1 MRKLRKPLSWL
12 LAVCMLFSLLPG
24 TALAADPD
32 PAPVADTTTYTDW
45 EDLFGVGEDAYLTTK
60 DIGRIWTDKSVS
72 TEDITLPGTT
82 ITGLTDNTVEKAA
95 DADFLVALSGL
106 GSAATIVDQTAIP
119 TDTIL
124 VLDMSPKM
132 QPNVNEMV
140 TAANAALRN
149 LLTSNPY
156 NRVGVV
162 VYDNTSATILPLD
175 RYTNY
180 DNGGTTELLTI
191 SGNTITSHGIG
202 GAQQIP
208 QNSFSFDGGTYR
220 NYQVGLHEGM
230 YNLANAQDVTVEIS
244 GQTVLR
250 VPVIISMASGNPERG
265 RETFVGTPDEVASS
279 GYVNPYNDSNVTA
292 KQQDSYVAQA
302 FLSLLTAAYSK
313 KEIANNYTHNGESRT
328 PYVYTVGVGD
338 LSNDSNEALA
348 NVVLNPSQY
357 LTEDTV
363 VGREDNNL
371 NDALTSYNNGS
382 VQLIRSRFAVD
393 VGSISRRYI
402 TISRGNNATL
412 TLDDLKYN
420 DGYFAADNVS
430 TAQAWNEIFDK
441 VLTEIN
447 TAAPTSPTE
456 TTEGAEGTGG
466 ESGFITFTDELGPY
480 MKVVDAPTVLYGDHA
495 FTATTNDNGATYT
508 FTGTVEGNEIYGEA
522 DLADLE
528 LTVTTEGDTQT
539 LTWKVPASLIPL
551 RTVTATTHVD
561 GDGGK
566 TYSIQQDQ
574 EAYPIRLFYSVGR
587 DDAVEFDQDDNDYLI
602 AHSKDG
608 TTSFYSNAW
617 DTADTEDTQ
626 YGTTTAV
633 FTPAQSNAFYHY
645 TEDTPL
651 YVLVDNVAGGNQK
664 LLTHE
669 EALAHLLQSTVI
681 PEQGTVVIDGTIYN
695 IVRAQEAHKGQGAA
709 FFYEHRYYQAQ
720 GTGDTGE
727 LDADLLTDYH
737 LVLNPNALQGHVVD
751 DAGGLSIQK
760 GSTKL
765 SRVSDGNAAKTS
777 NETGTAVHYR
787 HPVYD
792 VDATTVTVHL
802 GNNGLRTEPT
812 PTGTLTVKVNT
823 TTGSNVPSP
832 EPTFTYTLELYNVSP
847 EGTVNGKL
855 DTQKAPVTVKIG
867 DGSETPLNS
876 DGTFQLQPGQTATVS
891 GIPAG
896 TAYQL
901 TETAIAGYEDTY
913 ENSYP
918 GYETTPQGRVVYDS
932 TGNIAA
938 SVTVSHA
945 YDPSQ
950 RSFTLTYNGNAV
962 QGSVTNVPSAQSN
975 ITGGTQV
982 TLAGGPTH
990 SAVGSVA
997 VAFIGWTDATN
1008 KTTTI
1013 LSANDTAPTTVAS
1026 PYTVNADTTLY
1037 AAWGYDTDG
1046 DGKPDVTEEKRTV
1059 TYNANSGYFDSIS
1072 STTTKEEKVP
1082 AQPSYRLNTTDEF
1095 KPSRDQVGGKD
1106 VAFVGWSETQ
1116 HSDIYGLDDNYDPS
1130 ILAAT
1135 VNVSTAD
1142 ATVYA
1147 VWGYDSDGDGKPDV
1161 QDESYV
1167 ITASAGANGSITPLT
1182 RYVLAGANAEF
1193 TIQPEE
1199 NYALDTVTIVK
1210 KNIDD
1215 TTVETKTYPNDGEHN
1230 IPGYASG
1237 ALTLENVQSNY
1248 AITVTFAEDA
1258 DKDGTPDKYDRTLT
1272 YDANGGYFGSEGTT
1286 EKTETGLNDGDR
1298 HTLKSTDEYHPSH
1311 ADQDGHKVLFIGW
1324 TTDTSAQNEVYERGD
1339 GDSLPTLCGRTVTIS
1354 GDMVVYAVWG
1364 LDGDDDSK
1372 PDVTEDDHHITA
1384 TAGDNGSISP
1394 EEAYV
1399 SDGGSATF
1407 TIAPASGYAVDTITI
1422 DADEAGEQVLTN
1434 NGGSLP
1440 TGVAEKW
1447 ASYTF
1452 SNVTEDHTI
1461 SVTFGLDEDSNG
1473 VPDANEPEDAYTLTY
1488 HANGGAFD
1496 GQTDP
1501 YVVNDVAAGPH
1512 TLNDIAAPTHDA
1524 VEYNGQQDVPVLFIG
1539 WMTEDDHETIYS
1551 VEGTAPDTVTSVSMD
1566 EDKAVWAAWGYD
1578 EDGNGEPD
1586 VTETQYTVTARV
1598 EGEGGSIDPTSKTVN
1613 AGEDVEFTIDAED
1626 GYALDTI
1633 QVNGKTEYTNDDITA
1648 PFEGTW
1654 TLENV
1659 QEAAE
1664 VVVTFGEDENGNGVP
1679 DDKEEPEEE
1688 QYTVTASSD
1697 SEEQGSIDPTEATV
1711 DAGDD
1716 LPFTI
1721 HAEDG
1726 CALDYITVNG
1736 DVVYSNND
1744 PENAFTGNWTLE
1756 DIREDS
1762 EVVAYFGADE
1772 DEDGVPDEPSYWTI
1786 EASAGSGGG
1795 IDPEGDVFVPDGGDQ
1810 RFDFDPDRGYE
1821 IDRVRV
1827 DGDSERVRSSYTF
1840 EEVTENHTIRVTFT
1854 ETDEGGDDDNDD
1866 DDDGGITYLTITA
1879 TAGEG
1884 GSISPDGRVQVAYD
1898 RNKSFIIQA
1907 DEGYELADVLVDG
1920 RSVGA
1925 VGRYTFEKV
1934 HKNHTITAVFTAI
1947 QKLNGVDRWLN
1958 TRDHIAYLSGYPDG
1972 TFGPDRNMTRAE
1984 VAQMFYALLN
1994 DQNVPATVSFSDV
2007 PDGAWYA
2014 DAVETLASLGM
2025 FTGYPDGTFHPNS
2038 TITRAEFAAAALSF
2052 ADMAPSAR
2060 CSFPDVSAQDWF
2072 YPYVASAAEYG
2083 WIGGYPDGSFRPSG
2097 SITRAEVAVIVN
2109 HMLGRTPDQSF
2120 VDRSLDRLVSFS
2132 DLNSS
2137 HWAFYPIM
2145 EASNSHGHIK
2155 AGGSE
2160 QWTGINN

>member
-45 EDLFGVGEDAYLTTK
+45 EDLFGVGGSAYLTTK

-72 TEDITLPGTT
+72 TQDIKLPGTT
-82 ITGLTDNTVEKAA
+82 IEGLTNNTVEKEAG
-95 DADFLVALSGL
+95 ADFLVALSGL
-106 GSAATIVDQTAIP
+106 GSAATIVDRVSVPI
-119 TDTIL
+119 DTVLI
-124 VLDMSPKM
+124 LDMSPKM
-132 QPNVNEMV
+132 GDPDAKAEAML
-140 TAANAALRN
+140 TATESAIRTLMAANPN
-149 LLTSNPY
+149 
-156 NRVGVV
+156 NRVAVIGYSDRASVL
-162 VYDNTSATILPLD
+162 LPLD
-175 RYTNY
+175 HYQNGTEAEYFSYAPRGVGT
-180 DNGGTTELLTI
+180 GGTVTAYGINSSANPVENTFDINGRLSGTDKYTQSGIYLGAQQLLNADT
-191 SGNTITSHGIG
+191 TVRVG
-202 GAQQIP
+202 GAQVDRAPQIILLSEGEP
-208 QNSFSFDGGTYR
+208 KDGDTNITAPPTTNSNNIQKFEPGDVGDRNETRHAQSFA
-220 NYQVGLHEGM
+220 M
-230 YNLANAQDVTVEIS
+230 
-244 GQTVLR
+244 
-250 VPVIISMASGNPERG
+250 MM
-265 RETFVGTPDEVASS
+265 
-279 GYVNPYNDSNVTA
+279 
-292 KQQDSYVAQA
+292 
-302 FLSLLTAAYSK
+302 TAAYVKGQVADHYTHEGAFITIGVDPDTADAPNLARLCLNPKGELSSNTHANDFNNYFNDYQTNSSVEIMRYYRGIGNSTATFSDFPASVTSLAYNDAYYEVTDVDNAEAWK
-313 KEIANNYTHNGESRT
+313 EIFDEIAN
-328 PYVYTVGVGD
+328 D
-338 LSNDSNEALA
+338 
-348 NVVLNPSQY
+348 
-357 LTEDTV
+357 
-363 VGREDNNL
+363 
-371 NDALTSYNNGS
+371 
-382 VQLIRSRFAVD
+382 I
-393 VGSISRRYI
+393 
-402 TISRGNNATL
+402 AT
-412 TLDDLKYN
+412 
-420 DGYFAADNVS
+420 
-430 TAQAWNEIFDK
+430 Q
-441 VLTEIN
+441 
-447 TAAPTSPTE
+447 APTSPTE
-456 TTEGAEGTGG
+456 TPEGAEGTGG
-466 ESGFITFTDELGPY
+466 ESGFITFTDKLGPY
-480 MKVVDAPTVLYGDHA
+480 MKVVGAPTVLYGDHA
-495 FTATTNDNGATYT
+495 VKATTSDNGATYT
-508 FTGTVEGNEIYGEA
+508 FTGTVEGNEIYGAA
-522 DLADLE
+522 DLSDLE
-528 LTVTTEGDTQT
+528 LTVTTDGDTQT

-551 RTVTATTHVD
+551 RTVTAESATNALGETTH
-561 GDGGK
+561 
-566 TYSIQQDQ
+566 TIQQNQ
-574 EAYPIRLFYSVGR
+574 EAYPIRLFYSVDR
-587 DDAVEFDQDDNDYLI
+587 DDAVTFDQDDNDYLI
-602 AHSKDG
+602 AHFKDG

-617 DTADTEDTQ
+617 DAAAKDDTQ
-626 YGTTTAV
+626 YGTATAV
-633 FTPAQSNAFYHY
+633 FTPAASNAFYHY

-664 LLTHE
+664 LLTHD
-669 EALAHLLQSTVI
+669 EALDHLLQSTVI
-681 PEQGTVVIDGTIYN
+681 PERGTVVIDGTTYN

-760 GSTKL
+760 GSAKL
-765 SRVSDGNAAKTS
+765 SRVSDGSAAKTV
-777 NETGTAVHYR
+777 NGTGTAVHYR
-787 HPVYD
+787 HPVYN
-792 VDATTVTVHL
+792 VDDTKVTVHL
-802 GNNGLRTEPT
+802 GNNGLRTEKT

-832 EPTFTYTLELYNVSP
+832 EPEFTYKLELYNVSP

-913 ENSYP
+913 QNSYP

-932 TGNIAA
+932 PGNIAA

-975 ITGGTQV
+975 ITGGSQV

-990 SAVGSVA
+990 SAMGSVA

-1046 DGKPDVTEEKRTV
+1046 DGNPDVTEDKRTV
-1059 TYNANSGYFDSIS
+1059 TYNANGGYFDSTS

-1095 KPSRDQVGGKD
+1095 KPTRDQVGGKD

-1116 HSDIYGLDDNYDPS
+1116 HSDIYGLDDSYDDS

-1135 VNVSTAD
+1135 VDVSSENK
-1142 ATVYA
+1142 TVYA
-1147 VWGYDSDGDGKPDV
+1147 VWGYDTNGDGKPDV
-1161 QDESYV
+1161 QDESYG
-1167 ITASAGANGSITPLT
+1167 ITASVDGGNGSITPPT

-1193 TIQPEE
+1193 TIKPEE
-1199 NYALDTVTIVK
+1199 NYALDTVKIETRDIL
-1210 KNIDD
+1210 DH
-1215 TTVETKTYPNDGEHN
+1215 TTKTETYPNDGEHN

-1237 ALTLENVQSNY
+1237 TLTLSDVRSNY

-1272 YDANGGYFGSEGTT
+1272 YDANGGYFSSEDEQT
-1286 EKTETGLNDGDR
+1286 KTETGLNDDQN
-1298 HTLKSTDEYHPSH
+1298 HKLNTTNDFKPTH

-1324 TTDTSAQNEVYERGD
+1324 TTDTSAQNKVYKRGD
-1339 GDSLPTLCGRTVTIS
+1339 TPPKTSTRLTIS
-1354 GDMVVYAVWG
+1354 GDMTVYAVWG
-1364 LDGDDDSK
+1364 LDGDDDGK

-1384 TAGDNGSISP
+1384 TTGPNGSISP
-1394 EEAYV
+1394 NEAYV
-1399 SDGGSATF
+1399 ANGNNATF
-1407 TIAPASGYAVDTITI
+1407 TITPVSGYAVDTITI

-1461 SVTFGLDEDSNG
+1461 SVTFGLDEDDNG
-1473 VPDANEPEDAYTLTY
+1473 VPDANEPEAAYTLTY
-1488 HANGGAFD
+1488 HANGGAFYD
-1496 GQTDP
+1496 GKD
-1501 YVVNDVAAGPH
+1501 
-1512 TLNDIAAPTHDA
+1512 TLEVKDLSGTYQLRDKAPTHDP
-1524 VEYNGQQDVPVLFIG
+1524 VDLDGTSVPVLFIG

-1551 VEGTAPDTVTSVSMD
+1551 GNDTAPDTVTSVSMD

-1744 PENAFTGNWTLE
+1744 PENAFTGSWTLE

-1934 HKNHTITAVFTAI
+1934 HKNHTITAVFTAS

-2083 WIGGYPDGSFRPSG
+2083 WIGGYPDGTFHPSG

>member
-45 EDLFGVGEDAYLTTK
+45 EDLFGVGGSAYLTTK

-72 TEDITLPGTT
+72 TQDITLPGTN
-82 ITGLTDNTVEKAA
+82 IDGLENNTVKKEA

-106 GSAATIVDQTAIP
+106 GSAATIVDRVSVPI
-119 TDTIL
+119 DTVLI
-124 VLDMSPKM
+124 LDMSPKM
-132 QPNVNEMV
+132 GDPDAKAEAML
-140 TAANAALRN
+140 TATESAIRTLMAANPN
-149 LLTSNPY
+149 
-156 NRVGVV
+156 NRVAVIGYSDYASVL
-162 VYDNTSATILPLD
+162 LPLD
-175 RYTNY
+175 HYQNGAQADYFNY
-180 DNGGTTELLTI
+180 DP
-191 SGNTITSHGIG
+191 NTIGTGGKVTAYGINSSTNPVENTFDIDRQSSGTDKYTQSGIYLGAQQLLNADTTVRVG
-202 GAQQIP
+202 GAQVDRAPQIILLSEGEP
-208 QNSFSFDGGTYR
+208 KDGDTNITAPPTTNSNNIQKFEPGDVGDRNETRHAQSFA
-220 NYQVGLHEGM
+220 M
-230 YNLANAQDVTVEIS
+230 
-244 GQTVLR
+244 
-250 VPVIISMASGNPERG
+250 MM
-265 RETFVGTPDEVASS
+265 
-279 GYVNPYNDSNVTA
+279 
-292 KQQDSYVAQA
+292 
-302 FLSLLTAAYSK
+302 TAAYVKGQVADHYTHEGAFITIGVDPDTADAPNLARLCLNPKGELSSNTHANDFNNYFNDYQTNSSVEIMRYYRGIGNSTATFSDFPASVTSLAYNDAYYDEVTDVNNAEAWK
-313 KEIANNYTHNGESRT
+313 EIFDEIAN
-328 PYVYTVGVGD
+328 D
-338 LSNDSNEALA
+338 
-348 NVVLNPSQY
+348 
-357 LTEDTV
+357 
-363 VGREDNNL
+363 
-371 NDALTSYNNGS
+371 
-382 VQLIRSRFAVD
+382 I
-393 VGSISRRYI
+393 
-402 TISRGNNATL
+402 AT
-412 TLDDLKYN
+412 
-420 DGYFAADNVS
+420 
-430 TAQAWNEIFDK
+430 Q
-441 VLTEIN
+441 
-447 TAAPTSPTE
+447 APTSPTE
-456 TTEGAEGTGG
+456 TPEGAEGTGG

-480 MKVVDAPTVLYGDHA
+480 MKVVGAPTVLYGDHA
-495 FTATTNDNGATYT
+495 VKATTSDNGATYT
-508 FTGTVEGNEIYGEA
+508 FTGTVEGNEIYGAA
-522 DLADLE
+522 DLSDLE
-528 LTVTTEGDTQT
+528 LTVTTGGDTQT

-551 RTVTATTHVD
+551 RTVTAESATNALGETTH
-561 GDGGK
+561 
-566 TYSIQQDQ
+566 TIQQNQ
-574 EAYPIRLFYSVGR
+574 EAYPIRLFYSVDR
-587 DDAVEFDQDDNDYLI
+587 DETVTFDQDDNEYLI

-617 DTADTEDTQ
+617 DAAAQDDAQ

-633 FTPAQSNAFYHY
+633 FTPADSNAFYHY

-664 LLTHE
+664 LLTHQ
-669 EALAHLLQSTVI
+669 EALDHLLQSTVI
-681 PEQGTVVIDGTIYN
+681 PERETVVIDGTTYN

-720 GTGDTGE
+720 GTGDEGVLE
-727 LDADLLTDYH
+727 ADLLTDYH
-737 LVLNPNALQGHVVD
+737 LVLNPQALIGHTD
-751 DAGGLSIQK
+751 GDADGLYIEA
-760 GSTKL
+760 GSAKL
-765 SRVSDGNAAKTS
+765 SRVSDGSADKTG
-777 NETGTAVHYR
+777 NVTGTAVHYR
-787 HPVYD
+787 HPVYN
-792 VDATTVTVHL
+792 VDDTTVTVHL
-802 GNNGLRTEPT
+802 GNNGLRTEKA
-812 PTGTLTVKVNT
+812 PTGTLTVKVNENIT
-823 TTGSNVPSP
+823 NADPDQ
-832 EPTFTYTLELYNVSP
+832 EFTYTLGLYNASSMI
-847 EGTVNGKL
+847 EGLVDPLDGEYPITIGSSSVNIKNGGNFKL
-855 DTQKAPVTVKIG
+855 KA
-867 DGSETPLNS
+867 
-876 DGTFQLQPGQTATVS
+876 GQTATIS
-891 GIPAG
+891 GLPVG
-896 TAYQL
+896 TAYQITEESPVGYTPSYTNGDSDFTGQSHGL
-901 TETAIAGYEDTY
+901 IRYVQGEDAPQASLTINYTYDPTASSYTLSYNANARTWGTPANMPGNETVTGGEVTLSSQVPTITLNEAGKKAVFVGWTETPVNKIYGVEDTLAP
-913 ENSYP
+913 S
-918 GYETTPQGRVVYDS
+918 TVY
-932 TGNIAA
+932 A
-938 SVTVSHA
+938 
-945 YDPSQ
+945 
-950 RSFTLTYNGNAV
+950 
-962 QGSVTNVPSAQSN
+962 
-975 ITGGTQV
+975 
-982 TLAGGPTH
+982 AGG
-990 SAVGSVA
+990 
-997 VAFIGWTDATN
+997 
-1008 KTTTI
+1008 KYTI
-1013 LSANDTAPTTVAS
+1013 SQN
-1026 PYTVNADTTLY
+1026 TTLY

-1046 DGKPDVTEEKRTV
+1046 DGNPDVTEDKRTV
-1059 TYNANSGYFDSIS
+1059 TYNANGGYFDSTS

-1082 AQPSYRLNTTDEF
+1082 AQPSYRLNTTAEF
-1095 KPSRDQVGGKD
+1095 KPTHADDNSTK
-1106 VAFVGWSETQ
+1106 VAFVGWSLT
-1116 HSDIYGLDDNYDPS
+1116 DNDTIYGLDDSYDPS
-1130 ILAAT
+1130 ILADT
-1135 VNVSTAD
+1135 VDVSSENK
-1142 ATVYA
+1142 TVYA
-1147 VWGYDSDGDGKPDV
+1147 VWGYDTDGDGKPDV
-1161 QDESYV
+1161 QDESYG
-1167 ITASAGANGSITPLT
+1167 ITAYVDGGNGSITPLT
-1182 RYVLAGANAEF
+1182 RYVLAGTDAEF
-1193 TIQPEE
+1193 TITPDT

-1210 KNIDD
+1210 QDVGGS
-1215 TTVETKTYPNDGEHN
+1215 TVETKTYPNDGETE
-1230 IPGYASG
+1230 IPGYTSG
-1237 ALTLENVQSNY
+1237 TLTLSDVRSNY

-1311 ADQDGHKVLFIGW
+1311 ADQDVHKVLFIGW
-1324 TTDTSAQNEVYERGD
+1324 TTDTSAQDEVYKRGD
-1339 GDSLPTLCGRTVTIS
+1339 TPPKTSTRLTIS
-1354 GDMVVYAVWG
+1354 GDMTVYAVWG
-1364 LDGDDDSK
+1364 LDSDDDST

-1384 TAGDNGSISP
+1384 TAGDNGSINP

-1407 TIAPASGYAVDTITI
+1407 TITPVSGYAVDTITI
-1422 DADEAGEQVLTN
+1422 DSTAHKNDGTAPAPGT
-1434 NGGSLP
+1434 SW
-1440 TGVAEKW
+1440 T
-1447 ASYTF
+1447 SYTF
-1452 SNVTEDHTI
+1452 KDVTEDHTI
-1461 SVTFGLDEDSNG
+1461 SVTFGLDEDDNG
-1473 VPDANEPEDAYTLTY
+1473 VPDANEPEAAYTLTY

-1512 TLNDIAAPTHDA
+1512 TLSDIAAPTHDA

-1551 VEGTAPDTVTSVSMD
+1551 VEDTAPDTVTSVSMD

-1578 EDGNGEPD
+1578 EDGNDKPD

-1613 AGEDVEFTIDAED
+1613 AGEDVEFTITAED

-1664 VVVTFGEDENGNGVP
+1664 VVVTFGEDENDNGVP

-1697 SEEQGSIDPTEATV
+1697 NEEQGSIDPTEATV

-1716 LPFTI
+1716 LTFTI

-1744 PENAFTGNWTLE
+1744 PENAFTGSWTLE

-1854 ETDEGGDDDNDD
+1854 ETDEGGDDDDD
-1866 DDDGGITYLTITA
+1866 DDDDSGITYLTITA

-1934 HKNHTITAVFTAI
+1934 HKNHTITAVFTAS

>member
-45 EDLFGVGEDAYLTTK
+45 EDLFGVGGSAYLTTK

-72 TEDITLPGTT
+72 TQDITLPGPV
-82 ITGLTDNTVEKAA
+82 ITGLTNNTVEKEAV
-95 DADFLVALSGL
+95 ADFLVALSGL
-106 GSAATIVDQTAIP
+106 GSAATIVDRVSVPI
-119 TDTIL
+119 DTVLI
-124 VLDMSPKM
+124 LDMSPKM
-132 QPNVNEMV
+132 GDPDAKAEAML
-140 TAANAALRN
+140 TATESAIRTLMAANPN
-149 LLTSNPY
+149 
-156 NRVGVV
+156 NRVAVIGYSDYASVL
-162 VYDNTSATILPLD
+162 LPLD
-175 RYTNY
+175 HYQNGAQADYFNYNPNTIGTGGKVTAYGINSSTNPVENTFDIDRQSSGTDKYTQSGIYLGAQQLLNA
-180 DNGGTTELLTI
+180 GTTVRV
-191 SGNTITSHGIG
+191 G
-202 GAQQIP
+202 GAQVDRAPQIILLSEGEP
-208 QNSFSFDGGTYR
+208 KDGDTNITAPPTTNSNNIQKFVVGDGAGSDESRHAQSFA
-220 NYQVGLHEGM
+220 M
-230 YNLANAQDVTVEIS
+230 
-244 GQTVLR
+244 
-250 VPVIISMASGNPERG
+250 MM
-265 RETFVGTPDEVASS
+265 
-279 GYVNPYNDSNVTA
+279 
-292 KQQDSYVAQA
+292 
-302 FLSLLTAAYSK
+302 TAAYVKGQVADHYAHDGAFITIGVNPGSADAPNLARLCLNPK
-313 KEIANNYTHNGESRT
+313 GELSSNTHANDFNNYFNEYKTNTSVDIMRYGGGASRTDRVTFNNFPASVTSLAYNDAYYEVTDVDNAEAWKEIFDEIAN
-328 PYVYTVGVGD
+328 D
-338 LSNDSNEALA
+338 
-348 NVVLNPSQY
+348 
-357 LTEDTV
+357 
-363 VGREDNNL
+363 
-371 NDALTSYNNGS
+371 
-382 VQLIRSRFAVD
+382 I
-393 VGSISRRYI
+393 
-402 TISRGNNATL
+402 AT
-412 TLDDLKYN
+412 
-420 DGYFAADNVS
+420 
-430 TAQAWNEIFDK
+430 Q
-441 VLTEIN
+441 
-447 TAAPTSPTE
+447 APTSPTE
-456 TTEGAEGTGG
+456 TPEGAPGTGG

-480 MKVVDAPTVLYGDHA
+480 MKVVGAPTVLYGDHA
-495 FTATTNDNGATYT
+495 VKATTSDNGATYT
-508 FTGTVEGNEIYGEA
+508 FTGTVEGNEIYGAA
-522 DLADLE
+522 DLSDLE
-528 LTVTTEGDTQT
+528 LTVTPGGDTQT

-551 RTVTATTHVD
+551 RTVTAESATNALGETTH
-561 GDGGK
+561 
-566 TYSIQQDQ
+566 TIQQNQ
-574 EAYPIRLFYSVGR
+574 EAYPIRLFYSV
-587 DDAVEFDQDDNDYLI
+587 DWDETVTFDQDDNDYLI

-617 DTADTEDTQ
+617 DAAAKDDAQ
-626 YGTTTAV
+626 YGTATAV
-633 FTPAQSNAFYHY
+633 FTPAASNAFYHY

-651 YVLVDNVAGGNQK
+651 YVLVDNVAGGSQK
-664 LLTHE
+664 LLTHQ
-669 EALAHLLQSTVI
+669 EALEHLLQSTVI
-681 PEQGTVVIDGTIYN
+681 PERGTVVIDGTTYN

-720 GTGDTGE
+720 DTGDTGE

-737 LVLNPNALQGHVVD
+737 LVLNPRALQGHVVD
-751 DAGGLSIQK
+751 DAGGLSIK
-760 GSTKL
+760 EGSAKL
-765 SRVSDGNAAKTS
+765 SRVSDGNAAKTG
-777 NETGTAVHYR
+777 NTTGTAVHYR
-787 HPVYD
+787 HPVYN
-792 VDATTVTVHL
+792 VDDTKVTVHL
-802 GNNGLRTEPT
+802 GNNGLRTEKT

-823 TTGSNVPSP
+823 TTGSSAPSS

-913 ENSYP
+913 QNSYP
-918 GYETTPQGRVVYDS
+918 GYTTTPQGRVVYDS
-932 TGNIAA
+932 TGDIAA

-962 QGSVTNVPSAQSN
+962 QGSVTNVPSAQPN

-1013 LSANDTAPTTVAS
+1013 LSANDTAPTTVLS

-1046 DGKPDVTEEKRTV
+1046 DGNPDVTEDKRTV
-1059 TYNANSGYFDSIS
+1059 TYNANGGTFGSDE
-1072 STTTKEEKVP
+1072 TKTETVP
-1082 AQPSYRLNTTDEF
+1082 AQDRYRLNTTAEF
-1095 KPSRDQVGGKD
+1095 KPTHANDNSTK
-1106 VAFVGWSETQ
+1106 VAFVGWSLT
-1116 HSDIYGLDDNYDPS
+1116 DNDTIYGLNDNYDPS

-1135 VNVSTAD
+1135 VDVSSED
-1142 ATVYA
+1142 KTVYA
-1147 VWGYDSDGDGKPDV
+1147 VWGYDTNGDGKPDV
-1161 QDESYV
+1161 QDESYT
-1167 ITASAGANGSITPLT
+1167 ITASAGANGSITPPT
-1182 RYVLAGANAEF
+1182 RYVIAGTDAEF
-1193 TIQPEE
+1193 TITPDT

-1210 KNIDD
+1210 QDVGGS
-1215 TTVETKTYPNDGEHN
+1215 TVETKTYPNDGEHN
-1230 IPGYASG
+1230 IPGYTSG
-1237 ALTLENVQSNY
+1237 TLTLSDVRSDY
-1248 AITVTFAEDA
+1248 AITVTFASDN
-1258 DKDGTPDKYDRTLT
+1258 DGDGTPDKYDRTLT

-1298 HTLKSTDEYHPSH
+1298 HTLKSTDEYQPTH
-1311 ADQDGHKVLFIGW
+1311 AGQDNHQVLFIGW

-1339 GDSLPTLCGRTVTIS
+1339 ALPQTSTRLTIS
-1354 GDMVVYAVWG
+1354 GDMTVYAVWG
-1364 LDGDDDSK
+1364 LDGDDDGK

-1384 TAGDNGSISP
+1384 TAGDNGSINP
-1394 EEAYV
+1394 KEAYV
-1399 SDGGSATF
+1399 SDGGSVTF

-1461 SVTFGLDEDSNG
+1461 SVTFGLDEDDNG
-1473 VPDANEPEDAYTLTY
+1473 VPDANEPEAAYTLTY

-1496 GQTDP
+1496 DGKD
-1501 YVVNDVAAGPH
+1501 
-1512 TLNDIAAPTHDA
+1512 TLEVKDLSGTYQLRDKAPTHDP
-1524 VEYNGQQDVPVLFIG
+1524 VDLDGTSVPVLFIG
-1539 WMTEDDHETIYS
+1539 WMTEGDHETIYS
-1551 VEGTAPDTVTSVSMD
+1551 VEDTAPDTVTSVAMD

-1578 EDGNGEPD
+1578 EDGHGEPD

-1613 AGEDVEFTIDAED
+1613 AGEDVEFTIDAKD

-1633 QVNGKTEYTNDDITA
+1633 QVNSKTEYTNDDITA

-1664 VVVTFGEDENGNGVP
+1664 VVVTFGEDENDNGVP

-1697 SEEQGSIDPTEATV
+1697 NEEQGSIDPTEATV

-1744 PENAFTGNWTLE
+1744 PENAFTGSWTLE

-1854 ETDEGGDDDNDD
+1854 ETDEGGDDDDDD

-1934 HKNHTITAVFTAI
+1934 HKNHTITAVFTAS

-2083 WIGGYPDGSFRPSG
+2083 WIGGYPDGTFRPSG

>member
-45 EDLFGVGEDAYLTTK
+45 EDLFGVGGSAYLTTK

-72 TEDITLPGTT
+72 TENIQLPGPV
-82 ITGLTDNTVEKAA
+82 ITGLENNTVKKEA

-106 GSAATIVDQTAIP
+106 GSAATIVDRVSVPI
-119 TDTIL
+119 DTVLI
-124 VLDMSPKM
+124 LDMSPKM
-132 QPNVNEMV
+132 GDPDAKAEAML
-140 TAANAALRN
+140 TATESAIRTLMAANPN
-149 LLTSNPY
+149 
-156 NRVGVV
+156 NRVAVIGYSDYASVL
-162 VYDNTSATILPLD
+162 LPLD
-175 RYTNY
+175 HYQNGAQADYFNY
-180 DNGGTTELLTI
+180 DP
-191 SGNTITSHGIG
+191 NTIGTGGKVTAYGINSSTNPVENTFDIDRQSSGTDKYTQSGIYLGAQQLLNADTTVRVG
-202 GAQQIP
+202 GAQVDRAPQIILLSEGEP
-208 QNSFSFDGGTYR
+208 KDGDTNITAPPTTNSNNIQKFVVGDGAGSDESRHAQSFA
-220 NYQVGLHEGM
+220 M
-230 YNLANAQDVTVEIS
+230 
-244 GQTVLR
+244 
-250 VPVIISMASGNPERG
+250 MM
-265 RETFVGTPDEVASS
+265 
-279 GYVNPYNDSNVTA
+279 
-292 KQQDSYVAQA
+292 
-302 FLSLLTAAYSK
+302 TAAYVKGQVADHYAHDGAFITIGVNPGSADAPNLARLCLNPK
-313 KEIANNYTHNGESRT
+313 GELSSNTHANDFNNYFNEYKTNTSVDIMRYGGGASRTDRVTFNNFPASVTSLAYNDAYYEVTDVNNAEAWKEIFDEIAN
-328 PYVYTVGVGD
+328 D
-338 LSNDSNEALA
+338 
-348 NVVLNPSQY
+348 
-357 LTEDTV
+357 
-363 VGREDNNL
+363 
-371 NDALTSYNNGS
+371 
-382 VQLIRSRFAVD
+382 I
-393 VGSISRRYI
+393 
-402 TISRGNNATL
+402 AT
-412 TLDDLKYN
+412 
-420 DGYFAADNVS
+420 
-430 TAQAWNEIFDK
+430 Q
-441 VLTEIN
+441 
-447 TAAPTSPTE
+447 APTSPTE
-456 TTEGAEGTGG
+456 TPEGAPGTGG

-480 MKVVDAPTVLYGDHA
+480 MKVVGAPTVLYGDHA
-495 FTATTNDNGATYT
+495 FTATDDGNGTYT
-508 FTGTVEGNEIYGEA
+508 FSGEVPGNEIYGEA
-522 DLADLE
+522 DLSDLE
-528 LTVTTEGDTQT
+528 LTVTTDGDTQT

-551 RTVTATTHVD
+551 RTVTAESATNALGETTH
-561 GDGGK
+561 
-566 TYSIQQDQ
+566 TIQQNQ
-574 EAYPIRLFYSVGR
+574 EAYPIRLFYSVDR
-587 DDAVEFDQDDNDYLI
+587 DDAVTFDQGDNDYLI

-617 DTADTEDTQ
+617 DAAAKDDAQ
-626 YGTTTAV
+626 YGTATAV
-633 FTPAQSNAFYHY
+633 FTPAASNAFYHY

-651 YVLVDNVAGGNQK
+651 YVLVDNVAGGNQN
-664 LLTHE
+664 LLTHD
-669 EALAHLLQSTVI
+669 EALDHLLQSTVI
-681 PEQGTVVIDGTIYN
+681 PERGTVVIDGTTYN

-760 GSTKL
+760 GSAKL
-765 SRVSDGNAAKTS
+765 SRVSDGSADKTV
-777 NETGTAVHYR
+777 NGTGTAVHYR
-787 HPVYD
+787 HPVYN
-792 VDATTVTVHL
+792 VDDTKVTVHL
-802 GNNGLRTEPT
+802 GNNGLRTEKT

-823 TTGSNVPSP
+823 TTGSSAPSS

-855 DTQKAPVTVKIG
+855 DTQKAPVTVKIR

-982 TLAGGPTH
+982 TLVGGPTH

-1046 DGKPDVTEEKRTV
+1046 DGNPDVTEDKRTV
-1059 TYNANSGYFDSIS
+1059 TYNANGGTFGSDE
-1072 STTTKEEKVP
+1072 TKTETVP
-1082 AQPSYRLNTTDEF
+1082 AQDRYRLNTTDEF
-1095 KPSRDQVGGKD
+1095 KPTRDQVDGKN

-1135 VNVSTAD
+1135 VDVSSED
-1142 ATVYA
+1142 KTVYA
-1147 VWGYDSDGDGKPDV
+1147 VWGYDTNGDGKPDV
-1161 QDESYV
+1161 QDESYG
-1167 ITASAGANGSITPLT
+1167 ITASVDGGNGSITPPT
-1182 RYVLAGANAEF
+1182 RYVLAGTDAEF

-1215 TTVETKTYPNDGEHN
+1215 TTVETNTYRNDGETE
-1230 IPGYASG
+1230 IPGYTSG
-1237 ALTLENVQSNY
+1237 TLTLSDVRSNY

-1272 YDANGGYFGSEGTT
+1272 YDANGGYFSSEDEQT
-1286 EKTETGLNDGDR
+1286 KTETGLNDDQN
-1298 HTLKSTDEYHPSH
+1298 HKLNTTNDFKPTH

-1384 TAGDNGSISP
+1384 TAGDDGSINP

-1399 SDGGSATF
+1399 SDGGSVTF

-1461 SVTFGLDEDSNG
+1461 SVTFGLDKDDNG
-1473 VPDANEPEDAYTLTY
+1473 VPDANEPEAAYTLTY

-1512 TLNDIAAPTHDA
+1512 TLSDIAAPTHDA

-1551 VEGTAPDTVTSVSMD
+1551 VEDTAPDTVTSVAMD

-1598 EGEGGSIDPTSKTVN
+1598 EGEGGSIDPTSETVN
-1613 AGEDVEFTIDAED
+1613 AGEDVEFTITAEG

-1736 DVVYSNND
+1736 DVVYSNNA
-1744 PENAFTGNWTLE
+1744 PENAFTGSWTLE

-1854 ETDEGGDDDNDD
+1854 ETDEGGDDDDDD

-1934 HKNHTITAVFTAI
+1934 HKNHTITAVFTAS

-2083 WIGGYPDGSFRPSG
+2083 WIGGYPDGTFRPSG

-2145 EASNSHGHIK
+2145 EASNSHDHIK

>member
-45 EDLFGVGEDAYLTTK
+45 EDLFGVGGSAYLTTK

-72 TEDITLPGTT
+72 TQDIKLPGTT
-82 ITGLTDNTVEKAA
+82 IEGLTDNTVKKEAG
-95 DADFLVALSGL
+95 ADFLVALSGL
-106 GSAATIVDQTAIP
+106 GSAATIVDETKVPTDTVIVLDMAPEMEPYVEDMVAAANDALENLLTANPNNRIAVVAYGNTAIP
-119 TDTIL
+119 L
-124 VLDMSPKM
+124 
-132 QPNVNEMV
+132 
-140 TAANAALRN
+140 
-149 LLTSNPY
+149 
-156 NRVGVV
+156 
-162 VYDNTSATILPLD
+162 LPLD
-175 RYTNY
+175 HYSNY
-180 DNGGTTELLTI
+180 SDQSPEELLQVGVHDNGIWADTTYVASYGKTDAGISIVEEEFEFDSGEERNTQIGIYTGMDLLLQ
-191 SGNTITSHGIG
+191 TS
-202 GAQQIP
+202 
-208 QNSFSFDGGTYR
+208 DTT
-220 NYQVGLHEGM
+220 
-230 YNLANAQDVTVEIS
+230 VTVDGVEL
-244 GQTVLR
+244 TRAPVMVLLSCGEPENGDTNFMTPSR
-250 VPVIISMASGNPERG
+250 RNIDPEYIGNN
-265 RETFVGTPDEVASS
+265 TPL
-279 GYVNPYNDSNVTA
+279 NHR
-292 KQQDSYVAQA
+292 AQA
-302 FLSLLTAAYSK
+302 FVTMMTAGNMKAKVSEHYYGADPDRSV
-313 KEIANNYTHNGESRT
+313 H
-328 PYVYTVGVGD
+328 VFTVGVG
-338 LSNDSNEALA
+338 LEEAGPDEGLA
-348 NVVLNPSQY
+348 ITALNPKERLETGAGFGDELKQAY
-357 LTEDTV
+357 TDYQT
-363 VGREDNNL
+363 
-371 NDALTSYNNGS
+371 NGS
-382 VQLIRSRFAVD
+382 VRLSRAEGPAGAD
-393 VGSISRRYI
+393 QYT
-402 TISRGNNATL
+402 TISKTDNPGSDNITYE
-412 TLDDLKYN
+412 DYKYN
-420 DGYFAADNVS
+420 DNFYLASNFQSQED
-430 TAQAWNEIFDK
+430 WNTIFQQILD
-441 VLTEIN
+441 EIN
-447 TAAPTSPTE
+447 TIAPTSPTE
-456 TTEGAEGTGG
+456 TPEGAPGTGG

-480 MKVVDAPTVLYGDHA
+480 MKVVGAPTVLYGDHA

-522 DLADLE
+522 NLADLE
-528 LTVTTEGDTQT
+528 LTVTADGDTQT

-561 GDGGK
+561 GDGHK
-566 TYSIQQDQ
+566 TYSIQQNQ
-574 EAYPIRLFYSVGR
+574 EAYPIRLFYSVAR
-587 DDAVEFDQDDNDYLI
+587 DDAVTFDQDDNDYLI

-617 DTADTEDTQ
+617 DAAAKDDTQ
-626 YGTTTAV
+626 YGTATAV
-633 FTPAQSNAFYHY
+633 FTPAASNAFYHY

-651 YVLVDNVAGGNQK
+651 YVLVDNVAGGNQN
-664 LLTHE
+664 LLTHD
-669 EALAHLLQSTVI
+669 EALDHLLQSTVI
-681 PEQGTVVIDGTIYN
+681 PERGTVVIDGTTYN

-737 LVLNPNALQGHVVD
+737 LVLNPQALIGHTD
-751 DAGGLSIQK
+751 GDADGLYIK
-760 GSTKL
+760 AGSAKL
-765 SRVSDGNAAKTS
+765 SRVSDGSADKTV
-777 NETGTAVHYR
+777 NGTGTAVHYR
-787 HPVYD
+787 HPVYN
-792 VDATTVTVHL
+792 VDDTTVTVRL
-802 GNNGLRTEPT
+802 GNNGLRTEKT
-812 PTGTLTVKVNT
+812 PTGALTVKVNT
-823 TTGSNVPSP
+823 TTGSSAPSS

-913 ENSYP
+913 QNSYP

-982 TLAGGPTH
+982 TLADGPTH
-990 SAVGSVA
+990 SSVNGVA
-997 VAFIGWTDATN
+997 VAFIDWTDAIN

-1037 AAWGYDTDG
+1037 AAWGYDTDN
-1046 DGKPDVTEEKRTV
+1046 DGTADVNETKYTV
-1059 TYNANSGYFDSIS
+1059 TYNANGGMFGSDE
-1072 STTTKEEKVP
+1072 TKTETVP
-1082 AQPSYRLNTTDEF
+1082 AQDRYRLNTTAEF
-1095 KPSRDQVGGKD
+1095 KPTHADDNSTK
-1106 VAFVGWSETQ
+1106 VAFVGWSLDKKDT
-1116 HSDIYGLDDNYDPS
+1116 IYGLDNGYDPS

-1135 VNVSTAD
+1135 VNVSSED
-1142 ATVYA
+1142 KTVYA
-1147 VWGYDSDGDGKPDV
+1147 VWGYDTNGDG
-1161 QDESYV
+1161 
-1167 ITASAGANGSITPLT
+1167 
-1182 RYVLAGANAEF
+1182 
-1193 TIQPEE
+1193 
-1199 NYALDTVTIVK
+1199 
-1210 KNIDD
+1210 
-1215 TTVETKTYPNDGEHN
+1215 
-1230 IPGYASG
+1230 
-1237 ALTLENVQSNY
+1237 
-1248 AITVTFAEDA
+1248 
-1258 DKDGTPDKYDRTLT
+1258 
-1272 YDANGGYFGSEGTT
+1272 
-1286 EKTETGLNDGDR
+1286 
-1298 HTLKSTDEYHPSH
+1298 
-1311 ADQDGHKVLFIGW
+1311 
-1324 TTDTSAQNEVYERGD
+1324 
-1339 GDSLPTLCGRTVTIS
+1339 
-1354 GDMVVYAVWG
+1354 
-1364 LDGDDDSK
+1364 K

-1384 TAGDNGSISP
+1384 TAGDNGSINP

-1422 DADEAGEQVLTN
+1422 DSTAHKNDGTAPAPGT
-1434 NGGSLP
+1434 SW
-1440 TGVAEKW
+1440 T
-1447 ASYTF
+1447 SYTF

-1461 SVTFGLDEDSNG
+1461 SVTFGLDEDGDG
-1473 VPDANEPEDAYTLTY
+1473 VPDANEPEAAYTLTY

-1496 GQTDP
+1496 DGKD
-1501 YVVNDVAAGPH
+1501 
-1512 TLNDIAAPTHDA
+1512 TLEVKDLSGTYQLRDKAPTHDP
-1524 VEYNGQQDVPVLFIG
+1524 VDLDGTSVPVLFIG
-1539 WMTEDDHETIYS
+1539 WMTEADHETIYS
-1551 VEGTAPDTVTSVSMD
+1551 VEDTAPDTVTSVSMD

-1697 SEEQGSIDPTEATV
+1697 NEEQGSIDPTEATV

-1744 PENAFTGNWTLE
+1744 PENAFTGSWTLE

-1810 RFDFDPDRGYE
+1810 RFDFDPNRGYE

-1827 DGDSERVRSSYTF
+1827 DGDSVRVRDSYTF
-1840 EEVTENHTIRVTFT
+1840 EEVEENHTIRVTFT
-1854 ETDEGGDDDNDD
+1854 ETDEGDD
-1866 DDDGGITYLTITA
+1866 DDDDDDDEKVTYLTITA
-1879 TAGEG
+1879 TAGKG
-1884 GSISPDGRVQVAYD
+1884 GSISPAGQVQVAYNRD
-1898 RNKSFIIQA
+1898 KNFLIQS
-1907 DEGYELADVLVDG
+1907 EQGYELTDVLVDG
-1920 RSVGA
+1920 KSVG
-1925 VGRYTFEKV
+1925 VTGYYTFERVRKD
-1934 HKNHTITAVFTAI
+1934 HTITAVFTAS
-1947 QKLNGVDRWLN
+1947 QDLNGVGRWLN

-2083 WIGGYPDGSFRPSG
+2083 WIGGYPDGTFRPSG

-2145 EASNSHGHIK
+2145 EASNSHDHIK

>member
-45 EDLFGVGEDAYLTTK
+45 EDLFGVGGSAYLTTK

-72 TEDITLPGTT
+72 TQDITLPGPV
-82 ITGLTDNTVEKAA
+82 ITGLTNNTVEKEAV
-95 DADFLVALSGL
+95 ADFLVALSGL
-106 GSAATIVDQTAIP
+106 GSAATIVDRVSVPI
-119 TDTIL
+119 DTVLI
-124 VLDMSPKM
+124 LDMSPKM
-132 QPNVNEMV
+132 GDPDAKAEAML
-140 TAANAALRN
+140 TATESAIRTLMAANPN
-149 LLTSNPY
+149 
-156 NRVGVV
+156 NRVAVIGYSDYASVL
-162 VYDNTSATILPLD
+162 LPLD
-175 RYTNY
+175 HYQNGAQADYFNYNPNTIGTGGKVTAYGINSSTNPVENTFDIDRQSSGTDKYTQSGIYLGAQQLLNA
-180 DNGGTTELLTI
+180 GTTVRV
-191 SGNTITSHGIG
+191 G
-202 GAQQIP
+202 GAQVDRAPQIILLSEGEP
-208 QNSFSFDGGTYR
+208 KDGDTNITAPPTTNSNNIQKFVVGDGAGSDESRHAQSFA
-220 NYQVGLHEGM
+220 M
-230 YNLANAQDVTVEIS
+230 
-244 GQTVLR
+244 
-250 VPVIISMASGNPERG
+250 MM
-265 RETFVGTPDEVASS
+265 
-279 GYVNPYNDSNVTA
+279 
-292 KQQDSYVAQA
+292 
-302 FLSLLTAAYSK
+302 TAAYVKGQVADHYAHDGAFITIGVNPGSADAPNLARLCLNPK
-313 KEIANNYTHNGESRT
+313 GELSSNTHANDFNNYFNEYKTNSSVDIMRYGGGASRTDRVTFNNFPASVTSLAYNDAYYEVTDVDNAEAWKEIFDEIAN
-328 PYVYTVGVGD
+328 D
-338 LSNDSNEALA
+338 
-348 NVVLNPSQY
+348 
-357 LTEDTV
+357 
-363 VGREDNNL
+363 
-371 NDALTSYNNGS
+371 
-382 VQLIRSRFAVD
+382 I
-393 VGSISRRYI
+393 
-402 TISRGNNATL
+402 AT
-412 TLDDLKYN
+412 
-420 DGYFAADNVS
+420 
-430 TAQAWNEIFDK
+430 Q
-441 VLTEIN
+441 
-447 TAAPTSPTE
+447 APTSPTE
-456 TTEGAEGTGG
+456 TPEGAPGTGG

-480 MKVVDAPTVLYGDHA
+480 MKVVGAPTVLYGDHA
-495 FTATTNDNGATYT
+495 VKATTSDNGATYT
-508 FTGTVEGNEIYGEA
+508 FTGTVEGNEIYGAA
-522 DLADLE
+522 DLSDLE
-528 LTVTTEGDTQT
+528 LTVTPGGDTQT

-551 RTVTATTHVD
+551 RTVTAESATNALGETTH
-561 GDGGK
+561 
-566 TYSIQQDQ
+566 TIQQNQ
-574 EAYPIRLFYSVGR
+574 EAYPIRLFYSV
-587 DDAVEFDQDDNDYLI
+587 DWDETVTFDQDDNDYLI

-617 DTADTEDTQ
+617 DAAAKDDAQ
-626 YGTTTAV
+626 YGTATAV
-633 FTPAQSNAFYHY
+633 FTPAASNAFYHY

-651 YVLVDNVAGGNQK
+651 YVLVDNVAGGSQK
-664 LLTHE
+664 LLTHQ
-669 EALAHLLQSTVI
+669 EALEHLLQSTVI
-681 PEQGTVVIDGTIYN
+681 PERGTVVIDGTTYN

-720 GTGDTGE
+720 DTGDTGE

-737 LVLNPNALQGHVVD
+737 LVLNPRALQGHVVD
-751 DAGGLSIQK
+751 DAGGLSIK
-760 GSTKL
+760 EGSAKL
-765 SRVSDGNAAKTS
+765 SRVSDGNAAKTG
-777 NETGTAVHYR
+777 NTTGTAVHYR
-787 HPVYD
+787 HPVYN
-792 VDATTVTVHL
+792 VDDTKVTVHL
-802 GNNGLRTEPT
+802 GNNGLRTEKT

-823 TTGSNVPSP
+823 TTGSSAPSS

-901 TETAIAGYEDTY
+901 TETAIAGYENTY
-913 ENSYP
+913 QNSYP
-918 GYETTPQGRVVYDS
+918 GYTTTPQGRVVYDS
-932 TGNIAA
+932 TGDIAA

-962 QGSVTNVPSAQSN
+962 QGSVTNVPSAQPN

-1013 LSANDTAPTTVAS
+1013 LSANDTAPTTVLS

-1046 DGKPDVTEEKRTV
+1046 DGNPDVTEDKRTV
-1059 TYNANSGYFDSIS
+1059 TYNANGGTFGSDE
-1072 STTTKEEKVP
+1072 TKTETVP
-1082 AQPSYRLNTTDEF
+1082 AQDRYRLNTTAEF
-1095 KPSRDQVGGKD
+1095 KPTHANDNSTK
-1106 VAFVGWSETQ
+1106 VAFVGWSLT
-1116 HSDIYGLDDNYDPS
+1116 DNDTIYGLNDNYDPS

-1135 VNVSTAD
+1135 VDVSSED
-1142 ATVYA
+1142 KTVYA
-1147 VWGYDSDGDGKPDV
+1147 VWGYDTNGDGKPDV
-1161 QDESYV
+1161 QDESYT
-1167 ITASAGANGSITPLT
+1167 ITASAGANGSITPPT
-1182 RYVLAGANAEF
+1182 RYVIAGTDAEF
-1193 TIQPEE
+1193 TITPDT

-1210 KNIDD
+1210 QDVGGS
-1215 TTVETKTYPNDGEHN
+1215 TVETKTYPNDGEHN
-1230 IPGYASG
+1230 IPGYTSG
-1237 ALTLENVQSNY
+1237 TLTLSDVRSDY
-1248 AITVTFAEDA
+1248 AITVTFASDN
-1258 DKDGTPDKYDRTLT
+1258 DGDGTPDKYDRTLT

-1286 EKTETGLNDGDR
+1286 EKTETGLNDWDR
-1298 HTLKSTDEYHPSH
+1298 HTLKSTDEYQPTH
-1311 ADQDGHKVLFIGW
+1311 AGQDNHQVLFIGW

-1339 GDSLPTLCGRTVTIS
+1339 ALPQTSTRLTIS
-1354 GDMVVYAVWG
+1354 GDMTVYAVWG
-1364 LDGDDDSK
+1364 LDGDDDGK

-1384 TAGDNGSISP
+1384 TAGDNGSINP
-1394 EEAYV
+1394 KEAYV
-1399 SDGGSATF
+1399 SDGGSVTF

-1461 SVTFGLDEDSNG
+1461 SVTFGLDEDDNG
-1473 VPDANEPEDAYTLTY
+1473 VPDANEPEAAYTLTY

-1496 GQTDP
+1496 DGKD
-1501 YVVNDVAAGPH
+1501 
-1512 TLNDIAAPTHDA
+1512 TLEVKDLSGTYQLRDKAPTHDP
-1524 VEYNGQQDVPVLFIG
+1524 VDLDGTSVPVLFIG
-1539 WMTEDDHETIYS
+1539 WMTEGDHETIYS
-1551 VEGTAPDTVTSVSMD
+1551 VEDTAPDTVTSVAMD

-1613 AGEDVEFTIDAED
+1613 AGEDVEFTIDAKD

-1633 QVNGKTEYTNDDITA
+1633 QVNSKTEYTNDDITA

-1664 VVVTFGEDENGNGVP
+1664 VVVTFGEDENDNGVP

-1697 SEEQGSIDPTEATV
+1697 NEEQGSIDPTEATV

-1744 PENAFTGNWTLE
+1744 PENAFTGSWTLE

-1854 ETDEGGDDDNDD
+1854 ETDEGGDDDDDD

-1934 HKNHTITAVFTAI
+1934 HKNHTITAVFTAS

-2083 WIGGYPDGSFRPSG
+2083 WIGGYPDGTFRPSG

>member
-45 EDLFGVGEDAYLTTK
+45 EDLFGVGGSAYLTTK

-72 TEDITLPGTT
+72 TQDITLPGTN
-82 ITGLTDNTVEKAA
+82 IDGLENNTVKKEA

-106 GSAATIVDQTAIP
+106 GSAATIVDRVSVPI
-119 TDTIL
+119 DTVLI
-124 VLDMSPKM
+124 LDMSPKM
-132 QPNVNEMV
+132 GDPDAKAEAML
-140 TAANAALRN
+140 TATESAIRTLMAANPN
-149 LLTSNPY
+149 
-156 NRVGVV
+156 NRVAVIGYSDYASVL
-162 VYDNTSATILPLD
+162 LPLD
-175 RYTNY
+175 HYQNGAQADYFNY
-180 DNGGTTELLTI
+180 DP
-191 SGNTITSHGIG
+191 NTIGTGGKVTAYGINSSTNPVENTFDIDRQSSGTDKYTQSGIYLGAQQLLNADTTVRVG
-202 GAQQIP
+202 GAQVDRAPQIILLSEGEP
-208 QNSFSFDGGTYR
+208 KDGDTNITAPPTTNSNNIQKFEPGDVGDRNETRHAQSFA
-220 NYQVGLHEGM
+220 M
-230 YNLANAQDVTVEIS
+230 
-244 GQTVLR
+244 
-250 VPVIISMASGNPERG
+250 MM
-265 RETFVGTPDEVASS
+265 
-279 GYVNPYNDSNVTA
+279 
-292 KQQDSYVAQA
+292 
-302 FLSLLTAAYSK
+302 TAAYVKGQVADHYTHEGAFITIGVDPDTADAPNLARICLNPKGELSSNTHANDFNNYFNDYQTNSSVEIMRYYRGIGNSTATFSDFPASVTSLAYNDAYYEVTDVNNAEAWK
-313 KEIANNYTHNGESRT
+313 EIFDEIAN
-328 PYVYTVGVGD
+328 D
-338 LSNDSNEALA
+338 
-348 NVVLNPSQY
+348 
-357 LTEDTV
+357 
-363 VGREDNNL
+363 
-371 NDALTSYNNGS
+371 
-382 VQLIRSRFAVD
+382 I
-393 VGSISRRYI
+393 
-402 TISRGNNATL
+402 AT
-412 TLDDLKYN
+412 
-420 DGYFAADNVS
+420 
-430 TAQAWNEIFDK
+430 Q
-441 VLTEIN
+441 
-447 TAAPTSPTE
+447 APTSPTE
-456 TTEGAEGTGG
+456 TPEGAEGTGG

-480 MKVVDAPTVLYGDHA
+480 MKVVGAPTVLYGDHA
-495 FTATTNDNGATYT
+495 VKATTSDNGATYT
-508 FTGTVEGNEIYGEA
+508 FTGTVEGNEIYGAA
-522 DLADLE
+522 DLSDLE
-528 LTVTTEGDTQT
+528 LTVTTGGDTQT

-561 GDGGK
+561 GDGHK
-566 TYSIQQDQ
+566 TYSIQQNQ
-574 EAYPIRLFYSVGR
+574 EAYPIRLFYSVAR
-587 DDAVEFDQDDNDYLI
+587 DDAVTFDQDDNDYLI

-617 DTADTEDTQ
+617 DAAAQDDAQ

-633 FTPAQSNAFYHY
+633 FTPADSNAFYHY

-664 LLTHE
+664 LLTHQ
-669 EALAHLLQSTVI
+669 EALDHLLQSTVI
-681 PEQGTVVIDGTIYN
+681 PERETVVIDGTTYN

-720 GTGDTGE
+720 GTGDEGVLE
-727 LDADLLTDYH
+727 ADLLTDYH
-737 LVLNPNALQGHVVD
+737 LVLNPQALIGHTD
-751 DAGGLSIQK
+751 GDADGLYIEA
-760 GSTKL
+760 GSAKL
-765 SRVSDGNAAKTS
+765 IRVSDGSADKTG
-777 NETGTAVHYR
+777 NVTGTAVHYR
-787 HPVYD
+787 HPVYN
-792 VDATTVTVHL
+792 VDDTTVTVHL
-802 GNNGLRTEPT
+802 GNNGLRTEKT
-812 PTGTLTVKVNT
+812 PTGTLTVKVNENIT
-823 TTGSNVPSP
+823 NADPDQ
-832 EPTFTYTLELYNVSP
+832 EFTYTLGLYNASSMI
-847 EGTVNGKL
+847 EGLVDPLDGEYPITIGSSSVNIKNGGNFKL
-855 DTQKAPVTVKIG
+855 KA
-867 DGSETPLNS
+867 
-876 DGTFQLQPGQTATVS
+876 GQTATIS
-891 GIPAG
+891 GLPVG
-896 TAYQL
+896 TAYQITEESPVGYTPSYTNGDSDFTGQSHGL
-901 TETAIAGYEDTY
+901 IRYVQGEDAPQASLTINYTYDPTASSYTLSYNANARTWGTPANMPGNETVTGGEVTLSSQVPTITLNEAGKKAVFVGWTETPVDKIYGVEDTLAP
-913 ENSYP
+913 S
-918 GYETTPQGRVVYDS
+918 TVY
-932 TGNIAA
+932 A
-938 SVTVSHA
+938 
-945 YDPSQ
+945 
-950 RSFTLTYNGNAV
+950 
-962 QGSVTNVPSAQSN
+962 
-975 ITGGTQV
+975 
-982 TLAGGPTH
+982 AGG
-990 SAVGSVA
+990 
-997 VAFIGWTDATN
+997 
-1008 KTTTI
+1008 KYTI
-1013 LSANDTAPTTVAS
+1013 SQN
-1026 PYTVNADTTLY
+1026 TTLY

-1046 DGKPDVTEEKRTV
+1046 DGNPDVTEDKRTV
-1059 TYNANSGYFDSIS
+1059 TYNANGGYFDSTS

-1095 KPSRDQVGGKD
+1095 KPTRDQVDGKN
-1106 VAFVGWSETQ
+1106 VAFVGWSLDKKDT
-1116 HSDIYGLDDNYDPS
+1116 IYGLDDSYDDS

-1135 VNVSTAD
+1135 VDVSSED
-1142 ATVYA
+1142 KTVYA
-1147 VWGYDSDGDGKPDV
+1147 VWGYDTNGDGKPDV
-1161 QDESYV
+1161 QDESYG
-1167 ITASAGANGSITPLT
+1167 ITASVDGGNGSITPPT
-1182 RYVLAGANAEF
+1182 RYVIAGTDAEF
-1193 TIQPEE
+1193 TITPDT
-1199 NYALDTVTIVK
+1199 NYALDTVKIETRDIL
-1210 KNIDD
+1210 DH
-1215 TTVETKTYPNDGEHN
+1215 TTKTETYPNDGEHN

-1237 ALTLENVQSNY
+1237 TLTLSDVRSNY
-1248 AITVTFAEDA
+1248 AITVTFAVDT

-1324 TTDTSAQNEVYERGD
+1324 TATDNSEAVYERGD
-1339 GDSLPTLCGRTVTIS
+1339 GDSLPALCGRTVTID
-1354 GDMVVYAVWG
+1354 GDMTFYAVWG
-1364 LDGDDDSK
+1364 LDGDDDGK

-1384 TAGDNGSISP
+1384 TTGPNGSISP
-1394 EEAYV
+1394 NEAYV
-1399 SDGGSATF
+1399 ANGNNATF
-1407 TIAPASGYAVDTITI
+1407 TITPGADYAVDTITI
-1422 DADEAGEQVLTN
+1422 DSTAHKNDGTAPAPGT
-1434 NGGSLP
+1434 SW
-1440 TGVAEKW
+1440 T
-1447 ASYTF
+1447 SYTF
-1452 SNVTEDHTI
+1452 KDVTEDHTI
-1461 SVTFGLDEDSNG
+1461 SVTFGLDEDDNG

-1551 VEGTAPDTVTSVSMD
+1551 GNDTAPDTVTSVSMD

-1744 PENAFTGNWTLE
+1744 PENAFTGSWTLE

-1854 ETDEGGDDDNDD
+1854 ETDEGGDDDDDD

-1934 HKNHTITAVFTAI
+1934 HKNHTITAVFTAS

-2083 WIGGYPDGSFRPSG
+2083 WIGGYPDGTFHPSG

>member
-45 EDLFGVGEDAYLTTK
+45 EDLFGVGGSAYLTTK

-72 TEDITLPGTT
+72 TQDITLPGTN
-82 ITGLTDNTVEKAA
+82 IDGLENNTVKKEA

-106 GSAATIVDQTAIP
+106 GSAATIVDRVSVPI
-119 TDTIL
+119 DTVLI
-124 VLDMSPKM
+124 LDMSPKM
-132 QPNVNEMV
+132 GDPDAKAEAML
-140 TAANAALRN
+140 TATESAIRTLMAANPN
-149 LLTSNPY
+149 
-156 NRVGVV
+156 NRVAVIGYSDYASVL
-162 VYDNTSATILPLD
+162 LPLD
-175 RYTNY
+175 HYQNGAQADYFNY
-180 DNGGTTELLTI
+180 DP
-191 SGNTITSHGIG
+191 NTIGTGGKVTAYGINSSTNPVENTFDIDRQSSGTDKYTQSGIYLGAQQLLNADTTVRVG
-202 GAQQIP
+202 GAQVDRAPQIILLSEGEP
-208 QNSFSFDGGTYR
+208 KDGDTNITAPPTTNSNNIQKFEPGDVGDRNETRHAQSFA
-220 NYQVGLHEGM
+220 M
-230 YNLANAQDVTVEIS
+230 
-244 GQTVLR
+244 
-250 VPVIISMASGNPERG
+250 MM
-265 RETFVGTPDEVASS
+265 
-279 GYVNPYNDSNVTA
+279 
-292 KQQDSYVAQA
+292 
-302 FLSLLTAAYSK
+302 TAAYVKGQVADHYTHEGAFITIGVDPDTADAPNLARLCLNPKGELSSNTHANDFNNYFNDYQTNSSVEIMRYYRGIGNSTATFSDFPASVTSLAYNDAYYEVTDVNNAEAWK
-313 KEIANNYTHNGESRT
+313 EIFDEIAN
-328 PYVYTVGVGD
+328 D
-338 LSNDSNEALA
+338 
-348 NVVLNPSQY
+348 
-357 LTEDTV
+357 
-363 VGREDNNL
+363 
-371 NDALTSYNNGS
+371 
-382 VQLIRSRFAVD
+382 I
-393 VGSISRRYI
+393 
-402 TISRGNNATL
+402 AT
-412 TLDDLKYN
+412 
-420 DGYFAADNVS
+420 
-430 TAQAWNEIFDK
+430 Q
-441 VLTEIN
+441 
-447 TAAPTSPTE
+447 APTSPTE
-456 TTEGAEGTGG
+456 TPEGAEGTGG

-480 MKVVDAPTVLYGDHA
+480 MKVVGAPTVLYGDHA
-495 FTATTNDNGATYT
+495 VKATTSDNGATYT
-508 FTGTVEGNEIYGEA
+508 FTGTVEGNEIYGAA
-522 DLADLE
+522 DLSDLE
-528 LTVTTEGDTQT
+528 LTVTTGGDTQT

-551 RTVTATTHVD
+551 RTVTAESATNALGETTH
-561 GDGGK
+561 
-566 TYSIQQDQ
+566 TIQQNQ
-574 EAYPIRLFYSVGR
+574 EAYPIRLFYSVDR
-587 DDAVEFDQDDNDYLI
+587 DETVTFDQDDNEYLI

-617 DTADTEDTQ
+617 DAAAQDDAQ

-633 FTPAQSNAFYHY
+633 FTPADSNAFYHY

-664 LLTHE
+664 LLTHQ
-669 EALAHLLQSTVI
+669 EALDHLLQSTVI
-681 PEQGTVVIDGTIYN
+681 PERETVVIDGTTYN

-720 GTGDTGE
+720 GTGDEGVLE
-727 LDADLLTDYH
+727 ADLLTDYH
-737 LVLNPNALQGHVVD
+737 LVLNPQALIGHTD
-751 DAGGLSIQK
+751 GDADGLYIEA
-760 GSTKL
+760 GSAKL
-765 SRVSDGNAAKTS
+765 SRVSDGSADKTG
-777 NETGTAVHYR
+777 NGTGTAVHYR
-787 HPVYD
+787 HPVYN
-792 VDATTVTVHL
+792 VDDTTVTVHL
-802 GNNGLRTEPT
+802 GNNGLRTEKT
-812 PTGTLTVKVNT
+812 PTGTLTVKVNK
-823 TTGSNVPSP
+823 TTGSSVPSP
-832 EPTFTYTLELYNVSP
+832 EPTFTYKLELYNVSP

-913 ENSYP
+913 QNSYP

-932 TGNIAA
+932 TGNIVA

-982 TLAGGPTH
+982 TLADGPTH
-990 SAVGSVA
+990 SSVNGVA
-997 VAFIGWTDATN
+997 VAFIDWTDAIN

-1013 LSANDTAPTTVAS
+1013 LSANDTAPTTVLS

-1037 AAWGYDTDG
+1037 AAWGYDTDN
-1046 DGKPDVTEEKRTV
+1046 DGTADVNETKYTV
-1059 TYNANSGYFDSIS
+1059 TYNANGGYFDSDTSI
-1072 STTTKEEKVP
+1072 TVKTEKVP
-1082 AQPSYRLNTTDEF
+1082 AQPSYKLNTTDF
-1095 KPSRDQVGGKD
+1095 KPTHADHDNKK
-1106 VAFVGWSETQ
+1106 VAFVGWSLDKKDT
-1116 HSDIYGLDDNYDPS
+1116 IYGLDNGYDPS
-1130 ILAAT
+1130 ILTAK
-1135 VNVSTAD
+1135 VDVSKTD

-1147 VWGYDSDGDGKPDV
+1147 VWGYDTDGDGTPDV
-1161 QDESYV
+1161 QDESYG
-1167 ITASAGANGSITPLT
+1167 ITASVDGGNGSITPPT
-1182 RYVLAGANAEF
+1182 RHVIAGTDAEF

-1215 TTVETKTYPNDGEHN
+1215 TTVETKTYRNDGKPG
-1230 IPGYASG
+1230 IPGYTNG
-1237 ALTLENVQSNY
+1237 TLTLSDVQSNY
-1248 AITVTFAEDA
+1248 AITVTFASDN
-1258 DKDGTPDKYDRTLT
+1258 DGDGTPDKYDRTLT

-1298 HTLKSTDEYHPSH
+1298 HILKSTDEYQPTH
-1311 ADQDGHKVLFIGW
+1311 AEQDNHQVLFIGW
-1324 TTDTSAQNEVYERGD
+1324 TATDNSEAVYERGD

-1364 LDGDDDSK
+1364 LDGDDDGK

-1384 TAGDNGSISP
+1384 TAGDNGSINP

-1461 SVTFGLDEDSNG
+1461 SVTFGLDEDDNG

-1512 TLNDIAAPTHDA
+1512 TLSDIAAPTHDA

-1551 VEGTAPDTVTSVSMD
+1551 VEDTAPDTVTSVSMD

-1613 AGEDVEFTIDAED
+1613 AGEDVEFTIDAKD

-1633 QVNGKTEYTNDDITA
+1633 QVNSKTEYTNDDITA
-1648 PFEGTW
+1648 PFKGTW

-1664 VVVTFGEDENGNGVP
+1664 VVVTFGEDENDNGVP

-1697 SEEQGSIDPTEATV
+1697 NEEQGSIDPTEATV

-1744 PENAFTGNWTLE
+1744 PENAFTGSWTLE

-1854 ETDEGGDDDNDD
+1854 ETDEGGDDDDDD

-1934 HKNHTITAVFTAI
+1934 HKNHTITAVFTAS

-2083 WIGGYPDGSFRPSG
+2083 WIGGYPDGTFRPSG

-2145 EASNSHGHIK
+2145 EASNSHDHIK

>member
-24 TALAADPD
+24 TALAADPGSTT
-32 PAPVADTTTYTDW
+32 ADTSTLTSWQDV
-45 EDLFGVGEDAYLTTK
+45 FGVGADQHLSTK
-60 DIGRIWTDKSVS
+60 DIGRIWTDKTVS
-72 TEDITLPGTT
+72 TEDI
-82 ITGLTDNTVEKAA
+82 GLSGDIGQDVTVSKEP
-95 DADFLVALSGL
+95 DADFLVGLSAL
-106 GSAATIVDQTAIP
+106 GSAATIVDKANVP
-119 TDTIL
+119 VDTVFI
-124 VLDMSPKM
+124 LDMSPKM
-132 QPNVNEMV
+132 GDPDAKAEAML
-140 TAANAALRN
+140 TATESAIRTLMAANPN
-149 LLTSNPY
+149 
-156 NRVGVV
+156 NRVAVIGYSDYASVL
-162 VYDNTSATILPLD
+162 LPLD
-175 RYTNY
+175 HYQNGAQADYFNY
-180 DNGGTTELLTI
+180 DP
-191 SGNTITSHGIG
+191 NTIGTGGKVTAYGINSSTNPVENTFDIDRQSSGTDKYTQSGIYLGAQQLLNADTTVRVG
-202 GAQQIP
+202 GAQVDRAPQIILLSEGEP
-208 QNSFSFDGGTYR
+208 KDGDTNITAPPTTNSNNIQKFLVGDGAGSDESRHAQSFA
-220 NYQVGLHEGM
+220 M
-230 YNLANAQDVTVEIS
+230 
-244 GQTVLR
+244 
-250 VPVIISMASGNPERG
+250 MM
-265 RETFVGTPDEVASS
+265 
-279 GYVNPYNDSNVTA
+279 
-292 KQQDSYVAQA
+292 
-302 FLSLLTAAYSK
+302 TAAYMKGQVEDHYSSGASFITIGVDPGSADAPNLARLCLNPK
-313 KEIANNYTHNGESRT
+313 EELSSNTHANAFNNYFNEYKTNTSVDIMRYGGGASRTDRVTFNDFPASVTSLAYNDAYYEVSDVGDSTAWESIFEEIANSI
-328 PYVYTVGVGD
+328 
-338 LSNDSNEALA
+338 
-348 NVVLNPSQY
+348 
-357 LTEDTV
+357 
-363 VGREDNNL
+363 
-371 NDALTSYNNGS
+371 LTS
-382 VQLIRSRFAVD
+382 
-393 VGSISRRYI
+393 
-402 TISRGNNATL
+402 
-412 TLDDLKYN
+412 
-420 DGYFAADNVS
+420 
-430 TAQAWNEIFDK
+430 
-441 VLTEIN
+441 
-447 TAAPTSPTE
+447 APQYPTE
-456 TTEGAEGTGG
+456 TPEGADGTGG
-466 ESGFITFTDELGPY
+466 EKGTLVFTDKLGAY
-480 MKVVDAPTVLYGDHA
+480 MKV
-495 FTATTNDNGATYT
+495 
-508 FTGTVEGNEIYGEA
+508 TGTPRLVFANQQFEGK
-522 DLADLE
+522 
-528 LTVTTEGDTQT
+528 TT
-539 LTWKVPASLIPL
+539 
-551 RTVTATTHVD
+551 
-561 GDGGK
+561 DGGK
-566 TYSIQQDQ
+566 TYIFEGSIDANEIYPGAASLEYMTLEVSTDQNGQQTLTWTIPAALLPLRTLTATSSTDSTGVTSHTIQQDRG
-574 EAYPIRLFYSVGR
+574 AYPIRLFYSVDR
-587 DDAVEFDQDDNDYLI
+587 DETVTFDQGDNDYLI

-617 DTADTEDTQ
+617 DAAAQDDTQ
-626 YGTTTAV
+626 YGTATAV
-633 FTPAQSNAFYHY
+633 FTPADSNAFYHY

-651 YVLVDNVAGGNQK
+651 YVLVDNVAGGSQT
-664 LLTHE
+664 LLTHD
-669 EALAHLLQSTVI
+669 EALDHLLQSTVI
-681 PEQGTVVIDGTIYN
+681 PERGTVVIDGTTYN
-695 IVRAQEAHKGQGAA
+695 IVRAKDSHTGKGAA

-720 GTGDTGE
+720 DTGDEGE
-727 LDADLLTDYH
+727 LEADLLTDYH
-737 LVLNPNALQGHVVD
+737 LVLNPQALIGHTD
-751 DAGGLSIQK
+751 GDADGLYIEA
-760 GSTKL
+760 GSAKL
-765 SRVSDGNAAKTS
+765 SRVSDGSADKTG
-777 NETGTAVHYR
+777 NGTGTAVHYR
-787 HPVYD
+787 HPVYN
-792 VDATTVTVHL
+792 VDDTTVTVHL
-802 GNNGLRTEPT
+802 GNNGLRTEKT

-832 EPTFTYTLELYNVSP
+832 EPEFTYKLELYNVSP

-918 GYETTPQGRVVYDS
+918 RYETTPQGRVVYDS

-962 QGSVTNVPSAQSN
+962 QGSVANVPSAQSN

-982 TLAGGPTH
+982 TPAGGPTH
-990 SAVGSVA
+990 SSVNGVA

-1008 KTTTI
+1008 KTSTI
-1013 LSANDTAPTTVAS
+1013 LSANDTAPTTVVS

-1046 DGKPDVTEEKRTV
+1046 DGKPDVTEDKRTV
-1059 TYNANSGYFDSIS
+1059 TYNANGGTFGSDEAK
-1072 STTTKEEKVP
+1072 TETVP
-1082 AQPSYRLNTTDEF
+1082 AQDRYRLNTTAEF
-1095 KPSRDQVGGKD
+1095 KPTHADDNSTE

-1135 VNVSTAD
+1135 VDVSTTD

-1147 VWGYDSDGDGKPDV
+1147 VWGYDSNGDGKPDV
-1161 QDESYV
+1161 QDESYG
-1167 ITASAGANGSITPLT
+1167 ITASVDGGNGSITPPT
-1182 RYVLAGANAEF
+1182 RYVIAGTDAEF
-1193 TIQPEE
+1193 TITPDT

-1210 KNIDD
+1210 QDVGGS
-1215 TTVETKTYPNDGEHN
+1215 TVETKTYPNDGEHN
-1230 IPGYASG
+1230 IPGYTSG
-1237 ALTLENVQSNY
+1237 TLTLSDVRSDY

-1258 DKDGTPDKYDRTLT
+1258 DQDGTPDKYDRTLT
-1272 YDANGGYFGSEGTT
+1272 YDANGGYFSSEDEQT
-1286 EKTETGLNDGDR
+1286 KTETGLNDDQNYKLN
-1298 HTLKSTDEYHPSH
+1298 TTNDFKPTH

-1324 TTDTSAQNEVYERGD
+1324 TTDTSAQNKVYKRGD
-1339 GDSLPTLCGRTVTIS
+1339 TPPKTSTRLTIS
-1354 GDMVVYAVWG
+1354 GDMTVYAVWG
-1364 LDGDDDSK
+1364 LDGDDDGK

-1384 TAGDNGSISP
+1384 TTGPNGSINP
-1394 EEAYV
+1394 KEAYV

-1407 TIAPASGYAVDTITI
+1407 TITPVSGYAVDTITI
-1422 DADEAGEQVLTN
+1422 DSTAHKNDGTAPAPGT
-1434 NGGSLP
+1434 SW
-1440 TGVAEKW
+1440 T
-1447 ASYTF
+1447 SYTF
-1452 SNVTEDHTI
+1452 KDVTEDHTI
-1461 SVTFGLDEDSNG
+1461 SVTFGLDEDNNG
-1473 VPDANEPEDAYTLTY
+1473 VPDANEPEAAYTLTY

-1512 TLNDIAAPTHDA
+1512 TLSDIAAPTHDA

-1551 VEGTAPDTVTSVSMD
+1551 VEDTAPDTVTSVSMD

-1613 AGEDVEFTIDAED
+1613 AGEDVEFTIDAKD

-1633 QVNGKTEYTNDDITA
+1633 QVNSKTEYTNDDITA

-1664 VVVTFGEDENGNGVP
+1664 VVVTFGEDENDNGVP

-1744 PENAFTGNWTLE
+1744 PENAFTGSWTLE

-1854 ETDEGGDDDNDD
+1854 ETDEGGDDDDDD

-1907 DEGYELADVLVDG
+1907 DEGYELADVPVDG

-1934 HKNHTITAVFTAI
+1934 HKNHTITAVFTAS

-2083 WIGGYPDGSFRPSG
+2083 WIGGYPDGTFRPSG

-2145 EASNSHGHIK
+2145 EASNSHDHIK

>member
-32 PAPVADTTTYTDW
+32 PAPVADTATYTDW
-45 EDLFGVGEDAYLTTK
+45 EDLFGVGGSAYLTTK

-72 TEDITLPGTT
+72 TQDIKLPGTT
-82 ITGLTDNTVEKAA
+82 IEGLTDNTVEKEA

-106 GSAATIVDQTAIP
+106 GTAATIVDRVSVPI
-119 TDTIL
+119 DTVLI
-124 VLDMSPKM
+124 LDMSPKM
-132 QPNVNEMV
+132 GDPDAKAEAMLAA
-140 TAANAALRN
+140 TESAIRTLMAANPN
-149 LLTSNPY
+149 
-156 NRVGVV
+156 NRVAVIGYSDYASVL
-162 VYDNTSATILPLD
+162 LPLD
-175 RYTNY
+175 HYQNGAQADYFNY
-180 DNGGTTELLTI
+180 DPNTIGTGGKVTAYGINSSTNPVENTFDIDRQSSGTDKYTQSGIYLGAQQLLNAGTTVRV
-191 SGNTITSHGIG
+191 G
-202 GAQQIP
+202 GAQVDRAPQIILLSEGEP
-208 QNSFSFDGGTYR
+208 KDGDTNITAPPTTNSNNIQKYVFGDGAGSDESRHAQSFA
-220 NYQVGLHEGM
+220 M
-230 YNLANAQDVTVEIS
+230 
-244 GQTVLR
+244 
-250 VPVIISMASGNPERG
+250 MM
-265 RETFVGTPDEVASS
+265 
-279 GYVNPYNDSNVTA
+279 
-292 KQQDSYVAQA
+292 
-302 FLSLLTAAYSK
+302 TAAYVKGQVADHYTHEGAFITIGVDPGSADAPNLARLCLNPK
-313 KEIANNYTHNGESRT
+313 GELSSNTHANDFNNYFNEYQTNNSVDIMRYGGGASRTDHVTFNNFPASVTSLAYNDAYYEVTDVNNAEAWKEIFDEIAN
-328 PYVYTVGVGD
+328 D
-338 LSNDSNEALA
+338 
-348 NVVLNPSQY
+348 
-357 LTEDTV
+357 
-363 VGREDNNL
+363 
-371 NDALTSYNNGS
+371 
-382 VQLIRSRFAVD
+382 I
-393 VGSISRRYI
+393 
-402 TISRGNNATL
+402 AT
-412 TLDDLKYN
+412 
-420 DGYFAADNVS
+420 
-430 TAQAWNEIFDK
+430 Q
-441 VLTEIN
+441 
-447 TAAPTSPTE
+447 APTSPTE
-456 TTEGAEGTGG
+456 TPEGAEGTGG

-480 MKVVDAPTVLYGDHA
+480 MKVVGAPTVLYGDHA
-495 FTATTNDNGATYT
+495 VKATTSDNGATYT
-508 FTGTVEGNEIYGEA
+508 FTGTVEGNEIYGA
-522 DLADLE
+522 ANLSDLE
-528 LTVTTEGDTQT
+528 LTVTTGGDTQT

-551 RTVTATTHVD
+551 RTVTAESATNALGETTH
-561 GDGGK
+561 
-566 TYSIQQDQ
+566 TIQQNQ
-574 EAYPIRLFYSVGR
+574 EAYPIRLFYSVDR
-587 DDAVEFDQDDNDYLI
+587 DDTVKFSQKDNDYLI

-617 DTADTEDTQ
+617 DDNATNDTQ
-626 YGTTTAV
+626 YGTATAV
-633 FTPAQSNAFYHY
+633 FTPADSNAFYHY

-651 YVLVDNVAGGNQK
+651 YVLVDNVAGGSQH
-664 LLTHE
+664 LLTDD
-669 EALAHLLQSTVI
+669 EAKEHLGQLSVISPDEISQNNTVTI
-681 PEQGTVVIDGTIYN
+681 MVNGRETVYN
-695 IVRAQEAHKGQGAA
+695 IVRAKDSHIGQGAA
-709 FFYEHRYYQAQ
+709 YFYEHRYYQAQ
-720 GTGDTGE
+720 GTGDTGKLE
-727 LDADLLTDYH
+727 ADLLTDYH
-737 LVLNPNALQGHVVD
+737 LVLNPRALPGHVEG
-751 DAGGLSIQK
+751 DAGGLSIK
-760 GSTKL
+760 EGSAKL
-765 SRVSDGNAAKTS
+765 SRVSDGNAAKTG
-777 NETGTAVHYR
+777 NTTRTAVHYR
-787 HPVYD
+787 HPVYN
-792 VDATTVTVHL
+792 VDDTKVTVHL
-802 GNNGLRTEPT
+802 GNNGLRTEKT

-832 EPTFTYTLELYNVSP
+832 EPEFTYKLELYNVSP

-867 DGSETPLNS
+867 DGSAIPLNS

-901 TETAIAGYEDTY
+901 TETAIAGYDDTY

-918 GYETTPQGRVVYDS
+918 GYTTTPQGRVVYDS

-990 SAVGSVA
+990 SSVNGVA

-1013 LSANDTAPTTVAS
+1013 LSANDTAPATVAS

-1037 AAWGYDTDG
+1037 AAWGYDTDN
-1046 DGKPDVTEEKRTV
+1046 DGTADVNETKYTV
-1059 TYNANSGYFDSIS
+1059 TYNANGGMFGSDE
-1072 STTTKEEKVP
+1072 TKTETVP
-1082 AQPSYRLNTTDEF
+1082 AQDRYRLNTTAEF
-1095 KPSRDQVGGKD
+1095 KPTHADDNSTK
-1106 VAFVGWSETQ
+1106 VAFVGWSLDKKDT
-1116 HSDIYGLDDNYDPS
+1116 IYGLDNGYDPS

-1135 VNVSTAD
+1135 VDVSSEDT
-1142 ATVYA
+1142 TVYA
-1147 VWGYDSDGDGKPDV
+1147 VWGYDTNGDGTPDV
-1161 QDESYV
+1161 QDESYT
-1167 ITASAGANGSITPLT
+1167 ITASAGDNGSITPPT
-1182 RYVLAGANAEF
+1182 RHVIAGKNAEF
-1193 TIQPEE
+1193 TITPDT

-1210 KNIDD
+1210 QDVGGS
-1215 TTVETKTYPNDGEHN
+1215 TVETKTYPNDGEHN
-1230 IPGYASG
+1230 IPGYTSG
-1237 ALTLENVQSNY
+1237 TLTLSDVRSDY
-1248 AITVTFAEDA
+1248 AITVTFASDN
-1258 DKDGTPDKYDRTLT
+1258 DGDGTPDKYDRTLT
-1272 YDANGGYFGSEGTT
+1272 YNANGGYFGSEDTT
-1286 EKTETGLNDGDR
+1286 VKTETGLNDGDR

-1324 TTDTSAQNEVYERGD
+1324 TTDTSAQNKVYKRGD
-1339 GDSLPTLCGRTVTIS
+1339 TPPKTSTRLTIS
-1354 GDMVVYAVWG
+1354 GDMTVYAVWG
-1364 LDGDDDSK
+1364 LDSDDDGT

-1384 TAGDNGSISP
+1384 TAGPNGSINP
-1394 EEAYV
+1394 KEAYV

-1407 TIAPASGYAVDTITI
+1407 TITPVSGYAVDTITI
-1422 DADEAGEQVLTN
+1422 DSTAHKNDGTAPAPGT
-1434 NGGSLP
+1434 SW
-1440 TGVAEKW
+1440 T
-1447 ASYTF
+1447 SYTF
-1452 SNVTEDHTI
+1452 KDVTEDHTI
-1461 SVTFGLDEDSNG
+1461 SVTFGLDEDDNG

-1551 VEGTAPDTVTSVSMD
+1551 VEDTAPDTVTSVSMD

-1613 AGEDVEFTIDAED
+1613 AGEDVEFTIDAKD

-1633 QVNGKTEYTNDDITA
+1633 QVNSKTEYTNDDITA

-1664 VVVTFGEDENGNGVP
+1664 VVVTFGEDENDNGVP

-1744 PENAFTGNWTLE
+1744 PENAFTGSWTLE

-1854 ETDEGGDDDNDD
+1854 ETDEGGDDDDDD

-1934 HKNHTITAVFTAI
+1934 HKNHTITAVFTAS

-2083 WIGGYPDGSFRPSG
+2083 WIGGYPDGTFRPSG

>member
-45 EDLFGVGEDAYLTTK
+45 EDLFGVGGSAYLTTK

-72 TEDITLPGTT
+72 TQDITLPGTN
-82 ITGLTDNTVEKAA
+82 IDGLENNTVKKEA

-106 GSAATIVDQTAIP
+106 GSAATIVDRVSVPI
-119 TDTIL
+119 DTVLI
-124 VLDMSPKM
+124 LDMSPKM
-132 QPNVNEMV
+132 GDPDAKAEAML
-140 TAANAALRN
+140 TATESAIRTLMAANPN
-149 LLTSNPY
+149 
-156 NRVGVV
+156 NRVAVIGYSDYASVL
-162 VYDNTSATILPLD
+162 LPLD
-175 RYTNY
+175 HYQNGAQADYFNY
-180 DNGGTTELLTI
+180 DP
-191 SGNTITSHGIG
+191 NTIGTGGKVTAYGINSSTNPVENTFDIDRQSSGTDKYTQSGIYLGAQQLLNADTTVRVG
-202 GAQQIP
+202 GAQVDRAPQIILLSEGEP
-208 QNSFSFDGGTYR
+208 KDGDTNITAPPTTNSNNIQKFEPGDVGDRNETRHAQSFA
-220 NYQVGLHEGM
+220 M
-230 YNLANAQDVTVEIS
+230 
-244 GQTVLR
+244 
-250 VPVIISMASGNPERG
+250 MM
-265 RETFVGTPDEVASS
+265 
-279 GYVNPYNDSNVTA
+279 
-292 KQQDSYVAQA
+292 
-302 FLSLLTAAYSK
+302 TAAYVKGQVADHYTHEGAFITIGVDPDTADAPNLARLCLNPKGELSSNTHANDFNNYFNDYQTNSSVEIMRYYRGIGNSTATFSDFPASVTSLAYNDAYYEVTDVNNAEAWK
-313 KEIANNYTHNGESRT
+313 EIFDEIAN
-328 PYVYTVGVGD
+328 D
-338 LSNDSNEALA
+338 
-348 NVVLNPSQY
+348 
-357 LTEDTV
+357 
-363 VGREDNNL
+363 
-371 NDALTSYNNGS
+371 
-382 VQLIRSRFAVD
+382 I
-393 VGSISRRYI
+393 
-402 TISRGNNATL
+402 AT
-412 TLDDLKYN
+412 
-420 DGYFAADNVS
+420 
-430 TAQAWNEIFDK
+430 Q
-441 VLTEIN
+441 
-447 TAAPTSPTE
+447 APTSPTE
-456 TTEGAEGTGG
+456 TPEGAEGTGG

-480 MKVVDAPTVLYGDHA
+480 MKVVGAPTVLYGDHA
-495 FTATTNDNGATYT
+495 VKATTSDNGATYT
-508 FTGTVEGNEIYGEA
+508 FTGTVEGNEIYGAA
-522 DLADLE
+522 DLSDLE
-528 LTVTTEGDTQT
+528 LTVTTGGDTQT

-551 RTVTATTHVD
+551 RTVTAESATNALGETTH
-561 GDGGK
+561 
-566 TYSIQQDQ
+566 TIQQNQ
-574 EAYPIRLFYSVGR
+574 EAYPIRLFYSVDR
-587 DDAVEFDQDDNDYLI
+587 DETVTFDQDDNEYLI

-617 DTADTEDTQ
+617 DAAAQDDTQ
-626 YGTTTAV
+626 YGTATAV
-633 FTPAQSNAFYHY
+633 FTPADSNAFYHY

-651 YVLVDNVAGGNQK
+651 YVLVDNVAGGSQT
-664 LLTHE
+664 LLTHD
-669 EALAHLLQSTVI
+669 EALDHLLQSTVI
-681 PEQGTVVIDGTIYN
+681 PERGTVVIDGTTYN
-695 IVRAQEAHKGQGAA
+695 IVRAKDSHTGKGAA

-720 GTGDTGE
+720 DTGDEGE
-727 LDADLLTDYH
+727 LEADLLTDYH
-737 LVLNPNALQGHVVD
+737 LVLNPQALIGHTD
-751 DAGGLSIQK
+751 GDADGLYIEA
-760 GSTKL
+760 GSAKL
-765 SRVSDGNAAKTS
+765 SRVSDGSADKTG
-777 NETGTAVHYR
+777 NGTGTAVHYR
-787 HPVYD
+787 HPVYN
-792 VDATTVTVHL
+792 VDDTTVTVHL
-802 GNNGLRTEPT
+802 GNNGLRTEKT

-832 EPTFTYTLELYNVSP
+832 EPEFTYKLELYNVSP

-918 GYETTPQGRVVYDS
+918 RYETTPQGRVVYDS

-962 QGSVTNVPSAQSN
+962 QGSVANVPSAQSN

-982 TLAGGPTH
+982 TPAGGPTH
-990 SAVGSVA
+990 SSVNGVA

-1008 KTTTI
+1008 KTSTI
-1013 LSANDTAPTTVAS
+1013 LSANDTAPTTVVS

-1046 DGKPDVTEEKRTV
+1046 DGKPDVTEDKRTV
-1059 TYNANSGYFDSIS
+1059 TYNANGGTFGSDEAK
-1072 STTTKEEKVP
+1072 TETVP
-1082 AQPSYRLNTTDEF
+1082 AQDRYRLNTTAEF
-1095 KPSRDQVGGKD
+1095 KPTHADDNSTE

-1135 VNVSTAD
+1135 VDVSTTD

-1147 VWGYDSDGDGKPDV
+1147 VWGYDTNGDGKPDV
-1161 QDESYV
+1161 QDESYG
-1167 ITASAGANGSITPLT
+1167 ITASVDGGNGSITPPT
-1182 RYVLAGANAEF
+1182 RYVIAGTDAEF
-1193 TIQPEE
+1193 TITPDT

-1210 KNIDD
+1210 QDVGGS
-1215 TTVETKTYPNDGEHN
+1215 TVETKTYPNDGEHN
-1230 IPGYASG
+1230 IPGYTSG
-1237 ALTLENVQSNY
+1237 TLTLSDVRSDY

-1258 DKDGTPDKYDRTLT
+1258 DQDGTPDKYDRTLT
-1272 YDANGGYFGSEGTT
+1272 YDANGGYFSSEDEQT
-1286 EKTETGLNDGDR
+1286 KTETGLNDDQNYKLN
-1298 HTLKSTDEYHPSH
+1298 TTNDFKPTH

-1324 TTDTSAQNEVYERGD
+1324 TTDTSAQNKVYKRGD
-1339 GDSLPTLCGRTVTIS
+1339 TPPKTSTRLTIS
-1354 GDMVVYAVWG
+1354 GDMTVYAVWG
-1364 LDGDDDSK
+1364 LDGDDDGK

-1384 TAGDNGSISP
+1384 TTGPNGSINP
-1394 EEAYV
+1394 KEAYV

-1407 TIAPASGYAVDTITI
+1407 TITPVSGYAVDTITI
-1422 DADEAGEQVLTN
+1422 DSTAHKNDGTAPAPGT
-1434 NGGSLP
+1434 SW
-1440 TGVAEKW
+1440 T
-1447 ASYTF
+1447 SYTF
-1452 SNVTEDHTI
+1452 KDVTEDHTI
-1461 SVTFGLDEDSNG
+1461 SVTFGLDEDNNG
-1473 VPDANEPEDAYTLTY
+1473 VPDANEPEAAYTLTY

-1512 TLNDIAAPTHDA
+1512 TLSDIAAPTHDA

-1551 VEGTAPDTVTSVSMD
+1551 VEDTAPDTVTSVSMD

-1664 VVVTFGEDENGNGVP
+1664 VVVTFGEDENDNGVP

-1744 PENAFTGNWTLE
+1744 PENAFTGSWTLE

-1854 ETDEGGDDDNDD
+1854 ETDEGGDDDDDD

-1934 HKNHTITAVFTAI
+1934 HKNHTITAVFTAS

-2083 WIGGYPDGSFRPSG
+2083 WIGGYPDGTFRPSG

-2145 EASNSHGHIK
+2145 EASNSHDHIK

>member
-24 TALAADPD
+24 TALAADPGSTT
-32 PAPVADTTTYTDW
+32 ADTSTLTSWQDV
-45 EDLFGVGEDAYLTTK
+45 FGVGADQHLSTK
-60 DIGRIWTDKSVS
+60 DIGRIWTDKTVS
-72 TEDITLPGTT
+72 TEDI
-82 ITGLTDNTVEKAA
+82 GLSGDIGQDVTVSKEP
-95 DADFLVALSGL
+95 DADFLVGLSAL
-106 GSAATIVDQTAIP
+106 GSAATIVDKANVP
-119 TDTIL
+119 VDTVFI
-124 VLDMSPKM
+124 LDMSPKM
-132 QPNVNEMV
+132 GDPDAKAEAML
-140 TAANAALRN
+140 TATESAIRTLMAANPN
-149 LLTSNPY
+149 
-156 NRVGVV
+156 NRVAVIGYSDYASVL
-162 VYDNTSATILPLD
+162 LPLD
-175 RYTNY
+175 HYQNGAQADYFNY
-180 DNGGTTELLTI
+180 DP
-191 SGNTITSHGIG
+191 NTIGTGGKVTAYGINSSTNPVENTFDIDRQSSGTDKYTQSGIYLGAQQLLNADTTVRVG
-202 GAQQIP
+202 GAQVDRAPQIILLSEGEP
-208 QNSFSFDGGTYR
+208 KDGDTNITAPPTTNSNNIQKFLVGDGAGSDESRHAQSFA
-220 NYQVGLHEGM
+220 M
-230 YNLANAQDVTVEIS
+230 
-244 GQTVLR
+244 
-250 VPVIISMASGNPERG
+250 MM
-265 RETFVGTPDEVASS
+265 
-279 GYVNPYNDSNVTA
+279 
-292 KQQDSYVAQA
+292 
-302 FLSLLTAAYSK
+302 TAAYMKGQVEDHYSSGASFITIGVDPGSADAPNLARLCLNPK
-313 KEIANNYTHNGESRT
+313 EELSSNTHANAFNNYFNEYKTNTSVDIMRYGGGASRTDRVTFNDFPASVTSLAYNDAYYEVSDVGDSTAWESIFEEIANSI
-328 PYVYTVGVGD
+328 
-338 LSNDSNEALA
+338 
-348 NVVLNPSQY
+348 
-357 LTEDTV
+357 
-363 VGREDNNL
+363 
-371 NDALTSYNNGS
+371 LTS
-382 VQLIRSRFAVD
+382 
-393 VGSISRRYI
+393 
-402 TISRGNNATL
+402 
-412 TLDDLKYN
+412 
-420 DGYFAADNVS
+420 
-430 TAQAWNEIFDK
+430 
-441 VLTEIN
+441 
-447 TAAPTSPTE
+447 APQYPTE
-456 TTEGAEGTGG
+456 TPEGADGTGG
-466 ESGFITFTDELGPY
+466 EKGTLVFTDKLGAY
-480 MKVVDAPTVLYGDHA
+480 MKV
-495 FTATTNDNGATYT
+495 
-508 FTGTVEGNEIYGEA
+508 TGTPRLVFANQQFEGK
-522 DLADLE
+522 
-528 LTVTTEGDTQT
+528 TT
-539 LTWKVPASLIPL
+539 
-551 RTVTATTHVD
+551 
-561 GDGGK
+561 DGGK
-566 TYSIQQDQ
+566 TYIFEGSIDANEIYPGAASLEYMTLEVSTDQNGQQTLTWTIPAALLPLRTLTATSSTDSTGVTSHTIQQDRG
-574 EAYPIRLFYSVGR
+574 AYPIRLFYSVDR
-587 DDAVEFDQDDNDYLI
+587 DETVTFDQGDNDYLI

-617 DTADTEDTQ
+617 DAAAQDDTQ
-626 YGTTTAV
+626 YGTATAV
-633 FTPAQSNAFYHY
+633 FTPADSNAFYHY

-651 YVLVDNVAGGNQK
+651 YVLVDNVAGGSQT
-664 LLTHE
+664 LLTHD
-669 EALAHLLQSTVI
+669 EALDHLLQSTVI
-681 PEQGTVVIDGTIYN
+681 PERGTVVIDGTTYN
-695 IVRAQEAHKGQGAA
+695 IVRAKDSHTGKGAA

-720 GTGDTGE
+720 DTGDEGE
-727 LDADLLTDYH
+727 LEADLLTDYH
-737 LVLNPNALQGHVVD
+737 LVLNPQALIGHTD
-751 DAGGLSIQK
+751 GDADGLYIEA
-760 GSTKL
+760 GSAKL
-765 SRVSDGNAAKTS
+765 SRVSDGSADKTG
-777 NETGTAVHYR
+777 NGTGTAVHYR
-787 HPVYD
+787 HPVYN
-792 VDATTVTVHL
+792 VDDTTVTVHL
-802 GNNGLRTEPT
+802 GNNGLRTEKT

-832 EPTFTYTLELYNVSP
+832 EPEFTYKLELYNVSP

-918 GYETTPQGRVVYDS
+918 RYETTPQGRVVYDS

-938 SVTVSHA
+938 SGTVSHA

-962 QGSVTNVPSAQSN
+962 QGSVANVPSAQSN

-982 TLAGGPTH
+982 TPAGGPTH
-990 SAVGSVA
+990 SSVNGVA

-1008 KTTTI
+1008 KTSTI
-1013 LSANDTAPTTVAS
+1013 LSANDTAPTTVVS

-1046 DGKPDVTEEKRTV
+1046 DGKPDVTEDKRTV
-1059 TYNANSGYFDSIS
+1059 TYNANGGTFGSDEAK
-1072 STTTKEEKVP
+1072 TETVP
-1082 AQPSYRLNTTDEF
+1082 AQDRYRLNTTAEF
-1095 KPSRDQVGGKD
+1095 KPTHADDNSTE

-1135 VNVSTAD
+1135 VDVSTTD

-1147 VWGYDSDGDGKPDV
+1147 VWGYDSNGDGKPDV
-1161 QDESYV
+1161 QDESYG
-1167 ITASAGANGSITPLT
+1167 ITASVDGGNGSITPPT
-1182 RYVLAGANAEF
+1182 RYVIAGTDAEF
-1193 TIQPEE
+1193 TITPDT

-1210 KNIDD
+1210 QDVGGS
-1215 TTVETKTYPNDGEHN
+1215 TVETKTYPNDGEHN
-1230 IPGYASG
+1230 IPGYTSG
-1237 ALTLENVQSNY
+1237 TLTLSDVRSDY

-1258 DKDGTPDKYDRTLT
+1258 DQDGTPDKYDRTLT
-1272 YDANGGYFGSEGTT
+1272 YDANGGYFSSEDEQT
-1286 EKTETGLNDGDR
+1286 KTETGLNDDQNYKLN
-1298 HTLKSTDEYHPSH
+1298 TTNDFKPTH

-1324 TTDTSAQNEVYERGD
+1324 TTDTSAQNKVYKRGD
-1339 GDSLPTLCGRTVTIS
+1339 TPPKTSTRLTIS
-1354 GDMVVYAVWG
+1354 GDMTVYAVWG
-1364 LDGDDDSK
+1364 LDGDDDGK

-1384 TAGDNGSISP
+1384 TTGPNGSINP
-1394 EEAYV
+1394 KEAYV

-1407 TIAPASGYAVDTITI
+1407 TITPVSGYAVDTITI
-1422 DADEAGEQVLTN
+1422 DSTAHKNDGTAPAPGT
-1434 NGGSLP
+1434 SW
-1440 TGVAEKW
+1440 T
-1447 ASYTF
+1447 SYTF
-1452 SNVTEDHTI
+1452 KDVTEDHTI
-1461 SVTFGLDEDSNG
+1461 SVTFGLDEDNNG
-1473 VPDANEPEDAYTLTY
+1473 VPDANEPEAAYTLTY

-1512 TLNDIAAPTHDA
+1512 TLSDIAAPTHDA

-1551 VEGTAPDTVTSVSMD
+1551 VEDTAPDTVTSVSMD

-1613 AGEDVEFTIDAED
+1613 AGEDVEFTIDAKD

-1633 QVNGKTEYTNDDITA
+1633 QVNSKTEYTNDDITA

-1664 VVVTFGEDENGNGVP
+1664 VVVTFGEDENDNGVP

-1744 PENAFTGNWTLE
+1744 PENAFTGSWTLE

-1854 ETDEGGDDDNDD
+1854 ETDEGGDDDDDD

-1934 HKNHTITAVFTAI
+1934 HKNHTITAVFTAS

-2083 WIGGYPDGSFRPSG
+2083 WIGGYPDGTFRPSG

-2145 EASNSHGHIK
+2145 EASNSHDHIK

>member
-45 EDLFGVGEDAYLTTK
+45 EDLFGVGGSAYLTTK

-72 TEDITLPGTT
+72 TQDITLPGTN
-82 ITGLTDNTVEKAA
+82 IDGLENNTVKKEA

-106 GSAATIVDQTAIP
+106 GSAATIVDRVSVPI
-119 TDTIL
+119 DTVLI
-124 VLDMSPKM
+124 LDMSPKM
-132 QPNVNEMV
+132 GDPDAKAEAML
-140 TAANAALRN
+140 TATESAIRTLMAANPN
-149 LLTSNPY
+149 
-156 NRVGVV
+156 NRVAVIGYSDYASVL
-162 VYDNTSATILPLD
+162 LPLD
-175 RYTNY
+175 HYQNGAQADYFNY
-180 DNGGTTELLTI
+180 DP
-191 SGNTITSHGIG
+191 NTIGTGGKVTAYGINSSTNPVENTFDIDRQSSGTDKYTQSGIYLGAQQLLNADTTVRVG
-202 GAQQIP
+202 GAQVDRAPQIILLSEGEP
-208 QNSFSFDGGTYR
+208 KDGDTNITAPPTTNSNNIQKFEPGDVGDRNETRHAQSFA
-220 NYQVGLHEGM
+220 M
-230 YNLANAQDVTVEIS
+230 
-244 GQTVLR
+244 
-250 VPVIISMASGNPERG
+250 MM
-265 RETFVGTPDEVASS
+265 
-279 GYVNPYNDSNVTA
+279 
-292 KQQDSYVAQA
+292 
-302 FLSLLTAAYSK
+302 TAAYVKGQVADHYTHEGAFITIGVDPDTADAPNLARLCLNPKGELSSNTHANDFNNYFNDYQTNSSVEIMRYYRGIGNSTATFSDFPASVTSLAYNDAYYEVTDVNNAEAWK
-313 KEIANNYTHNGESRT
+313 EIFDEIAN
-328 PYVYTVGVGD
+328 D
-338 LSNDSNEALA
+338 
-348 NVVLNPSQY
+348 
-357 LTEDTV
+357 
-363 VGREDNNL
+363 
-371 NDALTSYNNGS
+371 
-382 VQLIRSRFAVD
+382 I
-393 VGSISRRYI
+393 
-402 TISRGNNATL
+402 AT
-412 TLDDLKYN
+412 
-420 DGYFAADNVS
+420 
-430 TAQAWNEIFDK
+430 Q
-441 VLTEIN
+441 
-447 TAAPTSPTE
+447 APTSPTE
-456 TTEGAEGTGG
+456 TPEGAEGTGG

-480 MKVVDAPTVLYGDHA
+480 MKVVGAPTVLYGDHA
-495 FTATTNDNGATYT
+495 VKATTSDNGATYT
-508 FTGTVEGNEIYGEA
+508 FTGTVEGNEIYGAA
-522 DLADLE
+522 DLSDLE
-528 LTVTTEGDTQT
+528 LTVTTGGDTQT

-551 RTVTATTHVD
+551 RTVTAESATNALGETTH
-561 GDGGK
+561 
-566 TYSIQQDQ
+566 TIQQNQ
-574 EAYPIRLFYSVGR
+574 EAYPIRLFYSVDR
-587 DDAVEFDQDDNDYLI
+587 DETVTFDQDDNEYLI

-617 DTADTEDTQ
+617 DAAAQDDAQ

-633 FTPAQSNAFYHY
+633 FTPADSNAFYHY

-664 LLTHE
+664 LLTHQ
-669 EALAHLLQSTVI
+669 EALDHLLQSTVI
-681 PEQGTVVIDGTIYN
+681 PERETVVIDGTTYN

-720 GTGDTGE
+720 GTGDEGVLE
-727 LDADLLTDYH
+727 ADLLTDYH
-737 LVLNPNALQGHVVD
+737 LVLNPQALIGHTD
-751 DAGGLSIQK
+751 GDADGLYIEA
-760 GSTKL
+760 GSAKL
-765 SRVSDGNAAKTS
+765 SRVSDGSADKTG
-777 NETGTAVHYR
+777 NGTGTAVHYR
-787 HPVYD
+787 HPVYN
-792 VDATTVTVHL
+792 VDDTTVTVHL
-802 GNNGLRTEPT
+802 GNNGLRTEKA
-812 PTGTLTVKVNT
+812 PTGTLTVKVNK
-823 TTGSNVPSP
+823 TTGSSVPSP
-832 EPTFTYTLELYNVSP
+832 EPTFTYKLELYNVSP

-867 DGSETPLNS
+867 DGPETALNS

-913 ENSYP
+913 QNSYP
-918 GYETTPQGRVVYDS
+918 GYETTPQGQVVYDS
-932 TGNIAA
+932 TGDIAA

-982 TLAGGPTH
+982 TLADGPTH
-990 SAVGSVA
+990 SSVNGVA
-997 VAFIGWTDATN
+997 VAFIDWTDAIN

-1013 LSANDTAPTTVAS
+1013 LSANDTAPTTVLS

-1037 AAWGYDTDG
+1037 AAWGYDTDN
-1046 DGKPDVTEEKRTV
+1046 DGTADVNETKYTV
-1059 TYNANSGYFDSIS
+1059 TYNANGGYFDSDTSI
-1072 STTTKEEKVP
+1072 TVKTEKVP
-1082 AQPSYRLNTTDEF
+1082 AQPSYKLNTTDF
-1095 KPSRDQVGGKD
+1095 KPTHADHDNKK
-1106 VAFVGWSETQ
+1106 VAFVGWSLDKKDT
-1116 HSDIYGLDDNYDPS
+1116 IYGLDNGYDPS
-1130 ILAAT
+1130 ILTAK
-1135 VNVSTAD
+1135 VDVSKTD

-1147 VWGYDSDGDGKPDV
+1147 VWGYDTDGDGTPDV
-1161 QDESYV
+1161 QDESYG
-1167 ITASAGANGSITPLT
+1167 ITASVDGGNGSITPPT
-1182 RYVLAGANAEF
+1182 RHVIAGTDAEF

-1215 TTVETKTYPNDGEHN
+1215 TTVETKTYRNDGKPG
-1230 IPGYASG
+1230 IPGYTNG
-1237 ALTLENVQSNY
+1237 TLTLSDVQSNY
-1248 AITVTFAEDA
+1248 AITVTFASDN
-1258 DKDGTPDKYDRTLT
+1258 DGDGTPDKYDRTLT

-1298 HTLKSTDEYHPSH
+1298 HILKSTDEYQPTH
-1311 ADQDGHKVLFIGW
+1311 AEQDNHQVLFIGW
-1324 TTDTSAQNEVYERGD
+1324 TATDNSEAVYERGD

-1364 LDGDDDSK
+1364 LDGDDDGK

-1384 TAGDNGSISP
+1384 TAGPNGSINP

-1461 SVTFGLDEDSNG
+1461 SVTFGLDEDDNG

-1512 TLNDIAAPTHDA
+1512 TLSDIAAPTHDA

-1551 VEGTAPDTVTSVSMD
+1551 VEDTAPDTVTSVSMD

-1613 AGEDVEFTIDAED
+1613 AGEDVEFTIDAKD

-1633 QVNGKTEYTNDDITA
+1633 QVNSKTEYTNDDITA
-1648 PFEGTW
+1648 PFKGTW

-1664 VVVTFGEDENGNGVP
+1664 VVVTFGEDENDNGVP

-1697 SEEQGSIDPTEATV
+1697 NEEQGSIDPTEATV

-1744 PENAFTGNWTLE
+1744 PENAFTGSWTLE

-1854 ETDEGGDDDNDD
+1854 ETDEGGDDDDDD

-1934 HKNHTITAVFTAI
+1934 HKNHTITAVFTAS

-2083 WIGGYPDGSFRPSG
+2083 WIGGYPDGTFRPSG

-2145 EASNSHGHIK
+2145 EASNSHDHIK

>member
-45 EDLFGVGEDAYLTTK
+45 EDLFGVGGSAYLTTK

-72 TEDITLPGTT
+72 TQDITLPGTN
-82 ITGLTDNTVEKAA
+82 IDGLENNTVKKEA

-106 GSAATIVDQTAIP
+106 GSAATIVDRVSVPI
-119 TDTIL
+119 DTVLI
-124 VLDMSPKM
+124 LDMSPKM
-132 QPNVNEMV
+132 GDPDAKAEAML
-140 TAANAALRN
+140 TATESAIRTLMAANPN
-149 LLTSNPY
+149 
-156 NRVGVV
+156 NRVAVIGYSDYASVL
-162 VYDNTSATILPLD
+162 LPLD
-175 RYTNY
+175 HYQNGAQADYFNY
-180 DNGGTTELLTI
+180 DP
-191 SGNTITSHGIG
+191 NTIGTGGKVTAYGINSSTNPVENTFDIDRQSSGTDKYTQSGIYLGAQQLLNADTTVRVG
-202 GAQQIP
+202 GAQVDRAPQIILLSEGEP
-208 QNSFSFDGGTYR
+208 KDGDTNITAPPTTNSNNIQKFEPGDVGDRNETRHAQSFA
-220 NYQVGLHEGM
+220 M
-230 YNLANAQDVTVEIS
+230 
-244 GQTVLR
+244 
-250 VPVIISMASGNPERG
+250 MM
-265 RETFVGTPDEVASS
+265 
-279 GYVNPYNDSNVTA
+279 
-292 KQQDSYVAQA
+292 
-302 FLSLLTAAYSK
+302 TAAYVKGQVADHYTHEGAFITIGVDPDTADAPNLARLCLNPKGELSSNTHANDFNNYFNDYQTYSSVEIMRYYRGIGNSTATFSDFPASVTSLAYNDAYYEVTDVNNAEAWK
-313 KEIANNYTHNGESRT
+313 EIFDEIAN
-328 PYVYTVGVGD
+328 D
-338 LSNDSNEALA
+338 
-348 NVVLNPSQY
+348 
-357 LTEDTV
+357 
-363 VGREDNNL
+363 
-371 NDALTSYNNGS
+371 
-382 VQLIRSRFAVD
+382 I
-393 VGSISRRYI
+393 
-402 TISRGNNATL
+402 AT
-412 TLDDLKYN
+412 
-420 DGYFAADNVS
+420 
-430 TAQAWNEIFDK
+430 Q
-441 VLTEIN
+441 
-447 TAAPTSPTE
+447 APTSPTE
-456 TTEGAEGTGG
+456 TPEGAEGTGG

-480 MKVVDAPTVLYGDHA
+480 MKVVGAPTVLYGDHA
-495 FTATTNDNGATYT
+495 VKATTSDNGATYT
-508 FTGTVEGNEIYGEA
+508 FTGTVEGNEIYGAA
-522 DLADLE
+522 DLSDLE
-528 LTVTTEGDTQT
+528 LTVTTGGDTQT

-551 RTVTATTHVD
+551 RTVTAESATNALGETTH
-561 GDGGK
+561 
-566 TYSIQQDQ
+566 TIQQNQ
-574 EAYPIRLFYSVGR
+574 EAYPIRLFYSVDR
-587 DDAVEFDQDDNDYLI
+587 DKTVTFDQDDNEYLI

-617 DTADTEDTQ
+617 DAAAQDDAQ

-633 FTPAQSNAFYHY
+633 FTPADSNAFYHY

-664 LLTHE
+664 LLTHQ
-669 EALAHLLQSTVI
+669 EALDHLLQSTVI
-681 PEQGTVVIDGTIYN
+681 PERETVVIDGTTYN

-720 GTGDTGE
+720 GTGDEGVLE
-727 LDADLLTDYH
+727 ADLLTDYH
-737 LVLNPNALQGHVVD
+737 LVLNPQALIGHTD
-751 DAGGLSIQK
+751 GDADGLYIEA
-760 GSTKL
+760 GSAKL
-765 SRVSDGNAAKTS
+765 IRVSDGSADKTG
-777 NETGTAVHYR
+777 NVTGTAVHYR
-787 HPVYD
+787 HPVYN
-792 VDATTVTVHL
+792 VDDTTVTVHL
-802 GNNGLRTEPT
+802 GNNGLRTEKT
-812 PTGTLTVKVNT
+812 PTGTLTVKVNENIT
-823 TTGSNVPSP
+823 NADPDQ
-832 EPTFTYTLELYNVSP
+832 EFTYTLGLYNASSMIEDLVDPLDGEYPITIGSSS
-847 EGTVNGKL
+847 VNIKNGGNFKL
-855 DTQKAPVTVKIG
+855 KA
-867 DGSETPLNS
+867 
-876 DGTFQLQPGQTATVS
+876 GQTATIS
-891 GIPAG
+891 GLPVG
-896 TAYQL
+896 TAYQITEESPVGYTPSYTNGDSDFTGQSHGL
-901 TETAIAGYEDTY
+901 IRYVQGEDAPQASLTINYTYDPTASSYTLSYNANARTWGTPANMPGNETVTGGEVTLSSQVPTITLNEAGKKAVFVGWTETPVDKIYGVEDTLAP
-913 ENSYP
+913 S
-918 GYETTPQGRVVYDS
+918 TVY
-932 TGNIAA
+932 A
-938 SVTVSHA
+938 
-945 YDPSQ
+945 
-950 RSFTLTYNGNAV
+950 
-962 QGSVTNVPSAQSN
+962 
-975 ITGGTQV
+975 
-982 TLAGGPTH
+982 AGG
-990 SAVGSVA
+990 
-997 VAFIGWTDATN
+997 
-1008 KTTTI
+1008 KYTI
-1013 LSANDTAPTTVAS
+1013 SQN
-1026 PYTVNADTTLY
+1026 TTLY

-1046 DGKPDVTEEKRTV
+1046 DGNPDVTEDKRTV
-1059 TYNANSGYFDSIS
+1059 TYNANGGYFDSTS

-1095 KPSRDQVGGKD
+1095 KPTRDQVDGKN
-1106 VAFVGWSETQ
+1106 VAFVGWSLDKKDT
-1116 HSDIYGLDDNYDPS
+1116 IYGLDDSYDDS

-1135 VNVSTAD
+1135 VDVSSED
-1142 ATVYA
+1142 KTVYA
-1147 VWGYDSDGDGKPDV
+1147 VWGYDTNGDGKPDV
-1161 QDESYV
+1161 QDESYG
-1167 ITASAGANGSITPLT
+1167 ITASVDGGNGSITPPT
-1182 RYVLAGANAEF
+1182 RYVIAGTDAEF
-1193 TIQPEE
+1193 TITPDT
-1199 NYALDTVTIVK
+1199 NYALDTVKIETRDILDHTK
-1210 KNIDD
+1210 K
-1215 TTVETKTYPNDGEHN
+1215 TETYPNDGEHN

-1237 ALTLENVQSNY
+1237 TLTLSDVRSNY
-1248 AITVTFAEDA
+1248 AITVTFAVDT

-1324 TTDTSAQNEVYERGD
+1324 TATDNSEAVYERGD
-1339 GDSLPTLCGRTVTIS
+1339 GDSLPALCGRTVTID
-1354 GDMVVYAVWG
+1354 GDMTFYAVWG
-1364 LDGDDDSK
+1364 LDGDDDGK

-1384 TAGDNGSISP
+1384 TTGPNGSISP
-1394 EEAYV
+1394 NEAYV
-1399 SDGGSATF
+1399 ANGNNATF
-1407 TIAPASGYAVDTITI
+1407 TITPGADYAVDTITI
-1422 DADEAGEQVLTN
+1422 DSTAHKNDGTAPAPGT
-1434 NGGSLP
+1434 SW
-1440 TGVAEKW
+1440 T
-1447 ASYTF
+1447 SYTF
-1452 SNVTEDHTI
+1452 KDVTEDHTI
-1461 SVTFGLDEDSNG
+1461 SVTFGLDEDDNG

-1551 VEGTAPDTVTSVSMD
+1551 GNDTAPDTVTSVSMD

-1744 PENAFTGNWTLE
+1744 PENAFTGSWTLE

-1934 HKNHTITAVFTAI
+1934 HKNHTITAVFTAS

-2083 WIGGYPDGSFRPSG
+2083 WIGGYPDGTFHPSG

>member
-45 EDLFGVGEDAYLTTK
+45 EDLFGVGGSAYLTTK

-72 TEDITLPGTT
+72 TQDITLPGTN
-82 ITGLTDNTVEKAA
+82 IDGLENNTVKKEA

-106 GSAATIVDQTAIP
+106 GSAATIVDRVSVPI
-119 TDTIL
+119 DTVLI
-124 VLDMSPKM
+124 LDMSPKM
-132 QPNVNEMV
+132 GDPDAKAEAML
-140 TAANAALRN
+140 TATESAIRTLMAANPN
-149 LLTSNPY
+149 
-156 NRVGVV
+156 NRVAVIGYSDYASVL
-162 VYDNTSATILPLD
+162 LPLD
-175 RYTNY
+175 HYQNGAQADYFNY
-180 DNGGTTELLTI
+180 DP
-191 SGNTITSHGIG
+191 NTIGTGGKVTAYGINSSTNPVENTFDIDRQSSGTDKYTQSGIYLGAQQLLNADTTVRVG
-202 GAQQIP
+202 GAQVDRAPQIILLSEGEP
-208 QNSFSFDGGTYR
+208 KDGDTNITAPPTTNSNNIQKFEPGDVGDRNETRHAQSFA
-220 NYQVGLHEGM
+220 M
-230 YNLANAQDVTVEIS
+230 
-244 GQTVLR
+244 
-250 VPVIISMASGNPERG
+250 MM
-265 RETFVGTPDEVASS
+265 
-279 GYVNPYNDSNVTA
+279 
-292 KQQDSYVAQA
+292 
-302 FLSLLTAAYSK
+302 TAAYVKGQVADHYTHEGAFITIGVDPDTADAPNLARLCLNPKGELSSNTHANDFNNYFNDYQTNSSVEIMRYYRGIGNSTATFSDFPASVTSLAYNDAYYEVTDVNNAEAWK
-313 KEIANNYTHNGESRT
+313 EIFDEIAN
-328 PYVYTVGVGD
+328 D
-338 LSNDSNEALA
+338 
-348 NVVLNPSQY
+348 
-357 LTEDTV
+357 
-363 VGREDNNL
+363 
-371 NDALTSYNNGS
+371 
-382 VQLIRSRFAVD
+382 I
-393 VGSISRRYI
+393 
-402 TISRGNNATL
+402 AT
-412 TLDDLKYN
+412 
-420 DGYFAADNVS
+420 
-430 TAQAWNEIFDK
+430 Q
-441 VLTEIN
+441 
-447 TAAPTSPTE
+447 APTSPTE
-456 TTEGAEGTGG
+456 TPEGAEGTGG

-480 MKVVDAPTVLYGDHA
+480 MKVVGAPTVLYGDHA
-495 FTATTNDNGATYT
+495 VKATTSDNGATYT
-508 FTGTVEGNEIYGEA
+508 FTGTVEGNEIYGAA
-522 DLADLE
+522 DLSDLE
-528 LTVTTEGDTQT
+528 LTVTTGGDTQT

-551 RTVTATTHVD
+551 RTVTAESATNALGETTH
-561 GDGGK
+561 
-566 TYSIQQDQ
+566 TIQQNQ
-574 EAYPIRLFYSVGR
+574 EAYPIRLFYSVDR
-587 DDAVEFDQDDNDYLI
+587 DETVTFDQDDNEYLI

-617 DTADTEDTQ
+617 DAAAQDDAQ

-633 FTPAQSNAFYHY
+633 FTPADSNAFYHY

-664 LLTHE
+664 LLTHQ
-669 EALAHLLQSTVI
+669 EALDHLLQSTVI
-681 PEQGTVVIDGTIYN
+681 PERETVVIDGTTYN

-720 GTGDTGE
+720 GTGDEGVLE
-727 LDADLLTDYH
+727 ADLLTDYH
-737 LVLNPNALQGHVVD
+737 LVLNPQALIGHTD
-751 DAGGLSIQK
+751 GDADGLYIEA
-760 GSTKL
+760 GSAKL
-765 SRVSDGNAAKTS
+765 SRVSDGSADKTG
-777 NETGTAVHYR
+777 NGTGTAVHYR
-787 HPVYD
+787 HPVYN
-792 VDATTVTVHL
+792 VDDTTVTVHL
-802 GNNGLRTEPT
+802 GNNGLRTEKT
-812 PTGTLTVKVNT
+812 PTGTLTVKVNK
-823 TTGSNVPSP
+823 TTGSSVPSP
-832 EPTFTYTLELYNVSP
+832 EPTFTYKLELYNVSP

-867 DGSETPLNS
+867 DGPETALNS

-913 ENSYP
+913 QNSYP

-982 TLAGGPTH
+982 TLADGPTH
-990 SAVGSVA
+990 SSVNGVA
-997 VAFIGWTDATN
+997 VAFIDWTDAIN

-1013 LSANDTAPTTVAS
+1013 LSANDTAPTTVLS

-1037 AAWGYDTDG
+1037 AAWGYDTDN
-1046 DGKPDVTEEKRTV
+1046 DGTADVNETKYTV
-1059 TYNANSGYFDSIS
+1059 TYNANGGYFDSDTSI
-1072 STTTKEEKVP
+1072 TVKTEKVP
-1082 AQPSYRLNTTDEF
+1082 AQPSYKLNTTDF
-1095 KPSRDQVGGKD
+1095 KPTHADHDNKK
-1106 VAFVGWSETQ
+1106 VAFVGWSLDKKDT
-1116 HSDIYGLDDNYDPS
+1116 IYGLDNGYDPS
-1130 ILAAT
+1130 ILTAK
-1135 VNVSTAD
+1135 VDVSKTD

-1147 VWGYDSDGDGKPDV
+1147 VWGYDTDGDGTPDV
-1161 QDESYV
+1161 QDESYG
-1167 ITASAGANGSITPLT
+1167 ITASVDGGNGSITPPT
-1182 RYVLAGANAEF
+1182 RHVIAGTDAEF

-1215 TTVETKTYPNDGEHN
+1215 TTVETKTYRNDGKPG
-1230 IPGYASG
+1230 IPGYTNG
-1237 ALTLENVQSNY
+1237 TLTLSDVQSNY
-1248 AITVTFAEDA
+1248 AITVTFASDN
-1258 DKDGTPDKYDRTLT
+1258 DGDGTPDKYDRTLT

-1298 HTLKSTDEYHPSH
+1298 HILKSTDEYQPTH
-1311 ADQDGHKVLFIGW
+1311 AEQDNHQVLFIGW
-1324 TTDTSAQNEVYERGD
+1324 TATDNSEAVYERGD

-1364 LDGDDDSK
+1364 LDGDDDGK

-1384 TAGDNGSISP
+1384 TAGDNGSINP

-1461 SVTFGLDEDSNG
+1461 SVTFGLDEDDNG

-1512 TLNDIAAPTHDA
+1512 TLSDIAAPTHDA

-1551 VEGTAPDTVTSVSMD
+1551 VEDTAPDTVTSVSMD

-1613 AGEDVEFTIDAED
+1613 AGEDVEFTIDAKD

-1633 QVNGKTEYTNDDITA
+1633 QVNSKTEYTNDDITA
-1648 PFEGTW
+1648 PFKGTW

-1664 VVVTFGEDENGNGVP
+1664 VVVTFGEDENDNGVP

-1697 SEEQGSIDPTEATV
+1697 NEEQGSIDPTEATV

-1744 PENAFTGNWTLE
+1744 PENAFTGSWTLE

-1854 ETDEGGDDDNDD
+1854 ETDEGGDDDDDD

-1934 HKNHTITAVFTAI
+1934 HKNHTITAVFTAS

-2083 WIGGYPDGSFRPSG
+2083 WIGGYPDGTFRPSG

-2145 EASNSHGHIK
+2145 EASNSHDHIK

>member
-45 EDLFGVGEDAYLTTK
+45 EDLFGVGGSAYLTTK

-72 TEDITLPGTT
+72 TQDIKLPGTT
-82 ITGLTDNTVEKAA
+82 IEGLTDNTVKKEAG
-95 DADFLVALSGL
+95 ADFLVALSGL
-106 GSAATIVDQTAIP
+106 GSAATIVDETKVPTDTVIVLDMAPEMEPYVEDMVAAANDALENLLTANPNNRIAVVAYGNTAIP
-119 TDTIL
+119 L
-124 VLDMSPKM
+124 
-132 QPNVNEMV
+132 
-140 TAANAALRN
+140 
-149 LLTSNPY
+149 
-156 NRVGVV
+156 
-162 VYDNTSATILPLD
+162 LPLD
-175 RYTNY
+175 HYSNY
-180 DNGGTTELLTI
+180 SDQSPEELLQVGVHDNGIWADTTYVASYGKTDAGISIVEEEFEFDSGEERNTQIGIYTGMDLLLQ
-191 SGNTITSHGIG
+191 TS
-202 GAQQIP
+202 
-208 QNSFSFDGGTYR
+208 DTT
-220 NYQVGLHEGM
+220 
-230 YNLANAQDVTVEIS
+230 VTVDGVEL
-244 GQTVLR
+244 TRAPVMVLLSCGEPENGDTNFMTPSR
-250 VPVIISMASGNPERG
+250 RNIDPEYIGNN
-265 RETFVGTPDEVASS
+265 TPL
-279 GYVNPYNDSNVTA
+279 NHR
-292 KQQDSYVAQA
+292 AQA
-302 FLSLLTAAYSK
+302 FVTMMTAGNMKAKVSEHYYGADPDRSV
-313 KEIANNYTHNGESRT
+313 H
-328 PYVYTVGVGD
+328 VFTVGVG
-338 LSNDSNEALA
+338 LEEAGPDEGLA
-348 NVVLNPSQY
+348 ITALNPKERLETGAGFGDELKQAY
-357 LTEDTV
+357 TDYQT
-363 VGREDNNL
+363 
-371 NDALTSYNNGS
+371 NGS
-382 VQLIRSRFAVD
+382 VRLSRAEGPAGAD
-393 VGSISRRYI
+393 QYT
-402 TISRGNNATL
+402 TISKTDNPGSDNITYE
-412 TLDDLKYN
+412 DYKYN
-420 DGYFAADNVS
+420 DNFYLASNFQSQED
-430 TAQAWNEIFDK
+430 WNTIFQQILD
-441 VLTEIN
+441 EIN
-447 TAAPTSPTE
+447 TIAPTSPTE
-456 TTEGAEGTGG
+456 TPEGAPGTGG

-480 MKVVDAPTVLYGDHA
+480 MKVVGAPTVLYGDHA

-522 DLADLE
+522 NLADLE
-528 LTVTTEGDTQT
+528 LTVTADGDTQT

-561 GDGGK
+561 GDGHK
-566 TYSIQQDQ
+566 TYSIQQNQ
-574 EAYPIRLFYSVGR
+574 EAYPIRLFYSVAR
-587 DDAVEFDQDDNDYLI
+587 DDAVTFDQDDNDYLI

-617 DTADTEDTQ
+617 DAAAKDDTQ
-626 YGTTTAV
+626 YGTATAV
-633 FTPAQSNAFYHY
+633 FTPAASNAFYHY

-651 YVLVDNVAGGNQK
+651 YVLVDNVAGGNQN
-664 LLTHE
+664 LLTHD
-669 EALAHLLQSTVI
+669 EALDHLLQSTVI
-681 PEQGTVVIDGTIYN
+681 PERGTVVIDGTTYN

-737 LVLNPNALQGHVVD
+737 LVLNPQALIGHTD
-751 DAGGLSIQK
+751 GDADGLYIK
-760 GSTKL
+760 AGSAKL
-765 SRVSDGNAAKTS
+765 SRVSDGSADKTV
-777 NETGTAVHYR
+777 NGTGTAVHYR
-787 HPVYD
+787 HPVYN
-792 VDATTVTVHL
+792 VDDTTVTVRL
-802 GNNGLRTEPT
+802 GNNGLRTEKT
-812 PTGTLTVKVNT
+812 PTGALTVKVNT
-823 TTGSNVPSP
+823 TTGSSAPSS

-913 ENSYP
+913 QNSYP

-932 TGNIAA
+932 TGDIAA

-982 TLAGGPTH
+982 TLADGPTH
-990 SAVGSVA
+990 SSVNGVA
-997 VAFIGWTDATN
+997 VAFIDWTDAIN

-1037 AAWGYDTDG
+1037 AAWGYDTDN
-1046 DGKPDVTEEKRTV
+1046 DGTADVNETKYTV
-1059 TYNANSGYFDSIS
+1059 TYNANGGMFGSDE
-1072 STTTKEEKVP
+1072 TKTETVP
-1082 AQPSYRLNTTDEF
+1082 AQDRYRLNTTAEF
-1095 KPSRDQVGGKD
+1095 KPTHADDNSTK
-1106 VAFVGWSETQ
+1106 VAFVGWSLDKKDT
-1116 HSDIYGLDDNYDPS
+1116 IYGLDNGYDPS

-1135 VNVSTAD
+1135 VNVSSED
-1142 ATVYA
+1142 KTVYA
-1147 VWGYDSDGDGKPDV
+1147 VWGYDTNGDGKPDV
-1161 QDESYV
+1161 QDESYG
-1167 ITASAGANGSITPLT
+1167 ITASVDGGNGSITPPT
-1182 RYVLAGANAEF
+1182 RHVIAGTDAAF
-1193 TIQPEE
+1193 TITPDT

-1215 TTVETKTYPNDGEHN
+1215 TTVETKTYRNDGEHN

-1237 ALTLENVQSNY
+1237 TLTLSDVRSDY
-1248 AITVTFAEDA
+1248 AITVTFASDN
-1258 DKDGTPDKYDRTLT
+1258 DGDGTPDKYDRTLT

-1286 EKTETGLNDGDR
+1286 EKMETGLNDGDR
-1298 HTLKSTDEYHPSH
+1298 HTLKSTDEYQPSH
-1311 ADQDGHKVLFIGW
+1311 AGQDNHQVLFIGW
-1324 TTDTSAQNEVYERGD
+1324 TATDNSEAVYERGD
-1339 GDSLPTLCGRTVTIS
+1339 GDSLPALCGRTVTID
-1354 GDMVVYAVWG
+1354 GDMTVYAVWG
-1364 LDGDDDSK
+1364 LDGDDDGK

-1384 TAGDNGSISP
+1384 TAGDNGSINP

-1422 DADEAGEQVLTN
+1422 DSTAHKNDGTAPAPGT
-1434 NGGSLP
+1434 SW
-1440 TGVAEKW
+1440 T
-1447 ASYTF
+1447 SYTF

-1461 SVTFGLDEDSNG
+1461 SVTFGLDEDGDG
-1473 VPDANEPEDAYTLTY
+1473 VPDANEPEAAYTLTY

-1496 GQTDP
+1496 DGKD
-1501 YVVNDVAAGPH
+1501 
-1512 TLNDIAAPTHDA
+1512 TLEVKDLSGTYQLRDKAPTHDP
-1524 VEYNGQQDVPVLFIG
+1524 VDLDGTSVPVLFIG
-1539 WMTEDDHETIYS
+1539 WMTEADHETIYS
-1551 VEGTAPDTVTSVSMD
+1551 VEDTAPDTVTSVSMD

-1697 SEEQGSIDPTEATV
+1697 NEEQGSIDPTEATV

-1744 PENAFTGNWTLE
+1744 PENAFTGSWILE

-1810 RFDFDPDRGYE
+1810 RFDFDPNRGYE

-1827 DGDSERVRSSYTF
+1827 DGDSVRVRDSYTF
-1840 EEVTENHTIRVTFT
+1840 EEVEENHTIRVTFT
-1854 ETDEGGDDDNDD
+1854 ETDEGDD
-1866 DDDGGITYLTITA
+1866 DDDDDDDEKVTYLTITA
-1879 TAGEG
+1879 TAGKG
-1884 GSISPDGRVQVAYD
+1884 GSISPAGQVQVAYNRD
-1898 RNKSFIIQA
+1898 KNFLIQS
-1907 DEGYELADVLVDG
+1907 EQGYELTDVLVDG
-1920 RSVGA
+1920 KSVG
-1925 VGRYTFEKV
+1925 VTGYYTFERVRKD
-1934 HKNHTITAVFTAI
+1934 HTITAVFTAS
-1947 QKLNGVDRWLN
+1947 QDLNGVGRWLN

-2083 WIGGYPDGSFRPSG
+2083 WIGGYPDGTFRPSG

-2145 EASNSHGHIK
+2145 EASNSHDHIK

>member
-24 TALAADPD
+24 TALAADPGSTT
-32 PAPVADTTTYTDW
+32 ADTSTLTSWQDV
-45 EDLFGVGEDAYLTTK
+45 FGVGADQHLSTK
-60 DIGRIWTDKSVS
+60 DIGRIWTDKTVS
-72 TEDITLPGTT
+72 ATDITL
-82 ITGLTDNTVEKAA
+82 TGDIGNNVVISK
-95 DADFLVALSGL
+95 DPNADFLVGLSAL
-106 GSAATIVDQTAIP
+106 GSAATIVDETKVP
-119 TDTIL
+119 TDTML

-132 QPNVNEMV
+132 QPYADEML
-140 TAANAALRN
+140 TAANAALKV
-149 LLTSNPY
+149 LLQANSN

-162 VYDNTSATILPLD
+162 VYDNTSSLILPLNH
-175 RYTNY
+175 YTNY
-180 DNGGTTELLTI
+180 DSNSNISLLNLSGSTI
-191 SGNTITSHGIG
+191 SPNGITATSTVTS
-202 GAQQIP
+202 P
-208 QNSFSFDGGTYR
+208 TFSFNSGAYR
-220 NYQVGLHEGM
+220 NYQVGLYTAM
-230 YNLANAQDVTVEIS
+230 DALANAVNTQVTIN
-244 GQTVLR
+244 GQTLTRQPLV
-250 VPVIISMASGNPERG
+250 ISMASGEAELGDTRFTAIPNYGNDANIQPRNAG
-265 RETFVGTPDEVASS
+265 AGTNNNHDVHVAQTFAALMTAGYMKEQVNNHYYQNSS
-279 GYVNPYNDSNVTA
+279 GSA
-292 KQQDSYVAQA
+292 
-302 FLSLLTAAYSK
+302 L
-313 KEIANNYTHNGESRT
+313 I
-328 PYVYTVGVGD
+328 YTVAVGD
-338 LSNDSNEALA
+338 LSNESDEQLALA
-348 NVVLNPSQY
+348 VLNPSEALADDPSIGAPGY
-357 LTEDTV
+357 
-363 VGREDNNL
+363 
-371 NDALTSYNNGS
+371 NDRGWDAKPSDVITNYNSGS
-382 VQLIRSRFAVD
+382 VELTRSCTLSSGAFGAIRETS
-393 VGSISRRYI
+393 
-402 TISRGNNATL
+402 TIPKADGFTL
-412 TLDDLKYN
+412 TMDHLMYN
-420 DGYFAADNVS
+420 DGFYAADAVS
-430 TAQAWNEIFDK
+430 TTDDWIKIFNQIIG
-441 VLTEIN
+441 EIN
-447 TAAPTSPTE
+447 TTLPSVPTD
-456 TTEGAEGTGG
+456 TEGAEGTGG
-466 ESGFITFTDELGPY
+466 KSGFITFTDELGPY
-480 MKVVDAPTVLYGDHA
+480 MKVVGTPTVVYAGTPHA
-495 FTATTNDNGATYT
+495 ANSSATADDTATYT

-522 DLADLE
+522 DLSDLE
-528 LTVTTEGDTQT
+528 LTVTTDGDTQT

-561 GDGGK
+561 GDGHK
-566 TYSIQQDQ
+566 TYSIQQNQ
-574 EAYPIRLFYSVGR
+574 EAYPIRLFYSVDR
-587 DDAVEFDQDDNDYLI
+587 DDAVTFDQDDNDYLI

-617 DTADTEDTQ
+617 DAAAKDDTQ
-626 YGTTTAV
+626 YGTATAV
-633 FTPAQSNAFYHY
+633 FTPAASNAFYHY

-651 YVLVDNVAGGNQK
+651 YVLVDHVAGGNQK
-664 LLTHE
+664 LLTHD
-669 EALAHLLQSTVI
+669 EALDHLLQSTVI
-681 PEQGTVVIDGTIYN
+681 PERGTVVIDGTTYN

-760 GSTKL
+760 GSAKL
-765 SRVSDGNAAKTS
+765 SRVSDGSAAKTV
-777 NETGTAVHYR
+777 NGTGTAVHYR
-787 HPVYD
+787 HPVYN
-792 VDATTVTVHL
+792 VDDTKVTVHL
-802 GNNGLRTEPT
+802 GNNGLRTEKT

-832 EPTFTYTLELYNVSP
+832 EPEFTYKLELYNVSP

-918 GYETTPQGRVVYDS
+918 GYKTTPQGRVVYDS
-932 TGNIAA
+932 TGDIAA

-962 QGSVTNVPSAQSN
+962 QGSVTNVPSAQSS

-990 SAVGSVA
+990 SAVDGVA
-997 VAFIGWTDATN
+997 VAFIGWTATQN
-1008 KTTTI
+1008 SNI
-1013 LSANDTAPTTVAS
+1013 YNINDTAPTTVAS
-1026 PYTVNADTTLY
+1026 SYTVNADTILY

-1046 DGKPDVTEEKRTV
+1046 DGNPDVTEEKRTV
-1059 TYNANSGYFDSIS
+1059 TYNANGGTFGSDE
-1072 STTTKEEKVP
+1072 TKTETVP
-1082 AQPSYRLNTTDEF
+1082 AQDRYRLNTTAEF
-1095 KPSRDQVGGKD
+1095 KPTHADDNNKE
-1106 VAFVGWSETQ
+1106 VAFVGWSETPY
-1116 HSDIYGLDDNYDPS
+1116 SDIYGLDDNYDDS

-1135 VNVSTAD
+1135 VDVSSGNK
-1142 ATVYA
+1142 TVYA
-1147 VWGYDSDGDGKPDV
+1147 VWGYDTNGDGKPDV

-1182 RYVLAGANAEF
+1182 RYVLAGTDAEF
-1193 TIQPEE
+1193 TITPDT

-1215 TTVETKTYPNDGEHN
+1215 TTVETNTYRNDGETE
-1230 IPGYASG
+1230 IPGYADGTNSG
-1237 ALTLENVQSNY
+1237 TLTLSDVQSNY
-1248 AITVTFAEDA
+1248 AITVTFASDN
-1258 DKDGTPDKYDRTLT
+1258 DGDGTPDKYDRTLT
-1272 YDANGGYFGSEGTT
+1272 YDANGGYFSSED
-1286 EKTETGLNDGDR
+1286 EQAKTETGLNDDQN
-1298 HTLKSTDEYHPSH
+1298 HKLNTTNDFKPTH

-1339 GDSLPTLCGRTVTIS
+1339 TPPKTSTRLTIS

-1364 LDGDDDSK
+1364 LDGDDDSQA
-1372 PDVTEDDHHITA
+1372 DVTEDDHHITA

-1407 TIAPASGYAVDTITI
+1407 TITPGADYAVDTITI

-1461 SVTFGLDEDSNG
+1461 SVTFGLDEDDNG
-1473 VPDANEPEDAYTLTY
+1473 VPDANEPEAAYTLTY

-1496 GQTDP
+1496 DGKD
-1501 YVVNDVAAGPH
+1501 
-1512 TLNDIAAPTHDA
+1512 TLEVKDLSGTYQLRDKAPTHDP
-1524 VEYNGQQDVPVLFIG
+1524 VDLDGTSVPVLFIG
-1539 WMTEDDHETIYS
+1539 WMTEDNHETIYS
-1551 VEGTAPDTVTSVSMD
+1551 VEDTAPDTVTSVAMD

-1586 VTETQYTVTARV
+1586 VTETQCTVTARV
-1598 EGEGGSIDPTSKTVN
+1598 EGEGGSIDPTSETVN
-1613 AGEDVEFTIDAED
+1613 AGEDVEFTIDAKD

-1633 QVNGKTEYTNDDITA
+1633 QVNGKTEYTNHDITA

-1664 VVVTFGEDENGNGVP
+1664 VVVTFGEDENDNGVP

-1744 PENAFTGNWTLE
+1744 PENAFTGSWTLE

-1854 ETDEGGDDDNDD
+1854 ETDEGGDDDDDD

-1934 HKNHTITAVFTAI
+1934 HKNHTITAVFTAS

-2083 WIGGYPDGSFRPSG
+2083 WIGGYPDGTFRPSG

-2145 EASNSHGHIK
+2145 EASNSHDHIK

>member
-24 TALAADPD
+24 TALAADPGSTT
-32 PAPVADTTTYTDW
+32 ADTSTLTSWQDV
-45 EDLFGVGEDAYLTTK
+45 FGVGADQHLSTK
-60 DIGRIWTDKSVS
+60 DIGRIWTDKTVS
-72 TEDITLPGTT
+72 TEDI
-82 ITGLTDNTVEKAA
+82 GLSGDIGQDVTVSKEP
-95 DADFLVALSGL
+95 DADFLVGLSAL
-106 GSAATIVDQTAIP
+106 GSAATIVDKANVP
-119 TDTIL
+119 VDTVFI
-124 VLDMSPKM
+124 LDMSPKM
-132 QPNVNEMV
+132 GDPDAKAEAML
-140 TAANAALRN
+140 TATESAIRTLMAANPN
-149 LLTSNPY
+149 
-156 NRVGVV
+156 NRVAVIGYSNYASVL
-162 VYDNTSATILPLD
+162 LPLD
-175 RYTNY
+175 HYQNGAQADYFNY
-180 DNGGTTELLTI
+180 DP
-191 SGNTITSHGIG
+191 NTIGTGGKVTAYGINSSTNPVENTFDIDRQSSGTDKYTQSGIYLGAQQLLNADTTVRVG
-202 GAQQIP
+202 GAQVDRAPQIILLSEGEP
-208 QNSFSFDGGTYR
+208 KDGDTNITAPPTTNSNNIQKFLVGDGAGSDESRHAQSFA
-220 NYQVGLHEGM
+220 M
-230 YNLANAQDVTVEIS
+230 
-244 GQTVLR
+244 
-250 VPVIISMASGNPERG
+250 MM
-265 RETFVGTPDEVASS
+265 
-279 GYVNPYNDSNVTA
+279 
-292 KQQDSYVAQA
+292 
-302 FLSLLTAAYSK
+302 TAAYMKGQVEDHYSSGASFITIGVDPGSADAPNLARLCLNPK
-313 KEIANNYTHNGESRT
+313 EELSSNTHANAFNNYFNEYKTNTSVDIMRYGGGARRTDRDTFNDFPASVTSLAYNDAYYEVSDVGDSTAWESIFEEIANSI
-328 PYVYTVGVGD
+328 
-338 LSNDSNEALA
+338 
-348 NVVLNPSQY
+348 
-357 LTEDTV
+357 
-363 VGREDNNL
+363 
-371 NDALTSYNNGS
+371 LTS
-382 VQLIRSRFAVD
+382 
-393 VGSISRRYI
+393 
-402 TISRGNNATL
+402 
-412 TLDDLKYN
+412 
-420 DGYFAADNVS
+420 
-430 TAQAWNEIFDK
+430 
-441 VLTEIN
+441 
-447 TAAPTSPTE
+447 APQYPTE
-456 TTEGAEGTGG
+456 TPEGADGTGG
-466 ESGFITFTDELGPY
+466 EKGTLVFTDKLGAY
-480 MKVVDAPTVLYGDHA
+480 MKV
-495 FTATTNDNGATYT
+495 
-508 FTGTVEGNEIYGEA
+508 TGTPRLVFANQQFEGK
-522 DLADLE
+522 
-528 LTVTTEGDTQT
+528 TT
-539 LTWKVPASLIPL
+539 
-551 RTVTATTHVD
+551 
-561 GDGGK
+561 DGGK
-566 TYSIQQDQ
+566 TYIFEGSIDANEIYPGAASLEYMTLEVSTDQNGQQTLTWTIPAALLPLRTLTATSSTDSTGVTSHTIQQDRG
-574 EAYPIRLFYSVGR
+574 AYPIRLFYSVDR
-587 DDAVEFDQDDNDYLI
+587 DETVTFDQGDNDYLI

-617 DTADTEDTQ
+617 DAAAQDDTQ
-626 YGTTTAV
+626 YGTATAV
-633 FTPAQSNAFYHY
+633 FTPADSNAFYHY

-651 YVLVDNVAGGNQK
+651 YVLVDNVAGGSQT
-664 LLTHE
+664 LLTHD
-669 EALAHLLQSTVI
+669 EALDHLLQSTVI
-681 PEQGTVVIDGTIYN
+681 PERGTVVIDGTTYN
-695 IVRAQEAHKGQGAA
+695 IVRAKDSHTGKGAA

-720 GTGDTGE
+720 DTGDEGE
-727 LDADLLTDYH
+727 LEADLLTDYH
-737 LVLNPNALQGHVVD
+737 LVLNPQALIGHTD
-751 DAGGLSIQK
+751 GDADGLYIEA
-760 GSTKL
+760 GSAKL
-765 SRVSDGNAAKTS
+765 SRVSDGSADKTG
-777 NETGTAVHYR
+777 NGTGTAVHYR
-787 HPVYD
+787 HPVYN
-792 VDATTVTVHL
+792 VDDTTVTVHL
-802 GNNGLRTEPT
+802 GNNGLRTEAT

-832 EPTFTYTLELYNVSP
+832 EPEFTYKLELYNVSP

-918 GYETTPQGRVVYDS
+918 RYETTPQGRVVYDS

-962 QGSVTNVPSAQSN
+962 QGSVANVPSAQSN

-982 TLAGGPTH
+982 TPAGGPTH
-990 SAVGSVA
+990 SSVNGVA

-1008 KTTTI
+1008 KTSTI
-1013 LSANDTAPTTVAS
+1013 LSANDTAPTTVVS

-1046 DGKPDVTEEKRTV
+1046 DGKPDVTEDKRTV
-1059 TYNANSGYFDSIS
+1059 TYNANGGTFGSDEAK
-1072 STTTKEEKVP
+1072 TETVP
-1082 AQPSYRLNTTDEF
+1082 AQDRYRLNTTAEF
-1095 KPSRDQVGGKD
+1095 KPTHADDNSTE

-1135 VNVSTAD
+1135 VDVSTTD

-1147 VWGYDSDGDGKPDV
+1147 VWGYDSNGDGKPDV
-1161 QDESYV
+1161 QDESYG
-1167 ITASAGANGSITPLT
+1167 ITASVDGGNGSITPPT
-1182 RYVLAGANAEF
+1182 RYVIAGTDAEF
-1193 TIQPEE
+1193 TITPDT

-1210 KNIDD
+1210 QDVGGS
-1215 TTVETKTYPNDGEHN
+1215 TVETKTYPNAGEHN
-1230 IPGYASG
+1230 IPGYTSG
-1237 ALTLENVQSNY
+1237 TLTLSDVRSDY

-1258 DKDGTPDKYDRTLT
+1258 DQDGTPDKYDRTLT
-1272 YDANGGYFGSEGTT
+1272 YDANGGYFSSEDEQT
-1286 EKTETGLNDGDR
+1286 KTETGLNDDQNYKLN
-1298 HTLKSTDEYHPSH
+1298 TTNDFKPTH

-1324 TTDTSAQNEVYERGD
+1324 TTDTSAQNKVYKRGD
-1339 GDSLPTLCGRTVTIS
+1339 TPPKTSTRLTIS
-1354 GDMVVYAVWG
+1354 GDMTVYAVWG
-1364 LDGDDDSK
+1364 LDGDDDGK

-1384 TAGDNGSISP
+1384 TTGPNGSINP
-1394 EEAYV
+1394 KEAYV

-1407 TIAPASGYAVDTITI
+1407 TITPVSGYAVDTITI
-1422 DADEAGEQVLTN
+1422 DSTAHKNDGTAPAPGT
-1434 NGGSLP
+1434 SW
-1440 TGVAEKW
+1440 T
-1447 ASYTF
+1447 SYTF
-1452 SNVTEDHTI
+1452 KDVTEDHTI
-1461 SVTFGLDEDSNG
+1461 SVTFGLDEDNNG
-1473 VPDANEPEDAYTLTY
+1473 VPDANEPEAAYTLTY

-1512 TLNDIAAPTHDA
+1512 TLSDIAAPTHDA

-1551 VEGTAPDTVTSVSMD
+1551 VEDTAPDTVTSVSMD

-1613 AGEDVEFTIDAED
+1613 AGEDVEFTIDAKD

-1633 QVNGKTEYTNDDITA
+1633 QVNSKTEYTNDDITA

-1664 VVVTFGEDENGNGVP
+1664 VVVTFGEDENDNGVP

-1744 PENAFTGNWTLE
+1744 PENAFTGSWTLE

-1854 ETDEGGDDDNDD
+1854 ETDEGGDDDDDD

-1934 HKNHTITAVFTAI
+1934 HKNHTITAVFTAS

-2083 WIGGYPDGSFRPSG
+2083 WIGGYPDGTFRPSG

-2145 EASNSHGHIK
+2145 EASNSHDHIK

>member
-45 EDLFGVGEDAYLTTK
+45 EDLFCVGGSAYLTTK

-72 TEDITLPGTT
+72 TQDITLPGTN
-82 ITGLTDNTVEKAA
+82 IDGLENNTVKKEA

-106 GSAATIVDQTAIP
+106 GSAATIVDRVSVPI
-119 TDTIL
+119 DTVLI
-124 VLDMSPKM
+124 LDMSPKM
-132 QPNVNEMV
+132 GDPDAKAEAML
-140 TAANAALRN
+140 TATESAIRTLMAANPN
-149 LLTSNPY
+149 
-156 NRVGVV
+156 NRVAVIGYSDYASVL
-162 VYDNTSATILPLD
+162 LPLD
-175 RYTNY
+175 HYQNGAQADYFNY
-180 DNGGTTELLTI
+180 DP
-191 SGNTITSHGIG
+191 NTIGTGGKVTAYGINSSTNPVENTFDIDRQSSGTDKYTQSGIYLGAQQLLNADTTVRVG
-202 GAQQIP
+202 GAQVDRAPQIILLSEGEP
-208 QNSFSFDGGTYR
+208 KDGDTNITAPPTTNSNNIQKFEPGDVGDRNETRHAQSFA
-220 NYQVGLHEGM
+220 M
-230 YNLANAQDVTVEIS
+230 
-244 GQTVLR
+244 
-250 VPVIISMASGNPERG
+250 MM
-265 RETFVGTPDEVASS
+265 
-279 GYVNPYNDSNVTA
+279 
-292 KQQDSYVAQA
+292 
-302 FLSLLTAAYSK
+302 TAAYVKAQVADHYTHEGAFITIGVDPDTADAPNLARLCLNPKGELSSNTHANDFNNYFNDYQTNSSVEIMRYYRGIGNSTATFSDFPASVTSLAYNDAYYEVTDVNNAEAWK
-313 KEIANNYTHNGESRT
+313 EIFDEIAN
-328 PYVYTVGVGD
+328 D
-338 LSNDSNEALA
+338 
-348 NVVLNPSQY
+348 
-357 LTEDTV
+357 
-363 VGREDNNL
+363 
-371 NDALTSYNNGS
+371 
-382 VQLIRSRFAVD
+382 I
-393 VGSISRRYI
+393 
-402 TISRGNNATL
+402 AT
-412 TLDDLKYN
+412 
-420 DGYFAADNVS
+420 
-430 TAQAWNEIFDK
+430 Q
-441 VLTEIN
+441 
-447 TAAPTSPTE
+447 APTSPTE
-456 TTEGAEGTGG
+456 TPEGAEGTGG

-480 MKVVDAPTVLYGDHA
+480 MKVVGAPTVLYGDHA
-495 FTATTNDNGATYT
+495 VKATTSDNGATYT
-508 FTGTVEGNEIYGEA
+508 FTGTVEGNEIYGAA
-522 DLADLE
+522 DLSDLE
-528 LTVTTEGDTQT
+528 LTVTTGGDTQT

-551 RTVTATTHVD
+551 RTVTAESATNALGETTH
-561 GDGGK
+561 
-566 TYSIQQDQ
+566 TIQQNQ
-574 EAYPIRLFYSVGR
+574 EAYPIRLFYSVDR
-587 DDAVEFDQDDNDYLI
+587 DETVTFDQDDNEYLI

-617 DTADTEDTQ
+617 DAAAQDDAQ

-633 FTPAQSNAFYHY
+633 FTPADSNAFYHY

-664 LLTHE
+664 LLTHQ
-669 EALAHLLQSTVI
+669 EALDHLLQSTVI
-681 PEQGTVVIDGTIYN
+681 PERETVVIDGTTYN

-720 GTGDTGE
+720 GTGDEGVLE
-727 LDADLLTDYH
+727 ADLLTDYH
-737 LVLNPNALQGHVVD
+737 LVLNPQALIGHTD
-751 DAGGLSIQK
+751 GDADGLYIEA
-760 GSTKL
+760 GSAKL
-765 SRVSDGNAAKTS
+765 SRVSDGSADKTG
-777 NETGTAVHYR
+777 NGTGTAVHYR
-787 HPVYD
+787 HPVYN
-792 VDATTVTVHL
+792 VDDTTVTVHL
-802 GNNGLRTEPT
+802 GNNGLRTEKT
-812 PTGTLTVKVNT
+812 PTGTLTVKVNK
-823 TTGSNVPSP
+823 TTGSSVPSP
-832 EPTFTYTLELYNVSP
+832 EPTFTYKLELYNVSP
-847 EGTVNGKL
+847 EGPVNGKL

-867 DGSETPLNS
+867 DGPETALNS

-913 ENSYP
+913 QNSYP

-932 TGNIAA
+932 TGNIVA

-982 TLAGGPTH
+982 TLADGPTH
-990 SAVGSVA
+990 SSVNGVA
-997 VAFIGWTDATN
+997 VAFIDWTDAIN

-1013 LSANDTAPTTVAS
+1013 LSANDTAPTTVLS

-1037 AAWGYDTDG
+1037 AAWGYDTDN
-1046 DGKPDVTEEKRTV
+1046 DGTADVNETKYTV
-1059 TYNANSGYFDSIS
+1059 TYNANGGYFDSDTSI
-1072 STTTKEEKVP
+1072 TVKTEKVP
-1082 AQPSYRLNTTDEF
+1082 AQPSYKLNTTDF
-1095 KPSRDQVGGKD
+1095 KPTHADHDNKK
-1106 VAFVGWSETQ
+1106 VAFVGWSLDKKDT
-1116 HSDIYGLDDNYDPS
+1116 IYGLDNGYDPS
-1130 ILAAT
+1130 ILTAK
-1135 VNVSTAD
+1135 VDVSKTD

-1147 VWGYDSDGDGKPDV
+1147 VWGYDTDGDGTPDV
-1161 QDESYV
+1161 QDESYG
-1167 ITASAGANGSITPLT
+1167 ITASVDGGNGSITPPT
-1182 RYVLAGANAEF
+1182 RHVIAGTDAEF

-1215 TTVETKTYPNDGEHN
+1215 TTVETKTYRNDGKPG
-1230 IPGYASG
+1230 IPGYTNG
-1237 ALTLENVQSNY
+1237 TLTLSDVQSNY
-1248 AITVTFAEDA
+1248 AITVTFASDN
-1258 DKDGTPDKYDRTLT
+1258 DGDGTPDKYDRTLT

-1298 HTLKSTDEYHPSH
+1298 HILKSTDEYQPTH
-1311 ADQDGHKVLFIGW
+1311 AEQDNHQVLFIGW
-1324 TTDTSAQNEVYERGD
+1324 TATDNSEAVYERGD

-1364 LDGDDDSK
+1364 LDGDDDGK

-1384 TAGDNGSISP
+1384 TAGPNGSINP

-1461 SVTFGLDEDSNG
+1461 SVTFGLDEDDNG

-1512 TLNDIAAPTHDA
+1512 TLSDIAAPTHDA

-1551 VEGTAPDTVTSVSMD
+1551 VEDTAPDTVTSVSMD

-1613 AGEDVEFTIDAED
+1613 AGEDVEFTIDAKD

-1633 QVNGKTEYTNDDITA
+1633 QVNSKTEYTNDDITA
-1648 PFEGTW
+1648 PFKGTW

-1664 VVVTFGEDENGNGVP
+1664 VVVTFGEDENDNGVP

-1744 PENAFTGNWTLE
+1744 PENAFTGSWTLE

-1934 HKNHTITAVFTAI
+1934 HKNHTITAVFTAS

-2083 WIGGYPDGSFRPSG
+2083 WIGGYPDGTFHPSG

>member
-45 EDLFGVGEDAYLTTK
+45 EDLFGVGGSAYLTTK

-72 TEDITLPGTT
+72 TQDITLPGTN
-82 ITGLTDNTVEKAA
+82 IDGLENNTVKKEA
-95 DADFLVALSGL
+95 DADFPVALSGL
-106 GSAATIVDQTAIP
+106 GSAATIVDRVSVPI
-119 TDTIL
+119 DTVLI
-124 VLDMSPKM
+124 LDMSPKM
-132 QPNVNEMV
+132 GDPDAKAEAML
-140 TAANAALRN
+140 TATESAIRTLMAANPN
-149 LLTSNPY
+149 
-156 NRVGVV
+156 NRVAVIGYSDYASVL
-162 VYDNTSATILPLD
+162 LPLD
-175 RYTNY
+175 HYQNGAQADYFNY
-180 DNGGTTELLTI
+180 NP
-191 SGNTITSHGIG
+191 NTIGTGGKVTAYGINSSTNPVENTFDIDRQSSGTDKYTQSGIYLGAQQLLNADTTVRVG
-202 GAQQIP
+202 GAQVDRAPQIILLSEGEP
-208 QNSFSFDGGTYR
+208 KDGDTNITAPPTTNSNNIQKFEPGDVGDRNETRHAQSFA
-220 NYQVGLHEGM
+220 M
-230 YNLANAQDVTVEIS
+230 
-244 GQTVLR
+244 
-250 VPVIISMASGNPERG
+250 MM
-265 RETFVGTPDEVASS
+265 
-279 GYVNPYNDSNVTA
+279 
-292 KQQDSYVAQA
+292 
-302 FLSLLTAAYSK
+302 TAAYVKGQVADHYTHEGAFITIGVDPDTADAPNLARLCLNPKGELSSNTHANDFNNYFNDYQTNSSVEIMRYYRGIGNSTATFSDFPASVTSLAYNDAYYEVTDVNNAEAWK
-313 KEIANNYTHNGESRT
+313 EIFDEIAN
-328 PYVYTVGVGD
+328 D
-338 LSNDSNEALA
+338 
-348 NVVLNPSQY
+348 
-357 LTEDTV
+357 
-363 VGREDNNL
+363 
-371 NDALTSYNNGS
+371 
-382 VQLIRSRFAVD
+382 I
-393 VGSISRRYI
+393 
-402 TISRGNNATL
+402 AT
-412 TLDDLKYN
+412 
-420 DGYFAADNVS
+420 
-430 TAQAWNEIFDK
+430 Q
-441 VLTEIN
+441 
-447 TAAPTSPTE
+447 APTSPTE
-456 TTEGAEGTGG
+456 TPEGAEGTGG

-480 MKVVDAPTVLYGDHA
+480 MKVVGAPTVLYGDHA
-495 FTATTNDNGATYT
+495 VKATTSDNGATYT
-508 FTGTVEGNEIYGEA
+508 FTGTVEGNEIYGAA
-522 DLADLE
+522 DLSDLE
-528 LTVTTEGDTQT
+528 LTVTTGGDTQT

-551 RTVTATTHVD
+551 RTVTAESATNALGETTH
-561 GDGGK
+561 
-566 TYSIQQDQ
+566 TIQQNQ
-574 EAYPIRLFYSVGR
+574 EAYPIRLFYSVDR
-587 DDAVEFDQDDNDYLI
+587 DETVTFDQDDNEYLI

-617 DTADTEDTQ
+617 DAAAQDDAQ

-633 FTPAQSNAFYHY
+633 FTPADSNAFYHY

-664 LLTHE
+664 LLTHQ
-669 EALAHLLQSTVI
+669 EALEHLLQSTVI
-681 PEQGTVVIDGTIYN
+681 PERETVVIDGTTYN

-720 GTGDTGE
+720 GTGDEGVLE
-727 LDADLLTDYH
+727 ADLLTDYH
-737 LVLNPNALQGHVVD
+737 LVLNPSALQGHVVD

-760 GSTKL
+760 GSAKL
-765 SRVSDGNAAKTS
+765 SRVSDGSADKTG
-777 NETGTAVHYR
+777 NVTGTAVHYR
-787 HPVYD
+787 HPVYN
-792 VDATTVTVHL
+792 VDDTTVTVHL
-802 GNNGLRTEPT
+802 GNNGLRTEKT

-832 EPTFTYTLELYNVSP
+832 EPEFTYKLELYNVSP

-913 ENSYP
+913 QNSYP
-918 GYETTPQGRVVYDS
+918 GYTTTPQGRVVYDS
-932 TGNIAA
+932 TGDIAA

-962 QGSVTNVPSAQSN
+962 QGSVTNVPSAQPN

-1013 LSANDTAPTTVAS
+1013 LSANDTAPTTVLS

-1046 DGKPDVTEEKRTV
+1046 DGNPDVTEDKRTV
-1059 TYNANSGYFDSIS
+1059 TYNANGGTFGSDE
-1072 STTTKEEKVP
+1072 TKTETVP
-1082 AQPSYRLNTTDEF
+1082 AQPSYRLNTTAEF
-1095 KPSRDQVGGKD
+1095 KPTHADHNSTK

-1116 HSDIYGLDDNYDPS
+1116 HSDIYGLNDNYDDS
-1130 ILAAT
+1130 ILADT
-1135 VNVSTAD
+1135 VDVSSED
-1142 ATVYA
+1142 KTVYA
-1147 VWGYDSDGDGKPDV
+1147 VWGYDTNGDGKPDV
-1161 QDESYV
+1161 QDESYG
-1167 ITASAGANGSITPLT
+1167 ITASVDGGNGSITPPT
-1182 RYVLAGANAEF
+1182 RYVLAGTDAEF

-1215 TTVETKTYPNDGEHN
+1215 TTVETNTYRNDGETE
-1230 IPGYASG
+1230 IPGYTSG
-1237 ALTLENVQSNY
+1237 TLTLSDVRSNY

-1324 TTDTSAQNEVYERGD
+1324 TTDTSAQNKVYKRGD
-1339 GDSLPTLCGRTVTIS
+1339 TPPKTSTRLTID
-1354 GDMVVYAVWG
+1354 GDMTVYAVWG
-1364 LDGDDDSK
+1364 LDGDDDGK

-1394 EEAYV
+1394 NEAYV
-1399 SDGGSATF
+1399 ANGNNATF
-1407 TIAPASGYAVDTITI
+1407 TITPGADYAVDTITI

-1461 SVTFGLDEDSNG
+1461 SVTFGLDEDDNG
-1473 VPDANEPEDAYTLTY
+1473 VPDANEPEAAYTLTY

-1496 GQTDP
+1496 DGKD
-1501 YVVNDVAAGPH
+1501 
-1512 TLNDIAAPTHDA
+1512 TLEVKDLSGTYQLRDKAPTHDP
-1524 VEYNGQQDVPVLFIG
+1524 VDLDGTSVPVLFIG
-1539 WMTEDDHETIYS
+1539 WMTKDNQGTIYS
-1551 VEGTAPDTVTSVSMD
+1551 VEDTAPYTVTSVSMD

-1613 AGEDVEFTIDAED
+1613 AGEDVEFTIDAKD

-1664 VVVTFGEDENGNGVP
+1664 VVVTFGEDENDNGVP

-1697 SEEQGSIDPTEATV
+1697 NEEQGSIDPTEATV

-1744 PENAFTGNWTLE
+1744 PENAFTGSWTLE

-1762 EVVAYFGADE
+1762 EVVAYFAADE

-1854 ETDEGGDDDNDD
+1854 ETDEGGDDDDDD

-1934 HKNHTITAVFTAI
+1934 HKNHTITAVFTAS

-2083 WIGGYPDGSFRPSG
+2083 WIGGYPDGTFRPSG

-2145 EASNSHGHIK
+2145 EASNSHDHIK

>member
-45 EDLFGVGEDAYLTTK
+45 EDLFGVGGSAYLTTK

-72 TEDITLPGTT
+72 TQDITLPGTN
-82 ITGLTDNTVEKAA
+82 IDGLENNTVKKEA

-106 GSAATIVDQTAIP
+106 GSAATIVDRVSVPI
-119 TDTIL
+119 DTVLI
-124 VLDMSPKM
+124 LDMSPKM
-132 QPNVNEMV
+132 GDPDAKAEAML
-140 TAANAALRN
+140 TATESAIRTLMAANPN
-149 LLTSNPY
+149 
-156 NRVGVV
+156 NRVAVIGYSDYASVL
-162 VYDNTSATILPLD
+162 LPLD
-175 RYTNY
+175 HYQNGAQADYFNY
-180 DNGGTTELLTI
+180 DP
-191 SGNTITSHGIG
+191 NTIGTGGKVTAYGINSSTNPVENTFDIDRQSSGTDKYTQSGIYLGAQQLLNADTTVRVG
-202 GAQQIP
+202 GAQVDRAPQIILLSEGEP
-208 QNSFSFDGGTYR
+208 KDGDTNITAPPTTNSNNIQKFEPGDVGDRNETRHAQSFA
-220 NYQVGLHEGM
+220 M
-230 YNLANAQDVTVEIS
+230 
-244 GQTVLR
+244 
-250 VPVIISMASGNPERG
+250 MM
-265 RETFVGTPDEVASS
+265 
-279 GYVNPYNDSNVTA
+279 
-292 KQQDSYVAQA
+292 
-302 FLSLLTAAYSK
+302 TAAYVKGQVADHYTHEGAFITIGVDPDTADAPNLARLCLNPKGELSSNTHANDFNNYFNDYQTNSSVEIMRYYRGIGNSTATFSDFPASVTSLAYNDAYYEVTDVNNAEAWK
-313 KEIANNYTHNGESRT
+313 EIFDEIAN
-328 PYVYTVGVGD
+328 D
-338 LSNDSNEALA
+338 
-348 NVVLNPSQY
+348 
-357 LTEDTV
+357 
-363 VGREDNNL
+363 
-371 NDALTSYNNGS
+371 
-382 VQLIRSRFAVD
+382 I
-393 VGSISRRYI
+393 
-402 TISRGNNATL
+402 AT
-412 TLDDLKYN
+412 
-420 DGYFAADNVS
+420 
-430 TAQAWNEIFDK
+430 Q
-441 VLTEIN
+441 
-447 TAAPTSPTE
+447 APTSPTE
-456 TTEGAEGTGG
+456 TPEGAEGTGG

-480 MKVVDAPTVLYGDHA
+480 MKVVGAPTVLYGDHA
-495 FTATTNDNGATYT
+495 VKATTSDNGATYT
-508 FTGTVEGNEIYGEA
+508 FTGTVEGNEIYGAA
-522 DLADLE
+522 DLSDLE
-528 LTVTTEGDTQT
+528 LTVTTGGDTQT

-551 RTVTATTHVD
+551 RTVTAESATNALGETTH
-561 GDGGK
+561 
-566 TYSIQQDQ
+566 TIQQNQ
-574 EAYPIRLFYSVGR
+574 EAYPIRLFYSVDR
-587 DDAVEFDQDDNDYLI
+587 DETVTFDQDDNEYLI

-617 DTADTEDTQ
+617 DAAAQDDAQ

-633 FTPAQSNAFYHY
+633 FTPADSNAFYHY

-664 LLTHE
+664 LLTHQ
-669 EALAHLLQSTVI
+669 EALDHLLQSTVI
-681 PEQGTVVIDGTIYN
+681 PERETVVIDGTTYN

-720 GTGDTGE
+720 GTGDEGVLE
-727 LDADLLTDYH
+727 ADLLTDYH
-737 LVLNPNALQGHVVD
+737 LVLNPQALIDHTDG
-751 DAGGLSIQK
+751 DADGLYIEA
-760 GSTKL
+760 GSAKL
-765 SRVSDGNAAKTS
+765 IRVSDGSADKTG
-777 NETGTAVHYR
+777 NVTGTAVHYR
-787 HPVYD
+787 HPVYN
-792 VDATTVTVHL
+792 VDDTTVTVHL
-802 GNNGLRTEPT
+802 GNNGLRTEKT
-812 PTGTLTVKVNT
+812 PTGTLTVKVNENIT
-823 TTGSNVPSP
+823 NADPDQ
-832 EPTFTYTLELYNVSP
+832 EFTYTLGLYNASSMI
-847 EGTVNGKL
+847 EGLVDPLDGEYPITIGSSSVNIKNGGNFKL
-855 DTQKAPVTVKIG
+855 KA
-867 DGSETPLNS
+867 
-876 DGTFQLQPGQTATVS
+876 GQTATIS
-891 GIPAG
+891 GLPVG
-896 TAYQL
+896 TAYQITEESPVGYTPSYTNGDSDFTGQSHGL
-901 TETAIAGYEDTY
+901 IRYVQGEDAPQASLTINYTYDPTASSYTLSYNANARTWGTPANMPGNETVTGGEVTLSSQVPTITLNEAGKKAVFVGWTETPVDKIYGVEDTLAP
-913 ENSYP
+913 S
-918 GYETTPQGRVVYDS
+918 TVY
-932 TGNIAA
+932 A
-938 SVTVSHA
+938 
-945 YDPSQ
+945 
-950 RSFTLTYNGNAV
+950 
-962 QGSVTNVPSAQSN
+962 
-975 ITGGTQV
+975 
-982 TLAGGPTH
+982 AGG
-990 SAVGSVA
+990 
-997 VAFIGWTDATN
+997 
-1008 KTTTI
+1008 KYTI
-1013 LSANDTAPTTVAS
+1013 SQN
-1026 PYTVNADTTLY
+1026 TTLY

-1046 DGKPDVTEEKRTV
+1046 DGNPDVTEDKRTV
-1059 TYNANSGYFDSIS
+1059 TYNANGGYFDSTS

-1095 KPSRDQVGGKD
+1095 KPTRDQVDGKN
-1106 VAFVGWSETQ
+1106 VAFVGWSLDKKDT
-1116 HSDIYGLDDNYDPS
+1116 IYGLDDSYDDS

-1135 VNVSTAD
+1135 VDVSSED
-1142 ATVYA
+1142 KTVYA
-1147 VWGYDSDGDGKPDV
+1147 VWGYDTNGDGKPDV
-1161 QDESYV
+1161 QDESYG
-1167 ITASAGANGSITPLT
+1167 ITASVDGGNGSITPPT

-1193 TIQPEE
+1193 TIKPEE
-1199 NYALDTVTIVK
+1199 NYALDTVKIETRDIL
-1210 KNIDD
+1210 DH
-1215 TTVETKTYPNDGEHN
+1215 TTKTETYPNDGEHN

-1237 ALTLENVQSNY
+1237 TLTLSDVRSNY

-1272 YDANGGYFGSEGTT
+1272 YDANGGYFSSEDEQT
-1286 EKTETGLNDGDR
+1286 KTETGLNDDQN
-1298 HTLKSTDEYHPSH
+1298 HKLNTTNDFKPTH

-1324 TTDTSAQNEVYERGD
+1324 TTDTSAQNKVYKRGD
-1339 GDSLPTLCGRTVTIS
+1339 TPPKTSTRLTIS
-1354 GDMVVYAVWG
+1354 GDMTVYAVWG
-1364 LDGDDDSK
+1364 LDGDDDGK

-1384 TAGDNGSISP
+1384 TTGPNGSISP
-1394 EEAYV
+1394 NEAYV
-1399 SDGGSATF
+1399 ANGNNATF
-1407 TIAPASGYAVDTITI
+1407 TITPVSGYAVDTITI

-1461 SVTFGLDEDSNG
+1461 SVTFGLDEDDNG
-1473 VPDANEPEDAYTLTY
+1473 VPDANEPEAAYTLTY
-1488 HANGGAFD
+1488 HANGGAFYD
-1496 GQTDP
+1496 GKD
-1501 YVVNDVAAGPH
+1501 
-1512 TLNDIAAPTHDA
+1512 TLEVKDLSGTYQLRDKAPTHDP
-1524 VEYNGQQDVPVLFIG
+1524 VDLDGTSVPVLFIG

-1551 VEGTAPDTVTSVSMD
+1551 VEDTAPDTVTSVAMD

-1613 AGEDVEFTIDAED
+1613 AGEDVEFTIDAKD

-1664 VVVTFGEDENGNGVP
+1664 VVVTFGEDENDNGVP

-1744 PENAFTGNWTLE
+1744 PENAFTGSWTLE

-1854 ETDEGGDDDNDD
+1854 ETDEGGDDDDDD

-1934 HKNHTITAVFTAI
+1934 HKNHTITAVFTAS

-2083 WIGGYPDGSFRPSG
+2083 WIGGYPDGTFRPSG

-2145 EASNSHGHIK
+2145 EASNSHDHIK

>member
-24 TALAADPD
+24 TALAADPGSTT
-32 PAPVADTTTYTDW
+32 ADTSTLTSWQDV
-45 EDLFGVGEDAYLTTK
+45 FGVGADQHLSTK
-60 DIGRIWTDKSVS
+60 DIGRIWTDKTVS
-72 TEDITLPGTT
+72 TEDI
-82 ITGLTDNTVEKAA
+82 GLSGDIGQDVTVSKEP
-95 DADFLVALSGL
+95 DADFLVGLSAL
-106 GSAATIVDQTAIP
+106 GSAATIVDKANVP
-119 TDTIL
+119 VDTVFI
-124 VLDMSPKM
+124 LDMSPKM
-132 QPNVNEMV
+132 GDPDAKAEAML
-140 TAANAALRN
+140 TATESAIRTLMAANPN
-149 LLTSNPY
+149 
-156 NRVGVV
+156 NRVAVIGYSDYASVL
-162 VYDNTSATILPLD
+162 LPLD
-175 RYTNY
+175 HYQNGAQADYFNY
-180 DNGGTTELLTI
+180 DP
-191 SGNTITSHGIG
+191 NTIGTGGKVTAYGINSSTNPVENTFDIDRQSSGTDKYTQSGIYLGAQQLLNADTTVRVG
-202 GAQQIP
+202 GAQVDRAPQIILLSEGEP
-208 QNSFSFDGGTYR
+208 KDGDTNITAPPTTNSNNIQKFLVGDGAGSDESRHAQSFA
-220 NYQVGLHEGM
+220 M
-230 YNLANAQDVTVEIS
+230 
-244 GQTVLR
+244 
-250 VPVIISMASGNPERG
+250 MM
-265 RETFVGTPDEVASS
+265 
-279 GYVNPYNDSNVTA
+279 
-292 KQQDSYVAQA
+292 
-302 FLSLLTAAYSK
+302 TAAYMKGQVEDHYSSGASFITIGVDPGSADAPNLARLCLNPK
-313 KEIANNYTHNGESRT
+313 EELSSNTHANAFNNYFNEYKTNTSVDIMRYGGGASRTDRVTFNDFPASVTSLAYNDAYYEVSDVGDSTAWESIFEEIANSI
-328 PYVYTVGVGD
+328 
-338 LSNDSNEALA
+338 
-348 NVVLNPSQY
+348 
-357 LTEDTV
+357 
-363 VGREDNNL
+363 
-371 NDALTSYNNGS
+371 LTS
-382 VQLIRSRFAVD
+382 
-393 VGSISRRYI
+393 
-402 TISRGNNATL
+402 
-412 TLDDLKYN
+412 
-420 DGYFAADNVS
+420 
-430 TAQAWNEIFDK
+430 
-441 VLTEIN
+441 
-447 TAAPTSPTE
+447 APQYPTE
-456 TTEGAEGTGG
+456 TPEGADGTGG
-466 ESGFITFTDELGPY
+466 EKGTLVFTDKLGAY
-480 MKVVDAPTVLYGDHA
+480 MKV
-495 FTATTNDNGATYT
+495 
-508 FTGTVEGNEIYGEA
+508 TGTPRLVFANQQFEGK
-522 DLADLE
+522 
-528 LTVTTEGDTQT
+528 TT
-539 LTWKVPASLIPL
+539 
-551 RTVTATTHVD
+551 
-561 GDGGK
+561 DGGK
-566 TYSIQQDQ
+566 TYIFEGSIDANEIYPGAASLEYMTLEVSTDQNGQQTLTWTIPAALLPLRTLTATSSTDSTGVTSHTIQQDRG
-574 EAYPIRLFYSVGR
+574 AYPIRLFYSVDR
-587 DDAVEFDQDDNDYLI
+587 DETVTFDQGDNDYLI

-617 DTADTEDTQ
+617 DAAAQDDTQ
-626 YGTTTAV
+626 YGTATAV
-633 FTPAQSNAFYHY
+633 FTPADSNAFYHY

-651 YVLVDNVAGGNQK
+651 YVLVDNVAGGSQT
-664 LLTHE
+664 LLTHD
-669 EALAHLLQSTVI
+669 EALDHLLQSTVI
-681 PEQGTVVIDGTIYN
+681 PERGTVVIDGTTYN
-695 IVRAQEAHKGQGAA
+695 IVRAKDSHTGKGAA

-720 GTGDTGE
+720 DTGDEGE
-727 LDADLLTDYH
+727 LEADLLTDYH
-737 LVLNPNALQGHVVD
+737 LVLNPQALIGHTD
-751 DAGGLSIQK
+751 GDADGLYIEA
-760 GSTKL
+760 GSAKL
-765 SRVSDGNAAKTS
+765 SRVSDGSADKTG
-777 NETGTAVHYR
+777 NGTGTAVHYR
-787 HPVYD
+787 HPVYN
-792 VDATTVTVHL
+792 VDDTTVTVHL
-802 GNNGLRTEPT
+802 GNNGLRTEKT

-832 EPTFTYTLELYNVSP
+832 EPEFTYKLELYNVSP

-918 GYETTPQGRVVYDS
+918 RYETTPQGRVVYDS

-962 QGSVTNVPSAQSN
+962 QGSVANVPSAQSN

-982 TLAGGPTH
+982 TPAGGPTH
-990 SAVGSVA
+990 SSVNGVA

-1008 KTTTI
+1008 KTSTI
-1013 LSANDTAPTTVAS
+1013 LSANDTAPTTVVS

-1046 DGKPDVTEEKRTV
+1046 DGKPDVTEDKRTV
-1059 TYNANSGYFDSIS
+1059 TYNANGGTFGSDEAK
-1072 STTTKEEKVP
+1072 TETVP
-1082 AQPSYRLNTTDEF
+1082 AQDRYRLNTTAEF
-1095 KPSRDQVGGKD
+1095 KPTHADDNSTE

-1135 VNVSTAD
+1135 VDVSTTD

-1147 VWGYDSDGDGKPDV
+1147 VWGYDSNGDGKPDV
-1161 QDESYV
+1161 QDESYG
-1167 ITASAGANGSITPLT
+1167 ITASVDGGNGSITPPT
-1182 RYVLAGANAEF
+1182 RYVIAGTDAEF
-1193 TIQPEE
+1193 TITPDT

-1210 KNIDD
+1210 QDVGGS
-1215 TTVETKTYPNDGEHN
+1215 TVETKTYPNDGEHN
-1230 IPGYASG
+1230 IPGYTSG
-1237 ALTLENVQSNY
+1237 TLTLSDVRSDY

-1258 DKDGTPDKYDRTLT
+1258 DQDGTPDKYDRTLT
-1272 YDANGGYFGSEGTT
+1272 YDANGGYFSSEDEQT
-1286 EKTETGLNDGDR
+1286 KTETGLNDDQNYKLN
-1298 HTLKSTDEYHPSH
+1298 TTNDFKPTH

-1324 TTDTSAQNEVYERGD
+1324 TTDTSAQNKVYKRGD
-1339 GDSLPTLCGRTVTIS
+1339 TPPKTSTRLTIS
-1354 GDMVVYAVWG
+1354 GDMTVYAVWG
-1364 LDGDDDSK
+1364 LDGDDDGK

-1384 TAGDNGSISP
+1384 TTGPNGSINP
-1394 EEAYV
+1394 KEAYV

-1407 TIAPASGYAVDTITI
+1407 TITPVSGYAVDTITI
-1422 DADEAGEQVLTN
+1422 DSTAHKNDGTAPAPGT
-1434 NGGSLP
+1434 SW
-1440 TGVAEKW
+1440 T
-1447 ASYTF
+1447 SYTF
-1452 SNVTEDHTI
+1452 KDVTEDHTI
-1461 SVTFGLDEDSNG
+1461 SVTFGLDEDNNG
-1473 VPDANEPEDAYTLTY
+1473 VPDANEPEAAYTLTY

-1512 TLNDIAAPTHDA
+1512 TLSDIAAPTHDA

-1551 VEGTAPDTVTSVSMD
+1551 VEDTAPDTVTSVSMD

-1613 AGEDVEFTIDAED
+1613 AGEDVEFTIDAKD

-1633 QVNGKTEYTNDDITA
+1633 QVNSKTEYTNDDITA

-1664 VVVTFGEDENGNGVP
+1664 VVVTFGEDENDNGVP

-1744 PENAFTGNWTLE
+1744 PENAFTGSWTLE

-1854 ETDEGGDDDNDD
+1854 ETDEGGDDDDDD

-1934 HKNHTITAVFTAI
+1934 YKNHTITAVFTAS

-2083 WIGGYPDGSFRPSG
+2083 WIGGYPDGTFRPSG

-2145 EASNSHGHIK
+2145 EASNSHDHIK

>member
-45 EDLFGVGEDAYLTTK
+45 EDLFGVGGSAYLTTK

-72 TEDITLPGTT
+72 TQDIKLPGTT
-82 ITGLTDNTVEKAA
+82 IEGLTDNTVKKEAG
-95 DADFLVALSGL
+95 ADFLVALSGL
-106 GSAATIVDQTAIP
+106 GSAATIVDETKVPTDTVIVLDMAPEMEPYVEDMVAAANDALENLLTANPNNRIAVVAYGNTAIP
-119 TDTIL
+119 L
-124 VLDMSPKM
+124 
-132 QPNVNEMV
+132 
-140 TAANAALRN
+140 
-149 LLTSNPY
+149 
-156 NRVGVV
+156 
-162 VYDNTSATILPLD
+162 LPLD
-175 RYTNY
+175 HYSNY
-180 DNGGTTELLTI
+180 SDQSPEELLQVGVHDNGIWADTTYVASYGKTDAGISIVEEEFEFDSGEERNTQIGIYTGMDLLLQ
-191 SGNTITSHGIG
+191 TS
-202 GAQQIP
+202 
-208 QNSFSFDGGTYR
+208 DTT
-220 NYQVGLHEGM
+220 
-230 YNLANAQDVTVEIS
+230 VTVDGVEL
-244 GQTVLR
+244 TRAPVMVLLSCGEPENGDTNFMTPSR
-250 VPVIISMASGNPERG
+250 RNIDPEYIGNN
-265 RETFVGTPDEVASS
+265 TPL
-279 GYVNPYNDSNVTA
+279 NHR
-292 KQQDSYVAQA
+292 AQA
-302 FLSLLTAAYSK
+302 FVTMMTAGNMKAKVSEHYYGADPDRSV
-313 KEIANNYTHNGESRT
+313 H
-328 PYVYTVGVGD
+328 VFTVGVG
-338 LSNDSNEALA
+338 LEEAGPDEGLA
-348 NVVLNPSQY
+348 ITALNPKERLETGAGFGDELKQAY
-357 LTEDTV
+357 TDYQT
-363 VGREDNNL
+363 
-371 NDALTSYNNGS
+371 NGS
-382 VQLIRSRFAVD
+382 VRLSRAEGPAGAD
-393 VGSISRRYI
+393 QYT
-402 TISRGNNATL
+402 TISKTDNPGSDNITYE
-412 TLDDLKYN
+412 DYKYN
-420 DGYFAADNVS
+420 DNFYLASNFQSQED
-430 TAQAWNEIFDK
+430 WNTIFQQILD
-441 VLTEIN
+441 EIN
-447 TAAPTSPTE
+447 TIAPTSPTE
-456 TTEGAEGTGG
+456 TPEGAPGTGG

-480 MKVVDAPTVLYGDHA
+480 MKVVGAPTVLYGDHA

-522 DLADLE
+522 NLADLE
-528 LTVTTEGDTQT
+528 LTVTADGDTQT

-561 GDGGK
+561 GDGHK
-566 TYSIQQDQ
+566 TYSIQQNQ
-574 EAYPIRLFYSVGR
+574 EAYPIRLFYSVAR
-587 DDAVEFDQDDNDYLI
+587 DDAVTFDQDDNDYLI

-617 DTADTEDTQ
+617 DAAAKDDTQ
-626 YGTTTAV
+626 YGTATAV
-633 FTPAQSNAFYHY
+633 FTPAASNAFYHY

-651 YVLVDNVAGGNQK
+651 YVLVDNVAGGNQN
-664 LLTHE
+664 LLTHD
-669 EALAHLLQSTVI
+669 EALDHLLQSTVI
-681 PEQGTVVIDGTIYN
+681 PERGTVVIDGTTYN

-737 LVLNPNALQGHVVD
+737 LVLNPQALIGHTD
-751 DAGGLSIQK
+751 GDADGLYIK
-760 GSTKL
+760 AGSAKL
-765 SRVSDGNAAKTS
+765 SRVSDGSADKTV
-777 NETGTAVHYR
+777 NGTGTAVHYR
-787 HPVYD
+787 HPVYN
-792 VDATTVTVHL
+792 VDDTTVTVRL
-802 GNNGLRTEPT
+802 GNNGLRTEKT
-812 PTGTLTVKVNT
+812 PTGALTVKVNT
-823 TTGSNVPSP
+823 TTGSSAPSS

-913 ENSYP
+913 QNSYP

-932 TGNIAA
+932 TGDIAA

-982 TLAGGPTH
+982 TLADGPTH
-990 SAVGSVA
+990 SSVNGVA
-997 VAFIGWTDATN
+997 VAFIDWTDAIN

-1037 AAWGYDTDG
+1037 AAWGYDTDN
-1046 DGKPDVTEEKRTV
+1046 DGTADVNETKYTV
-1059 TYNANSGYFDSIS
+1059 TYNANGGMFGSDE
-1072 STTTKEEKVP
+1072 TKTETVP
-1082 AQPSYRLNTTDEF
+1082 AQDRYRLNTTAEF
-1095 KPSRDQVGGKD
+1095 KPTHADDNSTK
-1106 VAFVGWSETQ
+1106 VAFVGWSLDKKDT
-1116 HSDIYGLDDNYDPS
+1116 IYGLDNGYDPS

-1135 VNVSTAD
+1135 VNVSSED
-1142 ATVYA
+1142 KTVYA
-1147 VWGYDSDGDGKPDV
+1147 VWGYDTNGDGKPDV
-1161 QDESYV
+1161 QDESYG
-1167 ITASAGANGSITPLT
+1167 ITASVDGGNGSITPPT
-1182 RYVLAGANAEF
+1182 RHVIAGTDAAF
-1193 TIQPEE
+1193 TITPDT

-1215 TTVETKTYPNDGEHN
+1215 TTVETKTYRNDGEHN

-1237 ALTLENVQSNY
+1237 TLTLSDVRSDY
-1248 AITVTFAEDA
+1248 AITVTFASDN
-1258 DKDGTPDKYDRTLT
+1258 DGDGTPDKYDRTLT

-1286 EKTETGLNDGDR
+1286 EKMETGLNDGDR
-1298 HTLKSTDEYHPSH
+1298 HTLKSTDEYQPSH
-1311 ADQDGHKVLFIGW
+1311 AGQDNHQVLFIGW
-1324 TTDTSAQNEVYERGD
+1324 TATDNSEAVYERGD
-1339 GDSLPTLCGRTVTIS
+1339 GDSLPALCGRTVTID
-1354 GDMVVYAVWG
+1354 GDMTVYAVWG
-1364 LDGDDDSK
+1364 LDGDDDGK

-1384 TAGDNGSISP
+1384 TAGDNGSINP

-1422 DADEAGEQVLTN
+1422 DSTAHKNDGTAPAPGT
-1434 NGGSLP
+1434 SW
-1440 TGVAEKW
+1440 T
-1447 ASYTF
+1447 SYTF

-1461 SVTFGLDEDSNG
+1461 SVTFGLDEDGDG
-1473 VPDANEPEDAYTLTY
+1473 VPDANEPEAAYTLTY

-1496 GQTDP
+1496 DGKD
-1501 YVVNDVAAGPH
+1501 
-1512 TLNDIAAPTHDA
+1512 TLEVKDLSGTYQLRDKAPTHDP
-1524 VEYNGQQDVPVLFIG
+1524 VDLDGTSVPVLFIG
-1539 WMTEDDHETIYS
+1539 WMTEADHETIYS
-1551 VEGTAPDTVTSVSMD
+1551 VEDTAPDTVTSVSMD

-1697 SEEQGSIDPTEATV
+1697 NEEQGSIDPTEATV

-1744 PENAFTGNWTLE
+1744 PENAFTGSWTLE

-1810 RFDFDPDRGYE
+1810 RFDFDPNRGYE

-1827 DGDSERVRSSYTF
+1827 DGDSVRVRDSYTF
-1840 EEVTENHTIRVTFT
+1840 EEVEENHTIRVTFT
-1854 ETDEGGDDDNDD
+1854 ETDEGDD
-1866 DDDGGITYLTITA
+1866 DDDDDDDEKVTYLTITA
-1879 TAGEG
+1879 TAGKG
-1884 GSISPDGRVQVAYD
+1884 GSISPAGQVQVAYNRD
-1898 RNKSFIIQA
+1898 KNFLIQS
-1907 DEGYELADVLVDG
+1907 EQGYELTDVLVDG
-1920 RSVGA
+1920 KSVG
-1925 VGRYTFEKV
+1925 VTGYYTFERVRKD
-1934 HKNHTITAVFTAI
+1934 HTITAVFTAS
-1947 QKLNGVDRWLN
+1947 QDLNGVGRWLN

-2083 WIGGYPDGSFRPSG
+2083 WIGGYPDGTFRPSG

-2145 EASNSHGHIK
+2145 EASNSHDHIK

>member
-45 EDLFGVGEDAYLTTK
+45 EDLFGVGGSAYLTTK

-72 TEDITLPGTT
+72 TQDIKLPGTT
-82 ITGLTDNTVEKAA
+82 IEGLTNNTVEKEAG
-95 DADFLVALSGL
+95 ADFLVALSGL
-106 GSAATIVDQTAIP
+106 GSAATIVDRVSVPI
-119 TDTIL
+119 DTVLI
-124 VLDMSPKM
+124 LDMSPKM
-132 QPNVNEMV
+132 GDPDAKAEAML
-140 TAANAALRN
+140 TATESAIRTLMAANPN
-149 LLTSNPY
+149 
-156 NRVGVV
+156 NRVAVIGYSDRASVL
-162 VYDNTSATILPLD
+162 LPLD
-175 RYTNY
+175 HYQNGTEAEYFSYAPRGVGT
-180 DNGGTTELLTI
+180 GGTVTAYGINSSANPVENTFDINGRLSGTDKYTQSGIYLGAQQLLNADT
-191 SGNTITSHGIG
+191 TVRVG
-202 GAQQIP
+202 GAQVDRAPQIILLSEGEP
-208 QNSFSFDGGTYR
+208 KDGDTNITAPPTTNSNNIQKFEPGDVGDRNETRHAQSFA
-220 NYQVGLHEGM
+220 M
-230 YNLANAQDVTVEIS
+230 
-244 GQTVLR
+244 
-250 VPVIISMASGNPERG
+250 MM
-265 RETFVGTPDEVASS
+265 
-279 GYVNPYNDSNVTA
+279 
-292 KQQDSYVAQA
+292 
-302 FLSLLTAAYSK
+302 TAAYVKGQVADHYTHEGAFITIGVDPDTADAPNLARLCLNPKGELSSNTHANDFNNYFNDYQTNSSVEIMRYYRGIGNSTATFSDFPASVTSLAYNDAYYEVTDVDNAEAWK
-313 KEIANNYTHNGESRT
+313 EIFDEIAN
-328 PYVYTVGVGD
+328 D
-338 LSNDSNEALA
+338 
-348 NVVLNPSQY
+348 
-357 LTEDTV
+357 
-363 VGREDNNL
+363 
-371 NDALTSYNNGS
+371 
-382 VQLIRSRFAVD
+382 I
-393 VGSISRRYI
+393 
-402 TISRGNNATL
+402 AT
-412 TLDDLKYN
+412 
-420 DGYFAADNVS
+420 
-430 TAQAWNEIFDK
+430 Q
-441 VLTEIN
+441 
-447 TAAPTSPTE
+447 APTSPTE
-456 TTEGAEGTGG
+456 TPEGAEGTGG
-466 ESGFITFTDELGPY
+466 ESGFITFTDKLGPY
-480 MKVVDAPTVLYGDHA
+480 MKVVGAPTVLYGDHA
-495 FTATTNDNGATYT
+495 VKATTSDNGATYT
-508 FTGTVEGNEIYGEA
+508 FTGTVEGNEIYGAA
-522 DLADLE
+522 DLSDLE
-528 LTVTTEGDTQT
+528 LTVTTDGDTQT

-551 RTVTATTHVD
+551 RTVTAESATNALGETTH
-561 GDGGK
+561 
-566 TYSIQQDQ
+566 TIQQNQ
-574 EAYPIRLFYSVGR
+574 EAYPIRLFYSVDR
-587 DDAVEFDQDDNDYLI
+587 DDAVTFDQDDNDYLI

-617 DTADTEDTQ
+617 DAAAKDDTQ
-626 YGTTTAV
+626 YGTATAV
-633 FTPAQSNAFYHY
+633 FTPAASNAFYHY

-664 LLTHE
+664 LLTHD
-669 EALAHLLQSTVI
+669 EALDHLLQSTVI
-681 PEQGTVVIDGTIYN
+681 PERGTVVIDGTTYN

-760 GSTKL
+760 GSAKL
-765 SRVSDGNAAKTS
+765 SRVSDGSAAKTV
-777 NETGTAVHYR
+777 NGTGTAVHYR
-787 HPVYD
+787 HPVYN
-792 VDATTVTVHL
+792 VDDTKVTVHL
-802 GNNGLRTEPT
+802 GNNGLRTEKT

-832 EPTFTYTLELYNVSP
+832 EPEFTYKLELYNVSP

-913 ENSYP
+913 QNSYP

-975 ITGGTQV
+975 ITGGSQV

-990 SAVGSVA
+990 SAMGSVA

-1046 DGKPDVTEEKRTV
+1046 DGNPDVTEDKRTV
-1059 TYNANSGYFDSIS
+1059 TYNANGGYFDSTS

-1095 KPSRDQVGGKD
+1095 KPTRDQVGGKD

-1116 HSDIYGLDDNYDPS
+1116 HSDIYGLDDSYDDS

-1135 VNVSTAD
+1135 VDVSSENK
-1142 ATVYA
+1142 TVYA
-1147 VWGYDSDGDGKPDV
+1147 VWGYDTNGDGKPDV
-1161 QDESYV
+1161 QDESYG
-1167 ITASAGANGSITPLT
+1167 ITASVDGGNGSITPPT

-1193 TIQPEE
+1193 TIKPEE
-1199 NYALDTVTIVK
+1199 NYALDTVKIETRDIL
-1210 KNIDD
+1210 DH
-1215 TTVETKTYPNDGEHN
+1215 TTKTETYPNDGEHN

-1237 ALTLENVQSNY
+1237 TLTLSDVRSNY

-1272 YDANGGYFGSEGTT
+1272 YDANGGYFSSEDEQT
-1286 EKTETGLNDGDR
+1286 KTETGLNDDQN
-1298 HTLKSTDEYHPSH
+1298 HKLNTTNDFKPTH

-1324 TTDTSAQNEVYERGD
+1324 TTDTSAQNKVYKRGD
-1339 GDSLPTLCGRTVTIS
+1339 TPPKTSTRLTIS
-1354 GDMVVYAVWG
+1354 GDMTVYAVWG
-1364 LDGDDDSK
+1364 LDGDDDGK

-1384 TAGDNGSISP
+1384 TTGPNGSISP
-1394 EEAYV
+1394 NEAYV
-1399 SDGGSATF
+1399 ANGNNATF
-1407 TIAPASGYAVDTITI
+1407 TITPVSGYAVDTITI

-1461 SVTFGLDEDSNG
+1461 SVTFGLDEDDNG
-1473 VPDANEPEDAYTLTY
+1473 VPDANEPEAAYTLTY
-1488 HANGGAFD
+1488 HANGGAFYD
-1496 GQTDP
+1496 GKD
-1501 YVVNDVAAGPH
+1501 
-1512 TLNDIAAPTHDA
+1512 TLEVKDLSGTYQLRDKAPTHDP
-1524 VEYNGQQDVPVLFIG
+1524 VDLDGTSVPVLFIG

-1551 VEGTAPDTVTSVSMD
+1551 GNDTAPDTVTSVSMD

-1744 PENAFTGNWTLE
+1744 PENAFTGSWTLE

-1934 HKNHTITAVFTAI
+1934 HKNHTITAVFTAS

-1958 TRDHIAYLSGYPDG
+1958 TRDHIAYVSGYPDG

-2083 WIGGYPDGSFRPSG
+2083 WIGGYPDGTFHPSG

>member
-45 EDLFGVGEDAYLTTK
+45 EDLFGVGGSAYLTTK

-72 TEDITLPGTT
+72 TQDITLPGTN
-82 ITGLTDNTVEKAA
+82 IDGLENNTVKKEA

-106 GSAATIVDQTAIP
+106 GSAATIVDRVSVPI
-119 TDTIL
+119 DTVLI
-124 VLDMSPKM
+124 LDMSPKM
-132 QPNVNEMV
+132 GDPDAKAEAML
-140 TAANAALRN
+140 TATESAIRTLMAANPN
-149 LLTSNPY
+149 
-156 NRVGVV
+156 NRVAVIGYSDYASVL
-162 VYDNTSATILPLD
+162 LPLD
-175 RYTNY
+175 HYQNGAQADYFNY
-180 DNGGTTELLTI
+180 DP
-191 SGNTITSHGIG
+191 NTIGTGGKVTAYGINSSTNPVENTFDIDRQSSGTDKYTQSGIYLGAQQLLNADTTVRVG
-202 GAQQIP
+202 GAQVDRAPQIIP
-208 QNSFSFDGGTYR
+208 LSEGEPKDGDTNITAPPTTNSNNIQKFEPGDVGDRNETRHAQSFA
-220 NYQVGLHEGM
+220 M
-230 YNLANAQDVTVEIS
+230 
-244 GQTVLR
+244 
-250 VPVIISMASGNPERG
+250 MM
-265 RETFVGTPDEVASS
+265 
-279 GYVNPYNDSNVTA
+279 
-292 KQQDSYVAQA
+292 
-302 FLSLLTAAYSK
+302 TAAYVKGQVADHYTHEGAFITIGVDPDTADAPNLARLCLNPKGELSSNTHANDFNNYFNDYQTNSSVEIMRYYRGIGNSTATFSDFPASVTSLAYNDAYYK
-313 KEIANNYTHNGESRT
+313 VTDVNNAEAWKEIFDEIAN
-328 PYVYTVGVGD
+328 D
-338 LSNDSNEALA
+338 
-348 NVVLNPSQY
+348 
-357 LTEDTV
+357 
-363 VGREDNNL
+363 
-371 NDALTSYNNGS
+371 
-382 VQLIRSRFAVD
+382 I
-393 VGSISRRYI
+393 
-402 TISRGNNATL
+402 AT
-412 TLDDLKYN
+412 
-420 DGYFAADNVS
+420 
-430 TAQAWNEIFDK
+430 Q
-441 VLTEIN
+441 
-447 TAAPTSPTE
+447 APTSPTE
-456 TTEGAEGTGG
+456 TPEGAEGTGG

-480 MKVVDAPTVLYGDHA
+480 MKVVGAPTVLYGDHA
-495 FTATTNDNGATYT
+495 VKATTSDNGATYT
-508 FTGTVEGNEIYGEA
+508 FTGTVEGNEIYGAA
-522 DLADLE
+522 DLSDLE
-528 LTVTTEGDTQT
+528 LTVTTGGDTQT

-551 RTVTATTHVD
+551 RTVTAESATNALGETTH
-561 GDGGK
+561 
-566 TYSIQQDQ
+566 TIQQNQ
-574 EAYPIRLFYSVGR
+574 EAYPIRLFYSVDR
-587 DDAVEFDQDDNDYLI
+587 DETVTFDQDDNDYLI

-617 DTADTEDTQ
+617 DAAAKDDAQ
-626 YGTTTAV
+626 YGTATAV
-633 FTPAQSNAFYHY
+633 FTPADSNAFYHY

-664 LLTHE
+664 LLTHQ
-669 EALAHLLQSTVI
+669 EALDHLLQSTVI
-681 PEQGTVVIDGTIYN
+681 PERGTVVINGTTYN
-695 IVRAQEAHKGQGAA
+695 IVRAKDEHKGKGAA

-720 GTGDTGE
+720 GTGDAGVLE
-727 LDADLLTDYH
+727 ADLLTDYH
-737 LVLNPNALQGHVVD
+737 LVLNPQALIGHTD
-751 DAGGLSIQK
+751 GDADGLYIK
-760 GSTKL
+760 AGSAKL
-765 SRVSDGNAAKTS
+765 SRVSDGSADKTS
-777 NETGTAVHYR
+777 NVTGTAVHYR
-787 HPVYD
+787 HPVYN
-792 VDATTVTVHL
+792 VDDTTVTVRL
-802 GNNGLRTEPT
+802 GNNGLRTEKT
-812 PTGTLTVKVNT
+812 PTGTLTVKVN
-823 TTGSNVPSP
+823 GDIADADPDQ
-832 EPTFTYTLELYNVSP
+832 EFTYTLGLYNASSNNQGAVDPLDGKYSITIDSSSV
-847 EGTVNGKL
+847 EIQNGGIFKL
-855 DTQKAPVTVKIG
+855 KA
-867 DGSETPLNS
+867 
-876 DGTFQLQPGQTATVS
+876 GQTATIS
-891 GIPAG
+891 GLPVG
-896 TAYQL
+896 TAYQITEDSPPEYTPSYTNGDSEFTGQSYGVIRYVQGETDPQASL
-901 TETAIAGYEDTY
+901 TITYAYDPTASSYTLSYNANARTWGTPANMPGNETVTGGEVTLSSQVPTITLNEAGKKAVFVGWTETAVDKIYSVGDTLDSSTVYAAGEKYT
-913 ENSYP
+913 
-918 GYETTPQGRVVYDS
+918 
-932 TGNIAA
+932 I
-938 SVTVSHA
+938 
-945 YDPSQ
+945 SQ
-950 RSFTLTYNGNAV
+950 N
-962 QGSVTNVPSAQSN
+962 
-975 ITGGTQV
+975 
-982 TLAGGPTH
+982 
-990 SAVGSVA
+990 
-997 VAFIGWTDATN
+997 
-1008 KTTTI
+1008 
-1013 LSANDTAPTTVAS
+1013 
-1026 PYTVNADTTLY
+1026 TTLY

-1046 DGKPDVTEEKRTV
+1046 DGKPDV
-1059 TYNANSGYFDSIS
+1059 
-1072 STTTKEEKVP
+1072 
-1082 AQPSYRLNTTDEF
+1082 
-1095 KPSRDQVGGKD
+1095 
-1106 VAFVGWSETQ
+1106 
-1116 HSDIYGLDDNYDPS
+1116 
-1130 ILAAT
+1130 
-1135 VNVSTAD
+1135 
-1142 ATVYA
+1142 
-1147 VWGYDSDGDGKPDV
+1147 
-1161 QDESYV
+1161 QDESYG
-1167 ITASAGANGSITPLT
+1167 ITASVDGGNGSITPPT
-1182 RYVLAGANAEF
+1182 RYVLAGTDAEF

-1215 TTVETKTYPNDGEHN
+1215 TTVETNTYRNDGETE
-1230 IPGYASG
+1230 IPGYTSG
-1237 ALTLENVQSNY
+1237 TLTLSDVRSNY

-1324 TTDTSAQNEVYERGD
+1324 TTDTSAQNKVYKRGD
-1339 GDSLPTLCGRTVTIS
+1339 TPPKTSTRLTIS
-1354 GDMVVYAVWG
+1354 GDMTVYAVWG
-1364 LDGDDDSK
+1364 LDSDDDGT

-1384 TAGDNGSISP
+1384 TAGPNGSINP
-1394 EEAYV
+1394 KEAYV

-1407 TIAPASGYAVDTITI
+1407 TITPVSGYAVDTITI
-1422 DADEAGEQVLTN
+1422 DSTAHKNDGTAPAPGT
-1434 NGGSLP
+1434 SW
-1440 TGVAEKW
+1440 T
-1447 ASYTF
+1447 SYTF
-1452 SNVTEDHTI
+1452 KDVTEDHTI
-1461 SVTFGLDEDSNG
+1461 SVTFGLDEDNNG
-1473 VPDANEPEDAYTLTY
+1473 VPDANEPEAAYTLTY

-1512 TLNDIAAPTHDA
+1512 TLSDIAAPTHDA

-1551 VEGTAPDTVTSVSMD
+1551 VEDTAPDTVTSVSMD

-1613 AGEDVEFTIDAED
+1613 AGEDVEFTIDAKD

-1633 QVNGKTEYTNDDITA
+1633 QVNSKTEYTNDDITA

-1664 VVVTFGEDENGNGVP
+1664 VVVTFGEDENDNGVP

-1744 PENAFTGNWTLE
+1744 PENAFTGSWTLE

-1854 ETDEGGDDDNDD
+1854 ETDEGGDDDDDD

-1934 HKNHTITAVFTAI
+1934 HKNHTITAVFTAS

-2083 WIGGYPDGSFRPSG
+2083 WIGGYPDGTFHPSG

>member
-45 EDLFGVGEDAYLTTK
+45 EDLFGVGGSAYLTTK

-72 TEDITLPGTT
+72 TQDIKLPGTT
-82 ITGLTDNTVEKAA
+82 IEGLTNNTVEKEA

-106 GSAATIVDQTAIP
+106 GSAATIVDRVSVPI
-119 TDTIL
+119 DTVLI
-124 VLDMSPKM
+124 LDMSPKM
-132 QPNVNEMV
+132 GDPDAKAEAML
-140 TAANAALRN
+140 TATESAIRTLMAANPN
-149 LLTSNPY
+149 
-156 NRVGVV
+156 NRVAVIGYSDRASVL
-162 VYDNTSATILPLD
+162 LPLD
-175 RYTNY
+175 HYQNGTEAEYFSYAPRGVGT
-180 DNGGTTELLTI
+180 GGTVTAYGINSSANPVENTFDINGRLSGTDKYTQSGIYLGAQQLLNADT
-191 SGNTITSHGIG
+191 TVRVG
-202 GAQQIP
+202 GAQVDRAPQIILLSEGEP
-208 QNSFSFDGGTYR
+208 KDGDTNITAPPTTNSNNIQKFEPGDVGDRNETRHAQSFA
-220 NYQVGLHEGM
+220 M
-230 YNLANAQDVTVEIS
+230 
-244 GQTVLR
+244 
-250 VPVIISMASGNPERG
+250 MM
-265 RETFVGTPDEVASS
+265 
-279 GYVNPYNDSNVTA
+279 
-292 KQQDSYVAQA
+292 
-302 FLSLLTAAYSK
+302 TAAYVKGQVADHYTHEGAFITIGVDPDTADAPNLARLCLNPKGELSSNTHANDFNNYFNDYQTNSSVEIMRYYRGIGNSTATFSDFPASVTSLAYNDAYYEVTDVNNAEAWK
-313 KEIANNYTHNGESRT
+313 EIFDEIAN
-328 PYVYTVGVGD
+328 D
-338 LSNDSNEALA
+338 
-348 NVVLNPSQY
+348 
-357 LTEDTV
+357 
-363 VGREDNNL
+363 
-371 NDALTSYNNGS
+371 
-382 VQLIRSRFAVD
+382 I
-393 VGSISRRYI
+393 
-402 TISRGNNATL
+402 AT
-412 TLDDLKYN
+412 
-420 DGYFAADNVS
+420 
-430 TAQAWNEIFDK
+430 Q
-441 VLTEIN
+441 
-447 TAAPTSPTE
+447 APTSPTE
-456 TTEGAEGTGG
+456 TPEGAEGTGG
-466 ESGFITFTDELGPY
+466 ESGFITFTDKLGPY
-480 MKVVDAPTVLYGDHA
+480 MKVVGAPTVLYGDHA
-495 FTATTNDNGATYT
+495 VKATTSDNGATYT

-522 DLADLE
+522 DLSDLE
-528 LTVTTEGDTQT
+528 LTVTTDGDTQT

-551 RTVTATTHVD
+551 RTVTAESATNALGETTH
-561 GDGGK
+561 
-566 TYSIQQDQ
+566 TIQQNQ
-574 EAYPIRLFYSVGR
+574 EAYPIRLFYSV
-587 DDAVEFDQDDNDYLI
+587 DLDETVTFDQDDNDYLI

-617 DTADTEDTQ
+617 DAAAQDDAQ
-626 YGTTTAV
+626 YGTATAV
-633 FTPAQSNAFYHY
+633 FTPADSNAFYHY

-651 YVLVDNVAGGNQK
+651 YVLVDNVAGGNQN
-664 LLTHE
+664 LLTHD
-669 EALAHLLQSTVI
+669 EALDHLLQSTVI
-681 PEQGTVVIDGTIYN
+681 PERGTVVIDGTTYN
-695 IVRAQEAHKGQGAA
+695 IVRAKDSHRGKGAA

-720 GTGDTGE
+720 DTGDEGE
-727 LDADLLTDYH
+727 LEADLLTDYH
-737 LVLNPNALQGHVVD
+737 LVLNPQALIGHTD
-751 DAGGLSIQK
+751 GDADGLYIEA
-760 GSTKL
+760 GSAKL
-765 SRVSDGNAAKTS
+765 SRVSDGSAAKTV
-777 NETGTAVHYR
+777 NGTGTAVHYR
-787 HPVYD
+787 HPVYN
-792 VDATTVTVHL
+792 VDDTKVTVHL
-802 GNNGLRTEPT
+802 GNNGLRTEKT

-832 EPTFTYTLELYNVSP
+832 EPEFTYKLELYNVSP

-913 ENSYP
+913 QNSYP
-918 GYETTPQGRVVYDS
+918 GYTTTPQGRVVYDS

-982 TLAGGPTH
+982 TLADGPTH
-990 SAVGSVA
+990 SSVNGVA

-1013 LSANDTAPTTVAS
+1013 LSANDTAPTTVLS

-1046 DGKPDVTEEKRTV
+1046 DGNPDVTEDKRTV
-1059 TYNANSGYFDSIS
+1059 TYNANGGTFGSDE
-1072 STTTKEEKVP
+1072 TKTETVP
-1082 AQPSYRLNTTDEF
+1082 AQDRYRLNTTDEF
-1095 KPSRDQVGGKD
+1095 KPTRDQVDGKN

-1135 VNVSTAD
+1135 VDVSSED
-1142 ATVYA
+1142 KTVYA
-1147 VWGYDSDGDGKPDV
+1147 VWGYDTNGDGKPDV
-1161 QDESYV
+1161 QDESYG
-1167 ITASAGANGSITPLT
+1167 ITASVDGGNGSITPPT
-1182 RYVLAGANAEF
+1182 RYVIAGTDAEF
-1193 TIQPEE
+1193 TITPDT

-1210 KNIDD
+1210 QDVGGS
-1215 TTVETKTYPNDGEHN
+1215 TVETKTYPNDGEHN
-1230 IPGYASG
+1230 IPGYTSG
-1237 ALTLENVQSNY
+1237 TLTLSDVRSDY
-1248 AITVTFAEDA
+1248 TITVTFAVDT

-1272 YDANGGYFGSEGTT
+1272 YDANGGYFSSEDTT

-1384 TAGDNGSISP
+1384 TAGDNGSINP

-1407 TIAPASGYAVDTITI
+1407 TITPVSGYAVDTITI
-1422 DADEAGEQVLTN
+1422 DSTAHKNDGTAPAPGT
-1434 NGGSLP
+1434 SW
-1440 TGVAEKW
+1440 T
-1447 ASYTF
+1447 SYTF
-1452 SNVTEDHTI
+1452 KDVTEDHTI
-1461 SVTFGLDEDSNG
+1461 SVTFGLDEDDNG
-1473 VPDANEPEDAYTLTY
+1473 VPDANEPEAAYTLTY

-1496 GQTDP
+1496 DGKD
-1501 YVVNDVAAGPH
+1501 
-1512 TLNDIAAPTHDA
+1512 TLEVKDLSGTYQLRDKAPTHDP
-1524 VEYNGQQDVPVLFIG
+1524 VDLDGTSVPVLFIG
-1539 WMTEDDHETIYS
+1539 WMTEDNHETIYS
-1551 VEGTAPDTVTSVSMD
+1551 VEDTAPDTVTSVAMD

-1586 VTETQYTVTARV
+1586 VTETQCTVTARV
-1598 EGEGGSIDPTSKTVN
+1598 EGEGGSIDPTSETVN
-1613 AGEDVEFTIDAED
+1613 AGEDVEFTIDAKD

-1664 VVVTFGEDENGNGVP
+1664 VVVTFGEDENDNGVP

-1744 PENAFTGNWTLE
+1744 PENAFTGSWTLE

-1854 ETDEGGDDDNDD
+1854 ETDEGGDDDDDD

-1934 HKNHTITAVFTAI
+1934 HKNHTITAVFTAS

-2083 WIGGYPDGSFRPSG
+2083 WIGGYPDGTFRPSG

-2145 EASNSHGHIK
+2145 EASNSHDHIK

>member
-24 TALAADPD
+24 TALAADPGSTT
-32 PAPVADTTTYTDW
+32 ADTSTLTSWQDV
-45 EDLFGVGEDAYLTTK
+45 FGVGADQHLSTK
-60 DIGRIWTDKSVS
+60 DIGRIWTDKTVS
-72 TEDITLPGTT
+72 ATDITL
-82 ITGLTDNTVEKAA
+82 TGDIGNNVVISK
-95 DADFLVALSGL
+95 DPNADFLVGLSAL
-106 GSAATIVDQTAIP
+106 GSAATIVDKASVP
-119 TDTIL
+119 VDTVFI
-124 VLDMSPKM
+124 LDMSPKM
-132 QPNVNEMV
+132 GASDDKVYSMLSATESAV
-140 TAANAALRN
+140 RALMDA
-149 LLTSNPY
+149 NPY
-156 NRVGVV
+156 NRVAVIG
-162 VYDNTSATILPLD
+162 YSESAKVLLPLD
-175 RYTNY
+175 HYQNGQNTSYFSYSPRGALT
-180 DNGGTTELLTI
+180 GGTVTAYGI
-191 SGNTITSHGIG
+191 NSSNNTIQNTFDIRNWTGSGVDKYTQSGIYLGTQQLTGAETS
-202 GAQQIP
+202 
-208 QNSFSFDGGTYR
+208 
-220 NYQVGLHEGM
+220 
-230 YNLANAQDVTVEIS
+230 VEINGHS
-244 GQTVLR
+244 VGR
-250 VPVIISMASGNPERG
+250 VPQIILLSEGEPKDGDTR
-265 RETFVGTPDEVASS
+265 
-279 GYVNPYNDSNVTA
+279 VTA
-292 KQQDSYVAQA
+292 PPTDTSNNIEKYVFGDGAGSDESRHAQSFA
-302 FLSLLTAAYSK
+302 MMMTAAYMKGQVEDHYSSSASFITIGVDPGSADAPNLARLCLNPK
-313 KEIANNYTHNGESRT
+313 EELSSNTHANDFNNYFNEYKTNTSVDIMRYGGGASRTDRVTFNDFPASVTSLAYNDAYYEVSDVGDSTAWESIFEEIANSI
-328 PYVYTVGVGD
+328 
-338 LSNDSNEALA
+338 
-348 NVVLNPSQY
+348 
-357 LTEDTV
+357 
-363 VGREDNNL
+363 
-371 NDALTSYNNGS
+371 LTS
-382 VQLIRSRFAVD
+382 
-393 VGSISRRYI
+393 
-402 TISRGNNATL
+402 
-412 TLDDLKYN
+412 
-420 DGYFAADNVS
+420 
-430 TAQAWNEIFDK
+430 
-441 VLTEIN
+441 
-447 TAAPTSPTE
+447 APQYPTE
-456 TTEGAEGTGG
+456 TPEGADGTGG
-466 ESGFITFTDELGPY
+466 EKGTLVFTDKLGAY
-480 MKVVDAPTVLYGDHA
+480 MKV
-495 FTATTNDNGATYT
+495 
-508 FTGTVEGNEIYGEA
+508 TGTPRLVFANQQFEGK
-522 DLADLE
+522 
-528 LTVTTEGDTQT
+528 TT
-539 LTWKVPASLIPL
+539 
-551 RTVTATTHVD
+551 
-561 GDGGK
+561 DGGK
-566 TYSIQQDQ
+566 TYIFEGSIDANEIYPGAASLEYMTLEVSTDQNGQQTLTWTIPAALLPLRTLTATSSTDSTGVTSHTIQQDRG
-574 EAYPIRLFYSVGR
+574 AYPIRLFYSVDR
-587 DDAVEFDQDDNDYLI
+587 DDAVTFDQGDNDYLI

-617 DTADTEDTQ
+617 DAAAQDDAQ

-633 FTPAQSNAFYHY
+633 FTPADSNAFYHY

-651 YVLVDNVAGGNQK
+651 YVLVDHVAGGNQK
-664 LLTHE
+664 LLTHQ
-669 EALAHLLQSTVI
+669 EALDHLLQSTVI
-681 PEQGTVVIDGTIYN
+681 PERETVVIDGTTYN
-695 IVRAQEAHKGQGAA
+695 IVRAQEAHKDQGAA

-737 LVLNPNALQGHVVD
+737 LVLNPSALQGHVVD

-760 GSTKL
+760 GSAKL
-765 SRVSDGNAAKTS
+765 SRVSDGSADKTV
-777 NETGTAVHYR
+777 NGTGTAVHYR
-787 HPVYD
+787 HPVYN
-792 VDATTVTVHL
+792 VDDTKVTVRL
-802 GNNGLRTEPT
+802 GNNGLRTEMT
-812 PTGTLTVKVNT
+812 PTGTLTVTVNT

-832 EPTFTYTLELYNVSP
+832 EPEFTYTLELYNVSP

-855 DTQKAPVTVKIG
+855 DTQKAPVIVKIG
-867 DGSETPLNS
+867 DGPETPLNS

-913 ENSYP
+913 QNSYP

-982 TLAGGPTH
+982 ILAGGPTH
-990 SAVGSVA
+990 SAVGGVA

-1013 LSANDTAPTTVAS
+1013 LSANDIAPTIVAS

-1046 DGKPDVTEEKRTV
+1046 DGKPDVTEDKRTV
-1059 TYNANSGYFDSIS
+1059 TYNANGGTFGSDE
-1072 STTTKEEKVP
+1072 TKTETVP
-1082 AQPSYRLNTTDEF
+1082 VQPSYRLNTTAEF
-1095 KPSRDQVGGKD
+1095 KPTHADHNSTK

-1116 HSDIYGLDDNYDPS
+1116 HSDIYGLNDNYDDS
-1130 ILAAT
+1130 ILADT
-1135 VNVSTAD
+1135 VDVSSED
-1142 ATVYA
+1142 KTVYA
-1147 VWGYDSDGDGKPDV
+1147 VWGYDTNGDGKPDV
-1161 QDESYV
+1161 QDESYG
-1167 ITASAGANGSITPLT
+1167 ITASVDGGNGSITPLT
-1182 RYVLAGANAEF
+1182 RYVIAGTDAEF
-1193 TIQPEE
+1193 TITPDT

-1210 KNIDD
+1210 QDVGGS
-1215 TTVETKTYPNDGEHN
+1215 TVETKTYPNDGEHN
-1230 IPGYASG
+1230 IPGYTSG
-1237 ALTLENVQSNY
+1237 TLTLSDVRSDY
-1248 AITVTFAEDA
+1248 AITVTFAVDT

-1272 YDANGGYFGSEGTT
+1272 YDANGGYFSSEDEQT
-1286 EKTETGLNDGDR
+1286 KTETGLNDGDR
-1298 HTLKSTDEYHPSH
+1298 HILKSTDEYQPTH

-1324 TTDTSAQNEVYERGD
+1324 TTDTSAQNKVYKRGD
-1339 GDSLPTLCGRTVTIS
+1339 TPPKTSTRLTIS
-1354 GDMVVYAVWG
+1354 GDMTVYAVWG
-1364 LDGDDDSK
+1364 LDGDDDGK

-1384 TAGDNGSISP
+1384 TTGPNGSINP
-1394 EEAYV
+1394 KEAYV

-1407 TIAPASGYAVDTITI
+1407 TITPVSGYAVDTITI
-1422 DADEAGEQVLTN
+1422 DSTAHKNDGTAPAPGT
-1434 NGGSLP
+1434 SW
-1440 TGVAEKW
+1440 T
-1447 ASYTF
+1447 SYTF
-1452 SNVTEDHTI
+1452 KDVTEDHTI
-1461 SVTFGLDEDSNG
+1461 SVTFGLDEDNNG

-1512 TLNDIAAPTHDA
+1512 TLSDIAAPTHDA

-1539 WMTEDDHETIYS
+1539 WMTKDNQGTIYS
-1551 VEGTAPDTVTSVSMD
+1551 GNDTAPDTVTSVAMD

-1697 SEEQGSIDPTEATV
+1697 NEEQGSIDPTEATV

-1744 PENAFTGNWTLE
+1744 PENAFTGSWTLE

-1810 RFDFDPDRGYE
+1810 RFDFDPNRGYE

-1827 DGDSERVRSSYTF
+1827 DGDSVRVRDSYTF
-1840 EEVTENHTIRVTFT
+1840 EEVEENHTIRVTFT
-1854 ETDEGGDDDNDD
+1854 ETDEGDD
-1866 DDDGGITYLTITA
+1866 DDDDDDDEKVTYLTITA
-1879 TAGEG
+1879 TAGKG

-1934 HKNHTITAVFTAI
+1934 HKNHTITAVFTAS

-2083 WIGGYPDGSFRPSG
+2083 WIGGYPDGTFRPSG

>member
-45 EDLFGVGEDAYLTTK
+45 EDLFGVGGSAYLTTK

-72 TEDITLPGTT
+72 TQDITLPGPV
-82 ITGLTDNTVEKAA
+82 ITGLTNNTVEKEAV
-95 DADFLVALSGL
+95 ADFLVALSGL
-106 GSAATIVDQTAIP
+106 GSAATIVDRVSVPI
-119 TDTIL
+119 DTVLI
-124 VLDMSPKM
+124 LDMSPKM
-132 QPNVNEMV
+132 GDPDAKAEAML
-140 TAANAALRN
+140 TATESAIRTLMAANPN
-149 LLTSNPY
+149 
-156 NRVGVV
+156 NRVAVIGYSDYASVL
-162 VYDNTSATILPLD
+162 LPLD
-175 RYTNY
+175 HYQNGAQADYFNYNPNTIGTGGKVTAYGINSSTNPVENTFDIDRQSSGTDKYTQSGIYLGAQQLLNA
-180 DNGGTTELLTI
+180 GTTVRV
-191 SGNTITSHGIG
+191 G
-202 GAQQIP
+202 GAQVDRAPQIILLSEGEP
-208 QNSFSFDGGTYR
+208 KDGDTNITAPPTTNSNNIQKFVVGDGAGSDESRHAQSFA
-220 NYQVGLHEGM
+220 M
-230 YNLANAQDVTVEIS
+230 
-244 GQTVLR
+244 
-250 VPVIISMASGNPERG
+250 MM
-265 RETFVGTPDEVASS
+265 
-279 GYVNPYNDSNVTA
+279 
-292 KQQDSYVAQA
+292 
-302 FLSLLTAAYSK
+302 TAAYVKGQVADHYAHDGAFITIGVNPGSADAPNLARLCLNPK
-313 KEIANNYTHNGESRT
+313 GELSSNTHANDFNNYFNEYKTNTSVDIMRYGGGASRTDRVTFNNFPASVTSLAYNDAYYEVTDVDNAEAWKEIFDEIAN
-328 PYVYTVGVGD
+328 D
-338 LSNDSNEALA
+338 
-348 NVVLNPSQY
+348 
-357 LTEDTV
+357 
-363 VGREDNNL
+363 
-371 NDALTSYNNGS
+371 
-382 VQLIRSRFAVD
+382 I
-393 VGSISRRYI
+393 
-402 TISRGNNATL
+402 AT
-412 TLDDLKYN
+412 
-420 DGYFAADNVS
+420 
-430 TAQAWNEIFDK
+430 Q
-441 VLTEIN
+441 
-447 TAAPTSPTE
+447 APTSPTE
-456 TTEGAEGTGG
+456 TPEGAPGTGG

-480 MKVVDAPTVLYGDHA
+480 MKVVGAPTVLYGDHA
-495 FTATTNDNGATYT
+495 VKATTSDNGATYT
-508 FTGTVEGNEIYGEA
+508 FTGTVEGNEIYGAA
-522 DLADLE
+522 DLSDLE
-528 LTVTTEGDTQT
+528 LTVTPGGDTQT

-551 RTVTATTHVD
+551 RTVTAESATNALGETTH
-561 GDGGK
+561 
-566 TYSIQQDQ
+566 TIQQNQ
-574 EAYPIRLFYSVGR
+574 EAYPIRLFYSVDR
-587 DDAVEFDQDDNDYLI
+587 DETVTFDQDDNEYLI

-617 DTADTEDTQ
+617 DAAAKDDAQ
-626 YGTTTAV
+626 YGTATAV
-633 FTPAQSNAFYHY
+633 FTPAASNAFYHY

-651 YVLVDNVAGGNQK
+651 YVLVDNVAGGSQK
-664 LLTHE
+664 LLTHQ
-669 EALAHLLQSTVI
+669 EALEHLLQSTVI
-681 PEQGTVVIDGTIYN
+681 PERGTVVIDGTTYN

-720 GTGDTGE
+720 DTGDTGE

-737 LVLNPNALQGHVVD
+737 LVLNPRALQGHVVD
-751 DAGGLSIQK
+751 DAGGLSIK
-760 GSTKL
+760 EGSAKL
-765 SRVSDGNAAKTS
+765 SRVSDGNAAKTG
-777 NETGTAVHYR
+777 NTTGTAVHYR
-787 HPVYD
+787 HPVYN
-792 VDATTVTVHL
+792 VDDTKVTVHL
-802 GNNGLRTEPT
+802 GNNGLRTEKT

-823 TTGSNVPSP
+823 TTGSSAPSS

-913 ENSYP
+913 QNSYP
-918 GYETTPQGRVVYDS
+918 GYTTTPQGRVVYDS
-932 TGNIAA
+932 TGDIAA

-962 QGSVTNVPSAQSN
+962 QGSVTNVPSAQPN

-1013 LSANDTAPTTVAS
+1013 LSANDTAPTTVLS

-1046 DGKPDVTEEKRTV
+1046 DGNPDVTEDKRTV
-1059 TYNANSGYFDSIS
+1059 TYNANGGTFGSDE
-1072 STTTKEEKVP
+1072 TKTETVP
-1082 AQPSYRLNTTDEF
+1082 AQDRYRLNTTAEF
-1095 KPSRDQVGGKD
+1095 KPTHANDNSTK
-1106 VAFVGWSETQ
+1106 VAFVGWSLT
-1116 HSDIYGLDDNYDPS
+1116 DNDTIYGLNDNYDPS

-1135 VNVSTAD
+1135 VDVSSED
-1142 ATVYA
+1142 KTVYA
-1147 VWGYDSDGDGKPDV
+1147 VWGYDTNGDGKPDV
-1161 QDESYV
+1161 QDESYT
-1167 ITASAGANGSITPLT
+1167 ITASAGANGSITPPT
-1182 RYVLAGANAEF
+1182 RYVIAGTDAEF
-1193 TIQPEE
+1193 TITPDT

-1210 KNIDD
+1210 QDVGGS
-1215 TTVETKTYPNDGEHN
+1215 TVETKTYPNDGEHN
-1230 IPGYASG
+1230 IPGYTSG
-1237 ALTLENVQSNY
+1237 TLTLSDVRSDY
-1248 AITVTFAEDA
+1248 AITVTFASDN
-1258 DKDGTPDKYDRTLT
+1258 DGDGTPDKYDRTLT

-1298 HTLKSTDEYHPSH
+1298 HTLKSTDEYQPTH
-1311 ADQDGHKVLFIGW
+1311 AGQDNHQVLFIGW

-1339 GDSLPTLCGRTVTIS
+1339 ALPQTSTRLTIS
-1354 GDMVVYAVWG
+1354 GDMTVYAVWG
-1364 LDGDDDSK
+1364 LDGDDDGK

-1384 TAGDNGSISP
+1384 TAGDNGSINP
-1394 EEAYV
+1394 KEAYV
-1399 SDGGSATF
+1399 SDGGSVTF

-1461 SVTFGLDEDSNG
+1461 SVTFGLDEDDNG
-1473 VPDANEPEDAYTLTY
+1473 VPDANEPEAAYTLTY

-1496 GQTDP
+1496 DGKD
-1501 YVVNDVAAGPH
+1501 
-1512 TLNDIAAPTHDA
+1512 TLEVKDLSGTYQLRDKAPTHDP
-1524 VEYNGQQDVPVLFIG
+1524 VDLDGTSVPVLFIG
-1539 WMTEDDHETIYS
+1539 WMTEGDHETIYS
-1551 VEGTAPDTVTSVSMD
+1551 VEDTAPDTVTSVAMD

-1578 EDGNGEPD
+1578 EDGNDKPD

-1613 AGEDVEFTIDAED
+1613 AGEDVEFTIDAKD

-1633 QVNGKTEYTNDDITA
+1633 QVNSKTEYTNDDITA

-1664 VVVTFGEDENGNGVP
+1664 VVVTFGEDENDNGVP

-1697 SEEQGSIDPTEATV
+1697 NEEQGSIDPTEATV

-1744 PENAFTGNWTLE
+1744 PENAFTGSWTLE

-1854 ETDEGGDDDNDD
+1854 ETDEGGDDDDDD

-1934 HKNHTITAVFTAI
+1934 HKNHTITAVFTAS

-2083 WIGGYPDGSFRPSG
+2083 WIGGYPDGTFRPSG

>member
-45 EDLFGVGEDAYLTTK
+45 EDLFGVGGSAYLTTK

-72 TEDITLPGTT
+72 TQDITLPGTN
-82 ITGLTDNTVEKAA
+82 IDGLENNTVKKEA

-106 GSAATIVDQTAIP
+106 GSAATIVDRVSVPI
-119 TDTIL
+119 DTVLI
-124 VLDMSPKM
+124 LDMSPKM
-132 QPNVNEMV
+132 GDPDAKAEAML
-140 TAANAALRN
+140 TATESAIRTLMAANPN
-149 LLTSNPY
+149 
-156 NRVGVV
+156 NRVAVIGYSDYASVL
-162 VYDNTSATILPLD
+162 LPLD
-175 RYTNY
+175 HYQNGAQADYFNY
-180 DNGGTTELLTI
+180 DP
-191 SGNTITSHGIG
+191 NTIGTGGKVTAYGINSSTNPVENTFDIDRQSSGTDKYTQSGIYLGAQQLLNADTTVRVG
-202 GAQQIP
+202 GAQVDRAPQIILLSEGEP
-208 QNSFSFDGGTYR
+208 KDGDTNITAPPTTNSNNIQKFEPGDVGDRNETRHAQSFA
-220 NYQVGLHEGM
+220 M
-230 YNLANAQDVTVEIS
+230 
-244 GQTVLR
+244 
-250 VPVIISMASGNPERG
+250 MM
-265 RETFVGTPDEVASS
+265 
-279 GYVNPYNDSNVTA
+279 
-292 KQQDSYVAQA
+292 
-302 FLSLLTAAYSK
+302 TAAYVKGQVADHYTHEGAFITIGVDPDTADAPNLARLCLNPKGELSSNTHANDFNNYFNDYQTNSSVEIMRYYRGIGNSTATFSDFPASVTSLAYNDAYYEVTDVNNAEAWK
-313 KEIANNYTHNGESRT
+313 EIFDEIAN
-328 PYVYTVGVGD
+328 D
-338 LSNDSNEALA
+338 
-348 NVVLNPSQY
+348 
-357 LTEDTV
+357 
-363 VGREDNNL
+363 
-371 NDALTSYNNGS
+371 
-382 VQLIRSRFAVD
+382 I
-393 VGSISRRYI
+393 
-402 TISRGNNATL
+402 AT
-412 TLDDLKYN
+412 
-420 DGYFAADNVS
+420 
-430 TAQAWNEIFDK
+430 Q
-441 VLTEIN
+441 
-447 TAAPTSPTE
+447 APTSPTE
-456 TTEGAEGTGG
+456 TPEGAEGTGG

-480 MKVVDAPTVLYGDHA
+480 MKVVGAPTVLYGDHA
-495 FTATTNDNGATYT
+495 VKATTSDNGATYT
-508 FTGTVEGNEIYGEA
+508 FTGTVEGNEIYGAA
-522 DLADLE
+522 DLSDLE
-528 LTVTTEGDTQT
+528 LTVTTGGDTQT

-551 RTVTATTHVD
+551 RTVTAESATNALGETTH
-561 GDGGK
+561 
-566 TYSIQQDQ
+566 TIQQNQ
-574 EAYPIRLFYSVGR
+574 EAYPIRLFYSVDR
-587 DDAVEFDQDDNDYLI
+587 DETVTFDQDDNEYLI

-617 DTADTEDTQ
+617 DAAAQDDAQ

-633 FTPAQSNAFYHY
+633 FTPADSNAFYHY

-664 LLTHE
+664 LLTHQ
-669 EALAHLLQSTVI
+669 EALDHLLQSTVI
-681 PEQGTVVIDGTIYN
+681 PERETVVIDGTTYN

-720 GTGDTGE
+720 GTGDEGVLE
-727 LDADLLTDYH
+727 ADLLTDYH
-737 LVLNPNALQGHVVD
+737 LVLNPQALIGHTD
-751 DAGGLSIQK
+751 GDADGLYIEA
-760 GSTKL
+760 GSAKL
-765 SRVSDGNAAKTS
+765 SRVSDGSADKTG
-777 NETGTAVHYR
+777 NGTGTAVHYR
-787 HPVYD
+787 HPVYN
-792 VDATTVTVHL
+792 VDDTTVTVHL
-802 GNNGLRTEPT
+802 GNNGLRTEKT
-812 PTGTLTVKVNT
+812 PTGTLTVKVNK
-823 TTGSNVPSP
+823 TTGSSVPSP
-832 EPTFTYTLELYNVSP
+832 EPTFTYKLELYNVSP

-867 DGSETPLNS
+867 DGPETALNS

-913 ENSYP
+913 QNSYP

-932 TGNIAA
+932 TGNIVA

-982 TLAGGPTH
+982 TLADGPTH
-990 SAVGSVA
+990 SSVNGVA
-997 VAFIGWTDATN
+997 VAFIDWTDAIN

-1013 LSANDTAPTTVAS
+1013 LSANDTAPTTVLS

-1046 DGKPDVTEEKRTV
+1046 DGT
-1059 TYNANSGYFDSIS
+1059 
-1072 STTTKEEKVP
+1072 
-1082 AQPSYRLNTTDEF
+1082 
-1095 KPSRDQVGGKD
+1095 
-1106 VAFVGWSETQ
+1106 
-1116 HSDIYGLDDNYDPS
+1116 
-1130 ILAAT
+1130 
-1135 VNVSTAD
+1135 
-1142 ATVYA
+1142 
-1147 VWGYDSDGDGKPDV
+1147 PDV
-1161 QDESYV
+1161 QDESYG
-1167 ITASAGANGSITPLT
+1167 ITASVDGGNGSITPPT
-1182 RYVLAGANAEF
+1182 RHVIAGTDAEF

-1215 TTVETKTYPNDGEHN
+1215 TTVETKTYRNDGKPG
-1230 IPGYASG
+1230 IPGYTNG
-1237 ALTLENVQSNY
+1237 TLTLSDVQSNY
-1248 AITVTFAEDA
+1248 AITVTFASDN
-1258 DKDGTPDKYDRTLT
+1258 DGDGTPDKYDRTLT

-1298 HTLKSTDEYHPSH
+1298 HILKSTDEYQPTH
-1311 ADQDGHKVLFIGW
+1311 AEQDNHQVLFIGW
-1324 TTDTSAQNEVYERGD
+1324 TATDNSEAVYERGD

-1364 LDGDDDSK
+1364 LDGDDDGK

-1384 TAGDNGSISP
+1384 TAGDNGSINP

-1461 SVTFGLDEDSNG
+1461 SVTFGLDEDDNG

-1512 TLNDIAAPTHDA
+1512 TLSDIAAPTHDA

-1551 VEGTAPDTVTSVSMD
+1551 VEDTAPDTVTSVSMD

-1613 AGEDVEFTIDAED
+1613 AGEDVEFTIDAKD

-1633 QVNGKTEYTNDDITA
+1633 QVNSKTEYTNDDITA
-1648 PFEGTW
+1648 PFKGTW

-1664 VVVTFGEDENGNGVP
+1664 VVVTFGEDENDNGVP

-1697 SEEQGSIDPTEATV
+1697 NEEQGSIDPTEATV

-1744 PENAFTGNWTLE
+1744 PENAFTGSWTLE

-1854 ETDEGGDDDNDD
+1854 ETDEGGDDDDDD

-1934 HKNHTITAVFTAI
+1934 HKNHTITAVFTAS

-2083 WIGGYPDGSFRPSG
+2083 WIGGYPDGTFRPSG

-2145 EASNSHGHIK
+2145 EASNSHDHIK

>member
-45 EDLFGVGEDAYLTTK
+45 EDLFGVGGSAYLTTK

-72 TEDITLPGTT
+72 TQDITLPGPV
-82 ITGLTDNTVEKAA
+82 ITGLTNNTVEKEAV
-95 DADFLVALSGL
+95 ADFLVALSGL
-106 GSAATIVDQTAIP
+106 GSAATIVDRVSVPI
-119 TDTIL
+119 DTVLI
-124 VLDMSPKM
+124 LDMSPKM
-132 QPNVNEMV
+132 GDPDAKAEAML
-140 TAANAALRN
+140 TATESAIRTLMAANPN
-149 LLTSNPY
+149 
-156 NRVGVV
+156 NRVAVIGYSDYASVL
-162 VYDNTSATILPLD
+162 LPLD
-175 RYTNY
+175 HYQNGAQADYFNY
-180 DNGGTTELLTI
+180 NP
-191 SGNTITSHGIG
+191 NTIGTGGKVTAYGINSSTNPVENTFDIDRQSSG
-202 GAQQIP
+202 TDKYTQSGIYLGAQQLLNAGTTVRVGGP
-208 QNSFSFDGGTYR
+208 QVDRAPQIILLSEGEPKDGDTNITAPPTTNSNNIQKFVVGDGAGSDESRHAQSFA
-220 NYQVGLHEGM
+220 M
-230 YNLANAQDVTVEIS
+230 
-244 GQTVLR
+244 
-250 VPVIISMASGNPERG
+250 MM
-265 RETFVGTPDEVASS
+265 
-279 GYVNPYNDSNVTA
+279 
-292 KQQDSYVAQA
+292 
-302 FLSLLTAAYSK
+302 TAAYVKGQVADHYAHDGAFITIGVNPGSADAPNLARLCLNPK
-313 KEIANNYTHNGESRT
+313 GELSSNTHANDFNNYFNEYKTNTSVDIMRYGGGASRTDRVTFNNFPASVTSLAYNDAYYEVTDVDNAEAWKEIFDEIAN
-328 PYVYTVGVGD
+328 D
-338 LSNDSNEALA
+338 
-348 NVVLNPSQY
+348 
-357 LTEDTV
+357 
-363 VGREDNNL
+363 
-371 NDALTSYNNGS
+371 
-382 VQLIRSRFAVD
+382 I
-393 VGSISRRYI
+393 
-402 TISRGNNATL
+402 AT
-412 TLDDLKYN
+412 
-420 DGYFAADNVS
+420 
-430 TAQAWNEIFDK
+430 Q
-441 VLTEIN
+441 
-447 TAAPTSPTE
+447 APTSPTE
-456 TTEGAEGTGG
+456 TPEGAPGTGG

-480 MKVVDAPTVLYGDHA
+480 MKVVGAPTVLYGDHA
-495 FTATTNDNGATYT
+495 VKATTSDNGATYT
-508 FTGTVEGNEIYGEA
+508 FTGTVEGNEIYGAA
-522 DLADLE
+522 DLSDLE
-528 LTVTTEGDTQT
+528 LTVTPGGDTQT

-551 RTVTATTHVD
+551 RTVTAESATNALGETTH
-561 GDGGK
+561 
-566 TYSIQQDQ
+566 TIQQNQ
-574 EAYPIRLFYSVGR
+574 EAYPIRLFYSV
-587 DDAVEFDQDDNDYLI
+587 DWDETVTFDQDDNDYLI

-617 DTADTEDTQ
+617 DAAAKDDAQ
-626 YGTTTAV
+626 YGTATAV
-633 FTPAQSNAFYHY
+633 FTPAASNAFYHY

-651 YVLVDNVAGGNQK
+651 YVLVDNVAGGSQK
-664 LLTHE
+664 LLTHQ
-669 EALAHLLQSTVI
+669 EALDHLLQSTVI
-681 PEQGTVVIDGTIYN
+681 PERETVVIDGTTYN

-720 GTGDTGE
+720 DTGDTGE

-737 LVLNPNALQGHVVD
+737 LVLNPRALQGHVVD
-751 DAGGLSIQK
+751 DAGGLSIK
-760 GSTKL
+760 EGSAKL
-765 SRVSDGNAAKTS
+765 SRVSDGNAAKTG
-777 NETGTAVHYR
+777 NTTGTAVHYR
-787 HPVYD
+787 HPVYN
-792 VDATTVTVHL
+792 VDDTKVTVHL
-802 GNNGLRTEPT
+802 GNNGLRTEKT

-823 TTGSNVPSP
+823 TTGSSAPSS

-913 ENSYP
+913 QNSYP
-918 GYETTPQGRVVYDS
+918 GYTTTPQGRVVYDS
-932 TGNIAA
+932 TGDIAA

-962 QGSVTNVPSAQSN
+962 QGSVTNVPSAQPN

-1013 LSANDTAPTTVAS
+1013 LSANDTAPTTVLS

-1046 DGKPDVTEEKRTV
+1046 DGNPDVTEDKRTV
-1059 TYNANSGYFDSIS
+1059 TYNANGGTFGSDE
-1072 STTTKEEKVP
+1072 TKTETVP
-1082 AQPSYRLNTTDEF
+1082 AQDRYRLNTTAEF
-1095 KPSRDQVGGKD
+1095 KPTHANDNSTK
-1106 VAFVGWSETQ
+1106 VAFVGWSLT
-1116 HSDIYGLDDNYDPS
+1116 DNDTIYGLNDNYDPS

-1135 VNVSTAD
+1135 VDVSSED
-1142 ATVYA
+1142 KTVYA
-1147 VWGYDSDGDGKPDV
+1147 VWGYDTNGDGKPDV
-1161 QDESYV
+1161 QDESYT
-1167 ITASAGANGSITPLT
+1167 ITASAGANGSITPPT
-1182 RYVLAGANAEF
+1182 RYVIAGTDAEF
-1193 TIQPEE
+1193 TITPDT

-1210 KNIDD
+1210 QDVGGS
-1215 TTVETKTYPNDGEHN
+1215 TVETKTYPNDGEHN
-1230 IPGYASG
+1230 IPGYTSG
-1237 ALTLENVQSNY
+1237 TLTLSDVRSDY
-1248 AITVTFAEDA
+1248 AITVTFASDN
-1258 DKDGTPDKYDRTLT
+1258 DGDGTPDKYDRTLT

-1298 HTLKSTDEYHPSH
+1298 HTLKSTDEYQPTH
-1311 ADQDGHKVLFIGW
+1311 AGQDNHQVLFIGW

-1339 GDSLPTLCGRTVTIS
+1339 ALPQTSTRLTIS
-1354 GDMVVYAVWG
+1354 GDMTVYAVWG
-1364 LDGDDDSK
+1364 LDGDDDGK

-1384 TAGDNGSISP
+1384 TAGDNGSINP
-1394 EEAYV
+1394 KEAYV
-1399 SDGGSATF
+1399 SDGGSVTF

-1461 SVTFGLDEDSNG
+1461 SVTFGLDEDDNG
-1473 VPDANEPEDAYTLTY
+1473 VPDANEPEAAYTLTY

-1496 GQTDP
+1496 DGKD
-1501 YVVNDVAAGPH
+1501 
-1512 TLNDIAAPTHDA
+1512 TLEVKDLSGTYQLRDKAPTHDP
-1524 VEYNGQQDVPVLFIG
+1524 VDLDGTSVPVLFIG
-1539 WMTEDDHETIYS
+1539 WMTEGDHETIYS
-1551 VEGTAPDTVTSVSMD
+1551 VEDTAPDTVTSVAMD

-1613 AGEDVEFTIDAED
+1613 AGEDVEFTIDAKD

-1633 QVNGKTEYTNDDITA
+1633 QVNSKTEYTNDDITA

-1664 VVVTFGEDENGNGVP
+1664 VVVTFGEDENDNGVP

-1697 SEEQGSIDPTEATV
+1697 NEEQGSIDPTEATV

-1744 PENAFTGNWTLE
+1744 PENAFTGSWTLE

-1854 ETDEGGDDDNDD
+1854 ETDEGGDDDDDD

-1934 HKNHTITAVFTAI
+1934 HKNHTITAVFTAS

-2083 WIGGYPDGSFRPSG
+2083 WIGGYPDGTFRPSG

>member
-45 EDLFGVGEDAYLTTK
+45 EDLFGVGGSAYLTTK

-72 TEDITLPGTT
+72 TQDIKLPGTT
-82 ITGLTDNTVEKAA
+82 IEGLTDNTVKKEAG
-95 DADFLVALSGL
+95 ADFLVALSGL
-106 GSAATIVDQTAIP
+106 GSAATIVDETKVPTDTVIVLDMAPEMEPYVEDMVAAANDALENLLTANPNNRIAVVAYGNTAIP
-119 TDTIL
+119 L
-124 VLDMSPKM
+124 
-132 QPNVNEMV
+132 
-140 TAANAALRN
+140 
-149 LLTSNPY
+149 
-156 NRVGVV
+156 
-162 VYDNTSATILPLD
+162 LPLD
-175 RYTNY
+175 HYSNY
-180 DNGGTTELLTI
+180 SDQSPEELLQVGVHDNGIWADTTYVASYGKTDAGISIVEEEFEFDSGEERNTQIGIYTGMDLLLQ
-191 SGNTITSHGIG
+191 TS
-202 GAQQIP
+202 
-208 QNSFSFDGGTYR
+208 DTT
-220 NYQVGLHEGM
+220 
-230 YNLANAQDVTVEIS
+230 VTVDGVEL
-244 GQTVLR
+244 TRAPVMVLLSCGEPENGDTNFMTPSR
-250 VPVIISMASGNPERG
+250 RNIDPEYIGNN
-265 RETFVGTPDEVASS
+265 TPL
-279 GYVNPYNDSNVTA
+279 NHR
-292 KQQDSYVAQA
+292 AQA
-302 FLSLLTAAYSK
+302 FVTMMTAGNMKAKVSEHYYGADPDRSV
-313 KEIANNYTHNGESRT
+313 H
-328 PYVYTVGVGD
+328 VFTVGVG
-338 LSNDSNEALA
+338 LEEAGPDEGLA
-348 NVVLNPSQY
+348 ITALNPKERLETGAGFGDELKQAY
-357 LTEDTV
+357 TDYQT
-363 VGREDNNL
+363 
-371 NDALTSYNNGS
+371 NGS
-382 VQLIRSRFAVD
+382 VRLSRAEGPAGAD
-393 VGSISRRYI
+393 QYT
-402 TISRGNNATL
+402 TISKTDNPGSDNITYE
-412 TLDDLKYN
+412 DYKYN
-420 DGYFAADNVS
+420 DNFYLASNFQSQED
-430 TAQAWNEIFDK
+430 WNTIFQQILD
-441 VLTEIN
+441 EIN
-447 TAAPTSPTE
+447 TIAPTSPTE
-456 TTEGAEGTGG
+456 TPEGAPGTGG

-480 MKVVDAPTVLYGDHA
+480 MKVVGAPTVLYGDHA

-522 DLADLE
+522 NLADLE
-528 LTVTTEGDTQT
+528 LTVTADGDTQT

-561 GDGGK
+561 GDGHK
-566 TYSIQQDQ
+566 TYSIQQNQ
-574 EAYPIRLFYSVGR
+574 EAYPIRLFYSVAR
-587 DDAVEFDQDDNDYLI
+587 DDAVTFDQDDNDYLI

-617 DTADTEDTQ
+617 DAAAKDDTQ
-626 YGTTTAV
+626 YGTATAV
-633 FTPAQSNAFYHY
+633 FTPAASNAFYHY

-651 YVLVDNVAGGNQK
+651 YVLVDNVAGGNQN
-664 LLTHE
+664 LLTHD
-669 EALAHLLQSTVI
+669 EALDHLLQSTVI
-681 PEQGTVVIDGTIYN
+681 PERGTVVIDGTTYN

-737 LVLNPNALQGHVVD
+737 LVLNPQALIGHTD
-751 DAGGLSIQK
+751 GDADGLYIK
-760 GSTKL
+760 AGSAKL
-765 SRVSDGNAAKTS
+765 SRVSDGSADKTV
-777 NETGTAVHYR
+777 NGTGTAVHYR
-787 HPVYD
+787 HPVYN
-792 VDATTVTVHL
+792 VDDTTVTVRL
-802 GNNGLRTEPT
+802 GNNGLRTEKT
-812 PTGTLTVKVNT
+812 PTGALTVKVNT
-823 TTGSNVPSP
+823 TTGSSAPSS

-913 ENSYP
+913 QNSYP

-932 TGNIAA
+932 TGDIAA

-982 TLAGGPTH
+982 TLADGPTH
-990 SAVGSVA
+990 SSVNGVA
-997 VAFIGWTDATN
+997 VAFIDWTDAIN

-1037 AAWGYDTDG
+1037 AAWGYDTDN
-1046 DGKPDVTEEKRTV
+1046 DGTADVNETKYTV
-1059 TYNANSGYFDSIS
+1059 TYNANGGMFGSDE
-1072 STTTKEEKVP
+1072 TKTETVP
-1082 AQPSYRLNTTDEF
+1082 AQDRYRLNTTAEF
-1095 KPSRDQVGGKD
+1095 KPTHADDNSTK
-1106 VAFVGWSETQ
+1106 VAFVGWSLDKKDT
-1116 HSDIYGLDDNYDPS
+1116 IYGLDNGYDPS

-1135 VNVSTAD
+1135 VNVSSED
-1142 ATVYA
+1142 KTVYA
-1147 VWGYDSDGDGKPDV
+1147 VWGYDTNGDGKPDV
-1161 QDESYV
+1161 QDESYG
-1167 ITASAGANGSITPLT
+1167 ITASVDGGNGSITPPT
-1182 RYVLAGANAEF
+1182 RHVIAGTDAAF
-1193 TIQPEE
+1193 TITPDT

-1215 TTVETKTYPNDGEHN
+1215 TTVETKTYRNDGEHN

-1237 ALTLENVQSNY
+1237 TLTLSDVRSDY
-1248 AITVTFAEDA
+1248 AITVTFASDN
-1258 DKDGTPDKYDRTLT
+1258 DGDGTPDKYDSTLT

-1286 EKTETGLNDGDR
+1286 EKMETGLNDGDR
-1298 HTLKSTDEYHPSH
+1298 HTLKSTDEYQPSH
-1311 ADQDGHKVLFIGW
+1311 AGQDNHQVLFIGW
-1324 TTDTSAQNEVYERGD
+1324 TATDNSEAVYERGD
-1339 GDSLPTLCGRTVTIS
+1339 GDSLPALCGRTVTID
-1354 GDMVVYAVWG
+1354 GDMTVYAVWG
-1364 LDGDDDSK
+1364 LDGDDDGK

-1384 TAGDNGSISP
+1384 TAGDNGSINP

-1422 DADEAGEQVLTN
+1422 DSTAHKNDGTAPAPGT
-1434 NGGSLP
+1434 SW
-1440 TGVAEKW
+1440 T
-1447 ASYTF
+1447 SYTF

-1461 SVTFGLDEDSNG
+1461 SVTFGLDEDGDG
-1473 VPDANEPEDAYTLTY
+1473 VPDANEPEAAYTLTY

-1496 GQTDP
+1496 DGKD
-1501 YVVNDVAAGPH
+1501 
-1512 TLNDIAAPTHDA
+1512 TLEVKDLSGTYQLRDKAPTHDP
-1524 VEYNGQQDVPVLFIG
+1524 VDLDGTSVPVLFIG
-1539 WMTEDDHETIYS
+1539 WMTEADHETIYS
-1551 VEGTAPDTVTSVSMD
+1551 VEDTAPDTVTSVSMD

-1697 SEEQGSIDPTEATV
+1697 NEEQGSIDPTEATV

-1744 PENAFTGNWTLE
+1744 PENAFTGSWTLE

-1810 RFDFDPDRGYE
+1810 RFDFDPNRGYE

-1827 DGDSERVRSSYTF
+1827 DGDSVRVRDSYTF
-1840 EEVTENHTIRVTFT
+1840 EEVEENHTIRVTFT
-1854 ETDEGGDDDNDD
+1854 ETDEGDD
-1866 DDDGGITYLTITA
+1866 DDDDDDDEKVTYLTITA
-1879 TAGEG
+1879 TAGKG
-1884 GSISPDGRVQVAYD
+1884 GSISPAGQVQVAYNRD
-1898 RNKSFIIQA
+1898 KNFLIQS
-1907 DEGYELADVLVDG
+1907 EQGYELTDVLVDG
-1920 RSVGA
+1920 KSVG
-1925 VGRYTFEKV
+1925 VTGYYTFERVRKD
-1934 HKNHTITAVFTAI
+1934 HTITAVFTAS
-1947 QKLNGVDRWLN
+1947 QDLNGVGRWLN

-2083 WIGGYPDGSFRPSG
+2083 WIGGYPDGTFRPSG

-2145 EASNSHGHIK
+2145 EASNSHDHIK